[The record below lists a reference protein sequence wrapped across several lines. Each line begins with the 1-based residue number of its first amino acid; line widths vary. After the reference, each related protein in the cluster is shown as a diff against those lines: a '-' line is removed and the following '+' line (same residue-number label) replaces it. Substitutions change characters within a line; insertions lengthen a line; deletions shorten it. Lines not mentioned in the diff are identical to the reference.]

1 MAFKKA
7 GLISKF
13 ISKGS
18 FKLNKISKKIFKLN
32 PILKREKP
40 LKRHKK
46 TKSIKKPFNKNKS
59 FLKASVLL
67 IGALGGLPHLRAS
80 ECRYWSWW
88 SGYHDKI
95 ESGSNSPTHNSYC
108 LFSSTQGSGTY
119 YLNTL
124 TTYSAGG
131 ASFTQKFNNGTLN
144 VGGNIRF
151 GGTGVNGVN
160 VGYITGTY
168 DAQTI
173 NFNSSRIT
181 TGNSLSDGGGATL
194 NFNATNRITINQAS
208 FDNSDAGAQHSYMNF
223 KGSNINV
230 SGSSFTDD
238 TNGGFSFSG
247 NNNNSAISFN
257 KTKFNQGT
265 YNFTNSANLS
275 FNNSNFNQST
285 YNFNS
290 LQSTFNNS
298 TFNQGTYNFTDNTS
312 FNNDTFNQGTY
323 NFNTSKVSFSGA
335 NTLNSSSPFASLK
348 GSVSFGSGAVFNLN
362 QTLNANQTYDILT
375 TNGTIQY
382 GVYQSYL
389 WDLINY
395 KGDKAISHVEVG
407 NNTYDVTFDI
417 NGQDETLQETFS
429 NKSITTQFLGDDL
442 QAKAKAT
449 YQQDLNNSQ
458 SALSNATNDN
468 KIASADTGYTNN
480 QNTTIKQDAQNL
492 EHTSQQI
499 AKDEQALQGDL
510 NKLKQLANSSF
521 NEQAFNQAQS
531 KEQQDEQTLQN
542 EENTFS
548 SEQEGL
554 EKALANAKEQQEQ
567 QQAQATYQQDL
578 NNSQSAL
585 SNATND
591 NKIASADTDYTKNQ
605 NTAIKQDAQN
615 LENTSQQITQDQ
627 KDLEQDLDKLQ
638 QLANSKTGFNEQAF
652 NQAQSTEQQDEQ
664 TLQNEEETFSSE
676 QEGLEK
682 ALANAKHTSP
692 TPTKHTAQNNPPN
705 KVSPP
710 TQNLP
715 TTNVWNGV
723 YNFQNQTY
731 SKKGIYYI
739 DPNLS
744 GQSGQ
749 SGNTLSTYGYLDWF
763 TLKNKFSVNANNG
776 TLIIGNNTESANTKG
791 LIWIGDDKGLVY
803 YNTGTFNA
811 ANIYLT
817 SNLKTG
823 NGFSGEGA
831 TLNFNA
837 TNRITINQ
845 ASFDNSDA
853 GAQHSYMNFK
863 GSNINV
869 SGSSFTDD
877 TNGGFSFSGNNNN
890 SAISFNKTKFNQGT
904 YNFTNSANLSF
915 NNSNF
920 NQSTYNFNSLQSTFN
935 NSTFNQG
942 TYNFTDNTSFNND
955 TFNQGTYNFNTSKV
969 SFSGANTLNSSSP
982 FASLKGSVSFGSG
995 AVFNLNQTLN
1005 ANQTYD
1011 ILTTNGTIQ
1020 YGVYQSYLWDLINY
1034 KGDKAISHVEVGNNT
1049 YDVTFDINGQDETLQ
1064 ETFSNKS
1071 ITTQFLGDD
1080 LQAKAKATYQQ
1091 DLNNSQSA
1099 LSNATND
1106 NKIASA
1112 DTGYTNNQNT
1122 TIKQDAQNLEHT
1134 SQQIAKDE
1142 QALQGDLNKLKQL
1155 ANSSFNEQ
1163 AFNQAQSKEQQDEQT
1178 LQNEE
1183 ETFSSEQEGL
1193 EKALANA
1200 KPASPTPTPTPT
1212 PTPSPTP
1219 NPTPTKHTAPNKV
1232 PPTPPTQNLPT
1243 TNVWNGVYWLQNQ
1256 TYSQK
1261 GVYYIDPNL
1270 SGQSGQSANTLS
1282 TYTAN
1287 LLGRSFGV
1295 NIQNGTLIIGNNTES
1310 VNDNGLIWIGHGGF
1324 GYIIGT
1330 FNAANIYLTNNFKTG
1345 EGVSGSDGGGANI
1358 TFKASDNITMDGL
1371 NYNDA
1376 ETVTKMI
1383 QTGASQHSY
1392 ATFDATNNISVT
1404 NSSFSDM
1411 TWGKFSFNAKN
1422 ISFSN
1427 ASFSGFTNPGGSSVI
1442 SANAANSLSF
1452 NNSRLNG
1459 GAVYNLWA
1467 NSLIF
1472 NNTQAVFNV
1481 LYSRGTSNFNAT
1493 TQLLGNTSFTLSS
1506 QSLLNFNGDTTLQNN
1521 ANITLGNKSQTAF
1534 KNSLTLDNNSN
1545 LSLDNQSVLNASGAS
1560 AFNNQASLNIYNGSQ
1575 ATFNSLFFNGA
1586 TLSLNANSKL
1596 NASSASFSNNTTI
1609 NLDDS
1614 VLSVSNA
1621 SSLNA
1626 NINFQ
1631 GASQATFGGNTTIDA
1646 ASFNFDS
1653 ASSLS
1658 FNNLTANGALNFNG
1672 YAPSLSKA
1680 LMSVSGQFVLG
1691 NNGDIN
1697 LSDINIFDNITKSV
1711 TYNILNAQK
1720 GITGISGANGYEKIL
1735 FYGMKIQN
1743 ATYSDNNNIQTWS
1756 FINPL
1761 NSSQIIQESIK
1772 NGDLTIEVLNNPNSA
1787 SNTIFNI
1794 APELYNY
1801 QASKQNPTGYSYD
1814 YSDNQAGTYYL
1825 TSNIKG
1831 LFTPKGSQTP
1841 QTPGTYSPFNQPLNS
1856 LNIYNKGFSSG
1867 NLKTLLGILSQN
1879 SATLKEMIETN
1890 QLDNI
1895 TSINEVLQLLDR
1907 IKITPAQKQ
1916 ALLET
1921 INHLTDNINQT
1932 FSNGNLVIGATQ
1944 DHVTNSTSSI
1954 WFGGNGYSSPCAL
1967 DSATCSSFRN
1977 TYLGQLLGSTSP
1989 YLGYINADFKAKS
2002 IYITGT
2008 LGSGNA
2014 FESGGSA
2021 DITFQSANNLVL
2033 NKANIEAQATD
2044 NIFNLLG
2051 QEGID
2056 KIFNQGNLANVLSQ
2070 MAMEKIK
2077 QAGGLGNFVENALI
2091 PLSKELPSSLQ
2102 NETLGQLIG
2111 QNNLDNL
2118 LNNSGVMNAIQNI
2131 ISKKLSIFGNF
2142 VTPSIIENYLAK
2154 QSLKSMLD
2162 DKGLLNFIGG
2172 YMDASELSSILSV
2185 ILKDITNPPT
2195 SLQKD
2200 IGVVANDLLD
2210 EFLGQDVV
2218 KKLESQGLVSNIIN
2232 NIISQGGLSGI
2243 YNQGLGSVLPPSLQ
2257 NALKENDLGA
2267 LLSPRGLHD
2276 FWQKGYFNFLS
2287 NGYVFVNNSSFS
2299 NATGGSL
2306 NFVANKSIIF
2316 NGDNT
2321 IDFSKYQGA
2330 LIFASNGV
2338 SNINIT
2344 TLNATNGLSL
2354 NAGLNNV
2361 SVQKGEICIN
2371 LANCPTTKNSSS
2383 TNSSVT
2389 PTNESLSVRANNFT
2403 FLGVIAS
2410 NGAIDLSQVK
2420 NNSVIG
2426 TLNLNENATLQA
2438 NNLTIA
2444 NAFNNA
2450 SNSTANIN
2458 GDFTLNQQ
2466 ATLSTNASGLNVMG
2480 NFNSYGDLVF
2490 NLSHSV
2496 SHAIINAQGIATIM
2510 TNYNNP
2516 LIQFNTSSK
2525 ETGAYTLIDS
2535 AKAIYYG
2542 YNDQITGGSSLDN
2555 YLKLY
2560 TLININ
2566 GKHMVM
2572 TDNGLTYNGQAV
2584 SIKDGGLIVGF
2595 KDSQN
2600 QYIYTSIL
2608 YNKVKIAVSNAPI
2621 NNLQA
2626 PTLKQYIAQIQGI
2639 QGVDSIEQAGGT
2651 QAINWLNK
2659 IFETKG
2665 SPLFAPYYLESHST
2679 KDLTTIAG
2687 DIANTLEVIANPN
2700 FKNDATNILQINTYT
2715 QQMSRLA
2722 KLSDTS
2728 TFASADFHERLEALK
2743 NKRFADAIPNAMD
2756 VILKYSQRNRVKNNV
2771 WATGV
2776 GGASFINGGTGTL
2789 YGINVGYDR
2798 FIKGVIVGGYAAYG
2812 YSGFHANITQSGS
2825 SNVNM
2830 GVYSRAFI
2838 KRSELT
2844 MSLNETWGYNKTFIN
2859 SYDPLLSIINQS
2871 YRYNTWTTDAKINY
2885 GYDFMFK
2892 DKSVIFKPQIGL
2904 AYYYIGM
2911 SGLRGIMDDPIY
2923 NQFRANADPNKK
2935 SVLTINFALE
2945 SRHYFNKNSYY
2956 FVIADVGR
2964 DLFINSMGDKMVR
2977 FIGNNTLSYRDGGR
2991 YNTFASIITG
3001 GEIRLFKTFYVNAGI
3016 GARFGLDYKDIN
3028 ITGNIGM
3035 RYAF

>member
-32 PILKREKP
+32 LILKREKP
-40 LKRHKK
+40 LSHKK

-67 IGALGGLPHLRAS
+67 IGALGGLSHLRAS
-80 ECRYWSWW
+80 ECRYWSWSSW
-88 SGYHDKI
+88 SYHDNI

-108 LFSSTQGSGTY
+108 LFNSAQGSGTY

-131 ASFTQKFNNGTLN
+131 ASFTQKFNNGTLD

-151 GGTGVNGVN
+151 GGTGVNGGN

-181 TGNSLSDGGGATL
+181 TGNSFSTGGGATL
-194 NFNATNRITINQAS
+194 NFNATNHITINQAS
-208 FDNSDAGAQHSYMNF
+208 FDNSDAGTQHSYMNF
-223 KGSNINV
+223 SGSNINV
-230 SGSSFTDD
+230 SASSFTDD

-247 NNNNSAISFN
+247 NGTNSNLSFN
-257 KTKFNQGT
+257 QTSFNQGT
-265 YNFTNSANLS
+265 YKFTNSANLN
-275 FNNSNFNQST
+275 FNNSAFNQGT

-290 LQSTFNNS
+290 LQSTFNND
-298 TFNQGTYNFTDNTS
+298 TFSQGTYSFADNTGLN

-323 NFNTSKVSFSGA
+323 SFNASKVSFSGA

-348 GSVSFGSGAVFNLN
+348 GSVSFGSGAIFNLN
-362 QTLNANQTYDILT
+362 QTLNTNQTYDILT
-375 TNGTIQY
+375 TNKTIQY

-407 NNTYDVTFDI
+407 SNTYDVTFDI
-417 NGQDETLQETFS
+417 NGQDETLQETF
-429 NKSITTQFLGDDL
+429 NNQSITTQFLGDDL
-442 QAKAKAT
+442 QAKAQKT
-449 YQQDLNNSQ
+449 YQQDLSNSQ
-458 SALSNATNDN
+458 SALNSATSDN
-468 KIASADTGYTNN
+468 KIASSDTSYTNN
-480 QNTTIKQDAQNL
+480 QNTTIK
-492 EHTSQQI
+492 
-499 AKDEQALQGDL
+499 K
-510 NKLKQLANSSF
+510 
-521 NEQAFNQAQS
+521 
-531 KEQQDEQTLQN
+531 
-542 EENTFS
+542 
-548 SEQEGL
+548 
-554 EKALANAKEQQEQ
+554 
-567 QQAQATYQQDL
+567 
-578 NNSQSAL
+578 
-585 SNATND
+585 
-591 NKIASADTDYTKNQ
+591 
-605 NTAIKQDAQN
+605 DAQN
-615 LENTSQQITQDQ
+615 LENTDQTIQQDKQALE
-627 KDLEQDLDKLQ
+627 KDLANVK
-638 QLANSKTGFNEQAF
+638 QLANSPTGFNQQAF
-652 NQAQSTEQQDEQ
+652 KNAQSTEQQDEQ
-664 TLQNEEETFSSE
+664 TLQENENTFNSE
-676 QEGLEK
+676 QEGLK
-682 ALANAKHTSP
+682 QAIANAKPTSPTPSPTP
-692 TPTKHTAQNNPPN
+692 TPTKHTAQN
-705 KVSPP
+705 
-710 TQNLP
+710 
-715 TTNVWNGV
+715 
-723 YNFQNQTY
+723 
-731 SKKGIYYI
+731 
-739 DPNLS
+739 
-744 GQSGQ
+744 
-749 SGNTLSTYGYLDWF
+749 
-763 TLKNKFSVNANNG
+763 
-776 TLIIGNNTESANTKG
+776 
-791 LIWIGDDKGLVY
+791 
-803 YNTGTFNA
+803 
-811 ANIYLT
+811 
-817 SNLKTG
+817 
-823 NGFSGEGA
+823 
-831 TLNFNA
+831 
-837 TNRITINQ
+837 
-845 ASFDNSDA
+845 
-853 GAQHSYMNFK
+853 
-863 GSNINV
+863 
-869 SGSSFTDD
+869 
-877 TNGGFSFSGNNNN
+877 
-890 SAISFNKTKFNQGT
+890 
-904 YNFTNSANLSF
+904 
-915 NNSNF
+915 
-920 NQSTYNFNSLQSTFN
+920 
-935 NSTFNQG
+935 
-942 TYNFTDNTSFNND
+942 
-955 TFNQGTYNFNTSKV
+955 
-969 SFSGANTLNSSSP
+969 
-982 FASLKGSVSFGSG
+982 
-995 AVFNLNQTLN
+995 
-1005 ANQTYD
+1005 
-1011 ILTTNGTIQ
+1011 
-1020 YGVYQSYLWDLINY
+1020 
-1034 KGDKAISHVEVGNNT
+1034 
-1049 YDVTFDINGQDETLQ
+1049 
-1064 ETFSNKS
+1064 
-1071 ITTQFLGDD
+1071 
-1080 LQAKAKATYQQ
+1080 
-1091 DLNNSQSA
+1091 
-1099 LSNATND
+1099 
-1106 NKIASA
+1106 
-1112 DTGYTNNQNT
+1112 
-1122 TIKQDAQNLEHT
+1122 
-1134 SQQIAKDE
+1134 
-1142 QALQGDLNKLKQL
+1142 
-1155 ANSSFNEQ
+1155 
-1163 AFNQAQSKEQQDEQT
+1163 
-1178 LQNEE
+1178 
-1183 ETFSSEQEGL
+1183 
-1193 EKALANA
+1193 
-1200 KPASPTPTPTPT
+1200 TP
-1212 PTPSPTP
+1212 
-1219 NPTPTKHTAPNKV
+1219 PNKV

-1243 TNVWNGVYWLQNQ
+1243 TNVWSGVYWLQNQ
-1256 TYSQK
+1256 TYSKQ

-1324 GYIIGT
+1324 GYITGN

-1345 EGVSGSDGGGANI
+1345 EGVSNSDGGGANI

-1392 ATFDATNNISVT
+1392 AAFDAVNNISVT
-1404 NSSFSDM
+1404 DSSFSDM
-1411 TWGKFSFNAKN
+1411 TWGKFSFSAKN

-1442 SANAANSLSF
+1442 GANAANSLSF

-1459 GAVYNLWA
+1459 GAIYNLQA

-1521 ANITLGNKSQTAF
+1521 ANITLGNKSQAAF

-1545 LSLDNQSVLNASGAS
+1545 LSLDNQSVLNANGAS

-1575 ATFNSLFFNGA
+1575 ATFKSLFFNGGII
-1586 TLSLNANSKL
+1586 SLNANSKL

-1631 GASQATFGGNTTIDA
+1631 GASQANFGGNTTIDT

-1672 YAPSLSKA
+1672 YVPSLTKA

-1720 GITGISGANGYEKIL
+1720 GIAGISGANGYEKIL

-1879 SATLKEMIETN
+1879 SATLKEMIESN

-1895 TSINEVLQLLDR
+1895 TNINEVLQLLDE

-1944 DHVTNSTSSI
+1944 DNATNSTSSI
-1954 WFGGNGYSSPCAL
+1954 WFGGNGYSSPCTL

-2008 LGSGNA
+2008 VGSANA

-2021 DITFQSANNLVL
+2021 DVTFQSTNNLVL
-2033 NKANIEAQATD
+2033 DKANIEAQATD

-2070 MAMEKIK
+2070 VAMEKIK
-2077 QAGGLGNFVENALI
+2077 QAGGLGNFVENALS
-2091 PLSKELPSSLQ
+2091 PLSKELPASLQ
-2102 NETLGQLIG
+2102 NETLCQLIG

-2118 LNNSGVMNAIQNI
+2118 LNNSGVMNEIQNI

-2172 YMDASELSSILSV
+2172 YIDASELSSILSV

-2195 SLQKD
+2195 SLKKD
-2200 IGVVANDLLD
+2200 IGVVANDLLN
-2210 EFLGQDVV
+2210 EFLGQDLV

-2232 NIISQGGLSGI
+2232 NIISQGGLSGV

-2321 IDFSKYQGA
+2321 IDFSKYQGT

-2354 NAGLNNV
+2354 NVGLNNV

-2438 NNLTIA
+2438 NNLTIT

-2458 GDFTLNQQ
+2458 GNFTLNQQ

-2480 NFNSYGDLVF
+2480 DFNSYGDLVF

-2496 SHAIINAQGIATIM
+2496 SHAIINAQGNATIM
-2510 TNYNNP
+2510 ANNNNP

-2525 ETGAYTLIDS
+2525 ETGTYTLIDS

-2542 YNDQITGGSSLDN
+2542 YNDQIIGGSSLDN

-2560 TLININ
+2560 TLIDIN
-2566 GKHMVM
+2566 GKRMVM
-2572 TDNGLTYNGQAV
+2572 TGNGLTYNGQAV
-2584 SIKDGGLIVGF
+2584 SIKDGGLVVGF

-2608 YNKVKIAVSNAPI
+2608 YNKVKIAVSNDPI

-2626 PTLKQYIAQIQGI
+2626 PTLKQYIAQIQGT
-2639 QGVDSIEQAGGT
+2639 QGVDSIDQAGGA

-2687 DIANTLEVIANPN
+2687 DIANTLEVIANPD

-2789 YGINVGYDR
+2789 YGINIGYDR

-2871 YRYNTWTTDAKINY
+2871 YKYDTWTTDAKINY

-2904 AYYYIGM
+2904 AYYYIGL

>member
-1 MAFKKA
+1 MAFKKVR
-7 GLISKF
+7 LISKF

-18 FKLNKISKKIFKLN
+18 FKLNKISKKFFKLN
-32 PILKREKP
+32 QILKREKP
-40 LKRHKK
+40 LERHKK
-46 TKSIKKPFNKNKS
+46 TKSIKKPFNQNKS

-67 IGALGGLPHLRAS
+67 IGALGGLSHLMAN
-80 ECRYWSWW
+80 ECRYWSWSSW
-88 SGYHDKI
+88 NYQDNI
-95 ESGSNSPTHNSYC
+95 ESGPNSPTHNSYC
-108 LFSSTQGSGTY
+108 LFSSAQGSGTY

-131 ASFTQKFNNGTLN
+131 ASFTQKFNGGTLN

-151 GGTGVNGVN
+151 GGTGINGGD

-173 NFNSSRIT
+173 DFNSSHLT
-181 TGNSLSDGGGATL
+181 TGNSYADGGGATL
-194 NFNATNRITINQAS
+194 NFNAANNITINQAS
-208 FDNSDAGAQHSYMNF
+208 FDNSGAGSQHSYMNF

-230 SGSSFTDD
+230 SGSNFTDD

-247 NNNNSAISFN
+247 SGNNSTISFN
-257 KTKFNQGT
+257 QTSFNQGTYHFNSAQSAFENSSFNQGT
-265 YNFTNSANLS
+265 YNFNDNAS
-275 FNNSNFNQST
+275 F
-285 YNFNS
+285 
-290 LQSTFNNS
+290 
-298 TFNQGTYNFTDNTS
+298 D
-312 FNNDTFNQGTY
+312 NDTFNQGTY

-348 GSVSFGSGAVFNLN
+348 GSVSFGSGAIFNLN
-362 QTLNANQTYDILT
+362 QTLNSNQTYNILT

-395 KGDKAISHVEVG
+395 KGDKAISHVGVG

-417 NGQDETLQETFS
+417 NGQDETLQETFNS
-429 NKSITTQFLGDDL
+429 QSITTQFLGDDL
-442 QAKAKAT
+442 QAKAQKT
-449 YQQDLNNSQ
+449 YQENITNSQ
-458 SALSNATNDN
+458 STLNNAASDSKIAKNDTDYTKNQNAT
-468 KIASADTGYTNN
+468 IAT
-480 QNTTIKQDAQNL
+480 DAQNL
-492 EHTSQQI
+492 ENTSQQI
-499 AKDEQALQGDL
+499 AKDQQALEQDL
-510 NKLKQLANSSF
+510 ENLKSLANSATGF
-521 NEQAFNQAQS
+521 NEQAFNQAQD

-542 EENTFS
+542 EEKTFS
-548 SEQEGL
+548 NEQEGL
-554 EKALANAKEQQEQ
+554 KQAIAKPVSP
-567 QQAQATYQQDL
+567 TP
-578 NNSQSAL
+578 
-585 SNATND
+585 
-591 NKIASADTDYTKNQ
+591 
-605 NTAIKQDAQN
+605 
-615 LENTSQQITQDQ
+615 
-627 KDLEQDLDKLQ
+627 
-638 QLANSKTGFNEQAF
+638 
-652 NQAQSTEQQDEQ
+652 
-664 TLQNEEETFSSE
+664 
-676 QEGLEK
+676 
-682 ALANAKHTSP
+682 SP
-692 TPTKHTAQNNPPN
+692 TPTKHTAQNTPPN
-705 KVSPP
+705 KVSPTPP

-715 TTNVWNGV
+715 ATNVWDGV
-723 YNFQNQTY
+723 YNLQNQTY
-731 SKKGIYYI
+731 LNKGVYYI

-749 SGNTLSTYGYLDWF
+749 SGNTLSTY
-763 TLKNKFSVNANNG
+763 
-776 TLIIGNNTESANTKG
+776 
-791 LIWIGDDKGLVY
+791 
-803 YNTGTFNA
+803 
-811 ANIYLT
+811 
-817 SNLKTG
+817 
-823 NGFSGEGA
+823 
-831 TLNFNA
+831 
-837 TNRITINQ
+837 
-845 ASFDNSDA
+845 
-853 GAQHSYMNFK
+853 
-863 GSNINV
+863 
-869 SGSSFTDD
+869 
-877 TNGGFSFSGNNNN
+877 
-890 SAISFNKTKFNQGT
+890 
-904 YNFTNSANLSF
+904 
-915 NNSNF
+915 
-920 NQSTYNFNSLQSTFN
+920 
-935 NSTFNQG
+935 
-942 TYNFTDNTSFNND
+942 
-955 TFNQGTYNFNTSKV
+955 
-969 SFSGANTLNSSSP
+969 
-982 FASLKGSVSFGSG
+982 
-995 AVFNLNQTLN
+995 
-1005 ANQTYD
+1005 
-1011 ILTTNGTIQ
+1011 
-1020 YGVYQSYLWDLINY
+1020 
-1034 KGDKAISHVEVGNNT
+1034 
-1049 YDVTFDINGQDETLQ
+1049 
-1064 ETFSNKS
+1064 
-1071 ITTQFLGDD
+1071 
-1080 LQAKAKATYQQ
+1080 
-1091 DLNNSQSA
+1091 
-1099 LSNATND
+1099 
-1106 NKIASA
+1106 
-1112 DTGYTNNQNT
+1112 
-1122 TIKQDAQNLEHT
+1122 
-1134 SQQIAKDE
+1134 
-1142 QALQGDLNKLKQL
+1142 
-1155 ANSSFNEQ
+1155 
-1163 AFNQAQSKEQQDEQT
+1163 
-1178 LQNEE
+1178 
-1183 ETFSSEQEGL
+1183 
-1193 EKALANA
+1193 
-1200 KPASPTPTPTPT
+1200 
-1212 PTPSPTP
+1212 
-1219 NPTPTKHTAPNKV
+1219 
-1232 PPTPPTQNLPT
+1232 
-1243 TNVWNGVYWLQNQ
+1243 
-1256 TYSQK
+1256 
-1261 GVYYIDPNL
+1261 
-1270 SGQSGQSANTLS
+1270 
-1282 TYTAN
+1282 TAN
-1287 LLGRSFGV
+1287 LFGRSFGV

-1324 GYIIGT
+1324 GYITGT

-1345 EGVSGSDGGGANI
+1345 EGVSNSDGGGANI

-1392 ATFDATNNISVT
+1392 AAFDATNNISVT
-1404 NSSFSDM
+1404 DSSFSDM
-1411 TWGKFSFNAKN
+1411 TWGKFSFSAKN

-1452 NNSRLNG
+1452 SNSRLNG
-1459 GAVYNLWA
+1459 GAIYNLQA

-1506 QSLLNFNGDTTLQNN
+1506 QSLLNFNGDTTLQDN
-1521 ANITLGNKSQTAF
+1521 ANITLGNKSQAAF
-1534 KNSLTLDNNSN
+1534 RNSLTLNNNSN
-1545 LSLDNQSVLNASGAS
+1545 LSLDNQSVLNANGAS

-1575 ATFNSLFFNGA
+1575 ATFKSLFFNGG

-1596 NASSASFSNNTTI
+1596 NASNASFSNNTTI

-1614 VLSVSNA
+1614 VLSASNT

-1631 GASQATFGGNTTIDA
+1631 GASQADFGGNTTIDT

-1672 YAPSLSKA
+1672 YVPSLAKA

-1814 YSDNQAGTYYL
+1814 YSDNQVGTYYL

-1841 QTPGTYSPFNQPLNS
+1841 QAPGTYSPFNQPLNS
-1856 LNIYNKGFSSG
+1856 LNIYNKGFSSE

-1879 SATLKEMIETN
+1879 SAALKEMIESN

-1895 TSINEVLQLLDR
+1895 TSINEVLQLLDK
-1907 IKITPAQKQ
+1907 IKITQAQKQ

-1944 DHVTNSTSSI
+1944 DNVTNSTSSI

-2021 DITFQSANNLVL
+2021 DVTFQSANNLVL

-2070 MAMEKIK
+2070 VAMEKIK
-2077 QAGGLGNFVENALI
+2077 QAGGLGNFIENALS
-2091 PLSKELPSSLQ
+2091 PLSKELPASLQ

-2118 LNNSGVMNAIQNI
+2118 LNNSGVMNEIQNI

-2172 YMDASELSSILSV
+2172 YIDASELSSILSV
-2185 ILKDITNPPT
+2185 VLKDITNPPT

-2200 IGVVANDLLD
+2200 IGVVANDLLN

-2232 NIISQGGLSGI
+2232 NIISQGGLSGV

-2306 NFVANKSIIF
+2306 NFAANKSIIF

-2330 LIFASNGV
+2330 LIFASNDV
-2338 SNINIT
+2338 SNITIT

-2438 NNLTIA
+2438 NNLTIT

-2466 ATLSTNASGLNVMG
+2466 ATLSTNSSGLNVMG

-2496 SHAIINAQGIATIM
+2496 SHAIINTQGTATIM
-2510 TNYNNP
+2510 ANNNNP

-2525 ETGAYTLIDS
+2525 ETGTYTLIDS

-2560 TLININ
+2560 TLIDVN

-2584 SIKDGGLIVGF
+2584 NIKDGGLIVGF

-2608 YNKVKIAVSNAPI
+2608 YNKVKIAVSNVPI

-2626 PTLKQYIAQIQGI
+2626 PTLKQYIAQIQGV
-2639 QGVDSIEQAGGT
+2639 QSVDSIDQAGGS

-2687 DIANTLEVIANPN
+2687 NIANTLEVIANPD

-2728 TFASADFHERLEALK
+2728 TFARSDFLERLEALK

-2812 YSGFHANITQSGS
+2812 YSGFHSNITQSGS

-2871 YRYNTWTTDAKINY
+2871 YKYDTWTTDAKINY

-2904 AYYYIGM
+2904 AYYYIGL

>member
-1 MAFKKA
+1 MNK
-7 GLISKF
+7 ISKK
-13 ISKGS
+13 I

-32 PILKREKP
+32 QILKCEKP

-46 TKSIKKPFNKNKS
+46 ALKPIKKLSNRNKS
-59 FLKASVLL
+59 FLKASILL
-67 IGALGGLPHLRAS
+67 IGALGGLSHLRAN
-80 ECRYWSWW
+80 ECTYWSWSTW
-88 SGYHDKI
+88 SYHDNI
-95 ESGSNSPTHNSYC
+95 ESGPNSPTHNSYC

-131 ASFTQKFNNGTLN
+131 ASFTQKFNGGTLN

-151 GGTGVNGVN
+151 GGTGINGGD

-168 DAQTI
+168 DAANIYLT
-173 NFNSSRIT
+173 SHLT
-181 TGNSLSDGGGATL
+181 TGNSYADGGGATL
-194 NFNATNRITINQAS
+194 NFNATNNLTINQAS
-208 FDNSDAGAQHSYMNF
+208 LDNSDAGTQKSYMNF
-223 KGSNINV
+223 KGSNIKV

-257 KTKFNQGT
+257 QTSFNQGT
-265 YNFTNSANLS
+265 YNFN
-275 FNNSNFNQST
+275 
-285 YNFNS
+285 
-290 LQSTFNNS
+290 
-298 TFNQGTYNFTDNTS
+298 DNVS

-323 NFNTSKVSFSGA
+323 SFNTSKVSFSGT

-348 GSVSFGSGAVFNLN
+348 GSVSFGSDAVFNLN
-362 QTLNANQTYDILT
+362 QTLNSNQTYDILT

-395 KGDKAISHVEVG
+395 KGDKAISHVGVG

-417 NGQDETLQETFS
+417 NGQDETLQETF
-429 NKSITTQFLGDDL
+429 NKQSIITQFLGDDL

-449 YQQDLNNSQ
+449 YQQDLSDSQ
-458 SALSNATNDN
+458 SALNNAANDN
-468 KIASADTGYTNN
+468 KIANSDTGYTKNK
-480 QNTTIKQDAQNL
+480 NTAIATDAQGL
-492 EHTSQQI
+492 ESTSQQI
-499 AKDEQALQGDL
+499 THDEQALQGDL
-510 NKLKQLANSSF
+510 DKLKQLANSPTGFS
-521 NEQAFNQAQS
+521 EQAFNQAQ
-531 KEQQDEQTLQN
+531 KQEQQDEQTLQN
-542 EENTFS
+542 DENAFNA
-548 SEQEGL
+548 EQEGL
-554 EKALANAKEQQEQ
+554 K
-567 QQAQATYQQDL
+567 QA
-578 NNSQSAL
+578 
-585 SNATND
+585 
-591 NKIASADTDYTKNQ
+591 I
-605 NTAIKQDAQN
+605 
-615 LENTSQQITQDQ
+615 
-627 KDLEQDLDKLQ
+627 
-638 QLANSKTGFNEQAF
+638 
-652 NQAQSTEQQDEQ
+652 
-664 TLQNEEETFSSE
+664 
-676 QEGLEK
+676 
-682 ALANAKHTSP
+682 ANAKH
-692 TPTKHTAQNNPPN
+692 
-705 KVSPP
+705 
-710 TQNLP
+710 
-715 TTNVWNGV
+715 
-723 YNFQNQTY
+723 
-731 SKKGIYYI
+731 
-739 DPNLS
+739 
-744 GQSGQ
+744 
-749 SGNTLSTYGYLDWF
+749 
-763 TLKNKFSVNANNG
+763 
-776 TLIIGNNTESANTKG
+776 
-791 LIWIGDDKGLVY
+791 
-803 YNTGTFNA
+803 
-811 ANIYLT
+811 
-817 SNLKTG
+817 
-823 NGFSGEGA
+823 
-831 TLNFNA
+831 
-837 TNRITINQ
+837 
-845 ASFDNSDA
+845 
-853 GAQHSYMNFK
+853 
-863 GSNINV
+863 
-869 SGSSFTDD
+869 
-877 TNGGFSFSGNNNN
+877 
-890 SAISFNKTKFNQGT
+890 
-904 YNFTNSANLSF
+904 
-915 NNSNF
+915 
-920 NQSTYNFNSLQSTFN
+920 
-935 NSTFNQG
+935 
-942 TYNFTDNTSFNND
+942 
-955 TFNQGTYNFNTSKV
+955 
-969 SFSGANTLNSSSP
+969 
-982 FASLKGSVSFGSG
+982 
-995 AVFNLNQTLN
+995 
-1005 ANQTYD
+1005 
-1011 ILTTNGTIQ
+1011 
-1020 YGVYQSYLWDLINY
+1020 
-1034 KGDKAISHVEVGNNT
+1034 
-1049 YDVTFDINGQDETLQ
+1049 
-1064 ETFSNKS
+1064 
-1071 ITTQFLGDD
+1071 
-1080 LQAKAKATYQQ
+1080 
-1091 DLNNSQSA
+1091 
-1099 LSNATND
+1099 
-1106 NKIASA
+1106 
-1112 DTGYTNNQNT
+1112 
-1122 TIKQDAQNLEHT
+1122 
-1134 SQQIAKDE
+1134 
-1142 QALQGDLNKLKQL
+1142 
-1155 ANSSFNEQ
+1155 
-1163 AFNQAQSKEQQDEQT
+1163 
-1178 LQNEE
+1178 
-1183 ETFSSEQEGL
+1183 
-1193 EKALANA
+1193 
-1200 KPASPTPTPTPT
+1200 ASPTPN
-1212 PTPSPTP
+1212 PTPSPT
-1219 NPTPTKHTAPNKV
+1219 PTPTKHTAPNTPPNQV
-1232 PPTPPTQNLPT
+1232 PPTPTQNPPAE
-1243 TNVWNGVYWLQNQ
+1243 NVWNGVYNLQNQ
-1256 TYSQK
+1256 TYSNK

-1287 LLGRSFGV
+1287 LFGRSFGV
-1295 NIQNGTLIIGNNTES
+1295 NIQNGTLVIGNDTEG
-1310 VNDNGLIWIGHGGF
+1310 VNSNGLIWIGHGGF
-1324 GYIIGT
+1324 GYITGT

-1345 EGVSGSDGGGANI
+1345 EGVSNSDGGGANI

-1392 ATFDATNNISVT
+1392 AVFDALNNISVT
-1404 NSSFSDM
+1404 DSSFSDM
-1411 TWGKFSFNAKN
+1411 TWGKFSFSAKN

-1427 ASFSGFTNPGGSSVI
+1427 ASFSGFTNPGGSSTI
-1442 SANAANSLSF
+1442 SANASNSLSF
-1452 NNSRLNG
+1452 INSRLNG
-1459 GAVYNLWA
+1459 GAVYNLQA

-1493 TQLLGNTSFTLSS
+1493 TQLLGNTNFTLSS

-1521 ANITLGNKSQTAF
+1521 ANITLGNKSQAAF

-1545 LSLDNQSVLNASGAS
+1545 LSLDNQSVLNANGTS

-1575 ATFNSLFFNGA
+1575 AAFNSLFFNGG
-1586 TLSLNANSKL
+1586 TLSLNASSKL
-1596 NASSASFSNNTTI
+1596 NASNASFSNNTTI

-1614 VLSVSNA
+1614 VLSANNT

-1631 GASQATFGGNTTIDA
+1631 GTSQADFGGNTTIDT

-1653 ASSLS
+1653 ASSLN

-1672 YAPSLSKA
+1672 YAPSLAKA

-1814 YSDNQAGTYYL
+1814 YSDNQVGTYYL

-1831 LFTPKGSQTP
+1831 LFTPKDSQTP

-1856 LNIYNKGFSSG
+1856 LNIYNKGFSSE

-1879 SATLKEMIETN
+1879 SATLKEMIESN

-1895 TSINEVLQLLDR
+1895 TNINEVLQLLDK
-1907 IKITPAQKQ
+1907 IKITQAQKQ

-1932 FSNGNLVIGATQ
+1932 FSNGNLIIGATQ
-1944 DHVTNSTSSI
+1944 DNVTNSTSSI
-1954 WFGGNGYSSPCAL
+1954 WFGGNGYSSPCML

-2008 LGSGNA
+2008 IGSGNA

-2021 DITFQSANNLVL
+2021 DVTFQSANNLVL

-2070 MAMEKIK
+2070 VAMEKIK
-2077 QAGGLGNFVENALI
+2077 QAGGLGNFIENALS
-2091 PLSKELPSSLQ
+2091 PLSKELPASLQ

-2111 QNNLDNL
+2111 QNNLDDL

-2172 YMDASELSSILSV
+2172 YIDASELSSILSV
-2185 ILKDITNPPT
+2185 VLKDITNPPT

-2200 IGVVANDLLD
+2200 IGVVANDLLN

-2232 NIISQGGLSGI
+2232 NIISQGGLSGV

-2257 NALKENDLGA
+2257 NALKENDLGT

-2361 SVQKGEICIN
+2361 SVQKGEICVN

-2403 FLGVIAS
+2403 FLGAIAS

-2438 NNLTIA
+2438 NNLTIT

-2458 GDFTLNQQ
+2458 GNFTLNQQ

-2490 NLSHSV
+2490 NLNHSA
-2496 SHAIINAQGIATIM
+2496 SHAIINAQGNATIM
-2510 TNYNNP
+2510 ANDNNP
-2516 LIQFNTSSK
+2516 LIQFNTSSR
-2525 ETGAYTLIDS
+2525 EAGTYTLIDS

-2560 TLININ
+2560 TLIDIN

-2572 TDNGLTYNGQAV
+2572 SDNGLTYNGQAV
-2584 SIKDGGLIVGF
+2584 SIKDGGLVVGF

-2608 YNKVKIAVSNAPI
+2608 YNKVKIAISNDPI

-2626 PTLKQYIAQIQGI
+2626 PTLKQYIAQIQGV
-2639 QGVDSIEQAGGT
+2639 QSVDSIDQAGGN

-2665 SPLFAPYYLESHST
+2665 SPLFAPYYLESHSA

-2687 DIANTLEVIANPN
+2687 DIANTLEVIANPD

-2728 TFASADFHERLEALK
+2728 TFARSDFLERLEALK

-2812 YSGFHANITQSGS
+2812 YSGFHGNITQSGS

-2871 YRYNTWTTDAKINY
+2871 YKYDTWTTDAKINY

-2892 DKSVIFKPQIGL
+2892 DKSVIFKPQVGL
-2904 AYYYIGM
+2904 AYYYIGL

>member
-7 GLISKF
+7 RLISKF
-13 ISKGS
+13 ILKGS

-32 PILKREKP
+32 LILKREKP
-40 LKRHKK
+40 LSHKK
-46 TKSIKKPFNKNKS
+46 TKSIKKPFNKSKS

-67 IGALGGLPHLRAS
+67 IGALGGLSHLRAS
-80 ECRYWSWW
+80 ECRYWSWSSW
-88 SGYHDKI
+88 SYHDNI

-108 LFSSTQGSGTY
+108 LFSNTQGSGTY

-124 TTYSAGG
+124 TTYSPGG
-131 ASFTQKFNNGTLN
+131 ASFTQKFNNGTLD

-151 GGTGVNGVN
+151 GGTGVNGGN
-160 VGYITGTY
+160 LGYITGTY

-181 TGNSLSDGGGATL
+181 TGNSFSTGGGATL
-194 NFNATNRITINQAS
+194 NFNATNHITINQAS
-208 FDNSDAGAQHSYMNF
+208 FDNSDAGTQHSYMNF
-223 KGSNINV
+223 SGSNIDV
-230 SGSSFTDD
+230 SDSSFTDD

-247 NNNNSAISFN
+247 NGTNSNLSFN
-257 KTKFNQGT
+257 KTSFNQGTYKFTNSANLNFNNSAFNQGT
-265 YNFTNSANLS
+265 YNFSSTQSV
-275 FNNSNFNQST
+275 FENSN
-285 YNFNS
+285 
-290 LQSTFNNS
+290 
-298 TFNQGTYNFTDNTS
+298 FNQGTYNFTDNAS

-323 NFNTSKVSFSGA
+323 NFNVSKVSFSGA

-348 GSVSFGSGAVFNLN
+348 GSVSFGSGAIFNLN
-362 QTLNANQTYDILT
+362 QTLNSNQTYDILT
-375 TNGTIQY
+375 TNKTIQY

-407 NNTYDVTFDI
+407 SNTYDVTFDI
-417 NGQDETLQETFS
+417 NRQDETLQETF
-429 NKSITTQFLGDDL
+429 NNQSITTQFLGDDL
-442 QAKAKAT
+442 QAKAQKT
-449 YQQDLNNSQ
+449 YQQDLSNSQ
-458 SALSNATNDN
+458 TALNNAASDN
-468 KIASADTGYTNN
+468 KIASSDTGYTNN
-480 QNTTIKQDAQNL
+480 QNTTIKKDAQSL
-492 EHTSQQI
+492 ENTSQQI
-499 AKDEQALQGDL
+499 AQDKQALQGDL
-510 NKLKQLANSSF
+510 DKLQQLANAPTGF
-521 NEQAFNQAQS
+521 NQQAFKNAQS
-531 KEQQDEQTLQN
+531 TEQQDLQTLQG
-542 EENTFS
+542 EEKAFS

-554 EKALANAKEQQEQ
+554 EKAIANAKP
-567 QQAQATYQQDL
+567 
-578 NNSQSAL
+578 
-585 SNATND
+585 
-591 NKIASADTDYTKNQ
+591 
-605 NTAIKQDAQN
+605 
-615 LENTSQQITQDQ
+615 TSPTP
-627 KDLEQDLDKLQ
+627 
-638 QLANSKTGFNEQAF
+638 SPT
-652 NQAQSTEQQDEQ
+652 
-664 TLQNEEETFSSE
+664 
-676 QEGLEK
+676 
-682 ALANAKHTSP
+682 P
-692 TPTKHTAQNNPPN
+692 TPTKHTAPN
-705 KVSPP
+705 
-710 TQNLP
+710 
-715 TTNVWNGV
+715 
-723 YNFQNQTY
+723 
-731 SKKGIYYI
+731 
-739 DPNLS
+739 
-744 GQSGQ
+744 
-749 SGNTLSTYGYLDWF
+749 
-763 TLKNKFSVNANNG
+763 
-776 TLIIGNNTESANTKG
+776 
-791 LIWIGDDKGLVY
+791 
-803 YNTGTFNA
+803 
-811 ANIYLT
+811 
-817 SNLKTG
+817 
-823 NGFSGEGA
+823 
-831 TLNFNA
+831 
-837 TNRITINQ
+837 
-845 ASFDNSDA
+845 
-853 GAQHSYMNFK
+853 
-863 GSNINV
+863 
-869 SGSSFTDD
+869 
-877 TNGGFSFSGNNNN
+877 
-890 SAISFNKTKFNQGT
+890 
-904 YNFTNSANLSF
+904 
-915 NNSNF
+915 
-920 NQSTYNFNSLQSTFN
+920 
-935 NSTFNQG
+935 
-942 TYNFTDNTSFNND
+942 
-955 TFNQGTYNFNTSKV
+955 
-969 SFSGANTLNSSSP
+969 
-982 FASLKGSVSFGSG
+982 
-995 AVFNLNQTLN
+995 
-1005 ANQTYD
+1005 
-1011 ILTTNGTIQ
+1011 
-1020 YGVYQSYLWDLINY
+1020 
-1034 KGDKAISHVEVGNNT
+1034 
-1049 YDVTFDINGQDETLQ
+1049 
-1064 ETFSNKS
+1064 
-1071 ITTQFLGDD
+1071 
-1080 LQAKAKATYQQ
+1080 
-1091 DLNNSQSA
+1091 
-1099 LSNATND
+1099 
-1106 NKIASA
+1106 
-1112 DTGYTNNQNT
+1112 
-1122 TIKQDAQNLEHT
+1122 
-1134 SQQIAKDE
+1134 
-1142 QALQGDLNKLKQL
+1142 
-1155 ANSSFNEQ
+1155 
-1163 AFNQAQSKEQQDEQT
+1163 
-1178 LQNEE
+1178 
-1183 ETFSSEQEGL
+1183 
-1193 EKALANA
+1193 
-1200 KPASPTPTPTPT
+1200 TP
-1212 PTPSPTP
+1212 
-1219 NPTPTKHTAPNKV
+1219 PNKV

-1243 TNVWNGVYWLQNQ
+1243 TNVWNGVYNLQNQ

-1261 GVYYIDPNL
+1261 GIYYIDPNL
-1270 SGQSGQSANTLS
+1270 SGQSGQSGNTLS

-1324 GYIIGT
+1324 GYITGT

-1392 ATFDATNNISVT
+1392 AAFDATNNISVT

-1411 TWGKFSFNAKN
+1411 TWGKFSFSAKN

-1472 NNTQAVFNV
+1472 NNTQVVFNV

-1521 ANITLGNKSQTAF
+1521 ANITLGNKSQATF

-1545 LSLDNQSVLNASGAS
+1545 LSLDNQSVLNANGAS

-1575 ATFNSLFFNGA
+1575 VTFNSLFFNGGI
-1586 TLSLNANSKL
+1586 LSLNANSKL

-1614 VLSVSNA
+1614 VLSASNT

-1631 GASQATFGGNTTIDA
+1631 GASQANFGGNTTIDT

-1672 YAPSLSKA
+1672 YAPSLNKA

-1691 NNGDIN
+1691 DNGDIN
-1697 LSDINIFDNITKSV
+1697 LSDINIFDNITRSV

-1825 TSNIKG
+1825 TSNVKG

-1856 LNIYNKGFSSG
+1856 LNIYNKGFSSE

-1879 SATLKEMIETN
+1879 STTLKEMIESN

-1895 TSINEVLQLLDR
+1895 TSINEVLQLLDE

-1944 DHVTNSTSSI
+1944 DNVTNSTSSI

-2021 DITFQSANNLVL
+2021 DVTFQSANNLVL

-2070 MAMEKIK
+2070 VAMEKIK
-2077 QAGGLGNFVENALI
+2077 QAGGLGNFVENALS
-2091 PLSKELPSSLQ
+2091 PLSKELPASLQ

-2118 LNNSGVMNAIQNI
+2118 LNNSGVMNEIQNI

-2172 YMDASELSSILSV
+2172 YIDASELSSILSV

-2195 SLQKD
+2195 NLQKD
-2200 IGVVANDLLD
+2200 IGVVANDLLN
-2210 EFLGQDVV
+2210 EFLGQDIV
-2218 KKLESQGLVSNIIN
+2218 KKLEGQGLVSNIIN
-2232 NIISQGGLSGI
+2232 NIISQGGLSGV
-2243 YNQGLGSVLPPSLQ
+2243 YDQGLGSVLPPSLQ

-2330 LIFASNGV
+2330 LVFASNGV

-2403 FLGVIAS
+2403 FLGTIAS

-2438 NNLTIA
+2438 NNLTIT

-2458 GDFTLNQQ
+2458 GSFTLNQQ

-2490 NLSHSV
+2490 NLSHSA
-2496 SHAIINAQGIATIM
+2496 SHAIINAQGTATIM
-2510 TNYNNP
+2510 ANNNNP

-2525 ETGAYTLIDS
+2525 ETGTYTLIDS

-2542 YNDQITGGSSLDN
+2542 YNDQITGGNSLDN

-2560 TLININ
+2560 TLIDIN
-2566 GKHMVM
+2566 GKRMVM
-2572 TDNGLTYNGQAV
+2572 TDNGLTYNDQAV
-2584 SIKDGGLIVGF
+2584 NIKDGGLIVGF

-2608 YNKVKIAVSNAPI
+2608 YNKVKIAVSNDPI

-2626 PTLKQYIAQIQGI
+2626 PTLKQYIAQIQGT
-2639 QGVDSIEQAGGT
+2639 QGVDSIEQAGGA

-2687 DIANTLEVIANPN
+2687 DIANTLEVIANPD

-2743 NKRFADAIPNAMD
+2743 HKRFADAIPNAMD

-2789 YGINVGYDR
+2789 YGINIGYDR

-2871 YRYNTWTTDAKINY
+2871 YKYNTWTTDAKINY

-2892 DKSVIFKPQIGL
+2892 DKSIIFKPQIGL
-2904 AYYYIGM
+2904 AYYYIGL

>member
-7 GLISKF
+7 RLISKF

-18 FKLNKISKKIFKLN
+18 FKLSKISKKIFTLN
-32 PILKREKP
+32 QILKCEKP
-40 LKRHKK
+40 LKCHKK
-46 TKSIKKPFNKNKS
+46 TKSIKKPFNRNKS
-59 FLKASVLL
+59 FLKASILL
-67 IGALGGLPHLRAS
+67 IGALGGLSHLRAN
-80 ECRYWSWW
+80 ECRYWSWSSW
-88 SGYHDKI
+88 NYQDNI
-95 ESGSNSPTHNSYC
+95 ESGPNSPTHNSYC

-131 ASFTQKFNNGTLN
+131 ASFTQKFNGGTLN

-151 GGTGVNGVN
+151 GGTGINGGD

-173 NFNSSRIT
+173 NFNSSHLT
-181 TGNSLSDGGGATL
+181 TGNSYADGGGATL
-194 NFNATNRITINQAS
+194 NFNAANNITINQAS
-208 FDNSDAGAQHSYMNF
+208 FDNSDAGTQKSYMNF

-230 SGSSFTDD
+230 SGSSFNDD
-238 TNGGFSFSG
+238 TDGGFSFSG

-257 KTKFNQGT
+257 QTNFNQGT
-265 YNFTNSANLS
+265 YNFNGNA
-275 FNNSNFNQST
+275 
-285 YNFNS
+285 
-290 LQSTFNNS
+290 
-298 TFNQGTYNFTDNTS
+298 S
-312 FNNDTFNQGTY
+312 FNNDTFNQGTYHFNSAQSAFNHSAFNQGAYNFNGNASFDNDTFNQGSY

-348 GSVSFGSGAVFNLN
+348 GSVSFGSDAIFNLN
-362 QTLNANQTYDILT
+362 QTLNSNQTYDILT

-395 KGDKAISHVEVG
+395 KGDKAISHVGVG

-417 NGQDETLQETFS
+417 NGQDETLQETF
-429 NKSITTQFLGDDL
+429 NNQSIITQFLGNDL
-442 QAKAKAT
+442 QAKAQKT
-449 YQQDLNNSQ
+449 YQQDLSNSQ
-458 SALSNATNDN
+458 NALNNVTSDN
-468 KIASADTGYTNN
+468 TIASNDTSYT
-480 QNTTIKQDAQNL
+480 QSKNTTVAKDAQNL
-492 EHTSQQI
+492 ENTNQEIQQ
-499 AKDEQALQGDL
+499 DEQALQGDL
-510 NKLKQLANSSF
+510 DKLKQLAN
-521 NEQAFNQAQS
+521 
-531 KEQQDEQTLQN
+531 
-542 EENTFS
+542 
-548 SEQEGL
+548 
-554 EKALANAKEQQEQ
+554 
-567 QQAQATYQQDL
+567 AT
-578 NNSQSAL
+578 
-585 SNATND
+585 
-591 NKIASADTDYTKNQ
+591 
-605 NTAIKQDAQN
+605 
-615 LENTSQQITQDQ
+615 
-627 KDLEQDLDKLQ
+627 
-638 QLANSKTGFNEQAF
+638 TGFNEQAF
-652 NQAQSTEQQDEQ
+652 NQAQNTEQQDEQ
-664 TLQNEEETFSSE
+664 TLQNEEKTFSNE
-676 QEGLEK
+676 QEGLK
-682 ALANAKHTSP
+682 QAIQQ
-692 TPTKHTAQNNPPN
+692 AQAQEQ
-705 KVSPP
+705 K
-710 TQNLP
+710 QE
-715 TTNVWNGV
+715 
-723 YNFQNQTY
+723 QQ
-731 SKKGIYYI
+731 
-739 DPNLS
+739 
-744 GQSGQ
+744 
-749 SGNTLSTYGYLDWF
+749 
-763 TLKNKFSVNANNG
+763 
-776 TLIIGNNTESANTKG
+776 
-791 LIWIGDDKGLVY
+791 
-803 YNTGTFNA
+803 
-811 ANIYLT
+811 
-817 SNLKTG
+817 
-823 NGFSGEGA
+823 
-831 TLNFNA
+831 
-837 TNRITINQ
+837 Q
-845 ASFDNSDA
+845 A
-853 GAQHSYMNFK
+853 QK
-863 GSNINV
+863 
-869 SGSSFTDD
+869 
-877 TNGGFSFSGNNNN
+877 
-890 SAISFNKTKFNQGT
+890 
-904 YNFTNSANLSF
+904 
-915 NNSNF
+915 
-920 NQSTYNFNSLQSTFN
+920 
-935 NSTFNQG
+935 
-942 TYNFTDNTSFNND
+942 
-955 TFNQGTYNFNTSKV
+955 
-969 SFSGANTLNSSSP
+969 
-982 FASLKGSVSFGSG
+982 
-995 AVFNLNQTLN
+995 
-1005 ANQTYD
+1005 
-1011 ILTTNGTIQ
+1011 
-1020 YGVYQSYLWDLINY
+1020 
-1034 KGDKAISHVEVGNNT
+1034 
-1049 YDVTFDINGQDETLQ
+1049 
-1064 ETFSNKS
+1064 
-1071 ITTQFLGDD
+1071 
-1080 LQAKAKATYQQ
+1080 TYQQ
-1091 DLNNSQSA
+1091 DLSNSQSA
-1099 LSNATND
+1099 LNNAASD
-1106 NKIASA
+1106 NKIANS
-1112 DTGYTNNQNT
+1112 DTDYTKSSNP
-1122 TIKQDAQNLEHT
+1122 TINKDTQNLEHT
-1134 SQQIAKDE
+1134 NQQIAQDE
-1142 QALQGDLNKLKQL
+1142 QALQGDLDKLQQL
-1155 ANSSFNEQ
+1155 ANSSTGFNQQ
-1163 AFNQAQSKEQQDEQT
+1163 AFNQAQKQEQQDEQT
-1178 LQNEE
+1178 LQNDENA
-1183 ETFSSEQEGL
+1183 FNSEQEGL
-1193 EKALANA
+1193 KQAIANA
-1200 KPASPTPTPTPT
+1200 KHANPTPTPTPT
-1212 PTPSPTP
+1212 
-1219 NPTPTKHTAPNKV
+1219 KHTAPNTPPNKV

-1243 TNVWNGVYWLQNQ
+1243 TNVWNGVYNLQNQ
-1256 TYSQK
+1256 TYSNK

-1287 LLGRSFGV
+1287 LFGRSFGV

-1324 GYIIGT
+1324 GYITGT

-1345 EGVSGSDGGGANI
+1345 EGVSNSDGGGANI

-1392 ATFDATNNISVT
+1392 AAFDALNNISVT
-1404 NSSFSDM
+1404 DSSFSDM
-1411 TWGKFSFNAKN
+1411 TWGKFSFSAKN

-1442 SANAANSLSF
+1442 STNAANSLSF

-1493 TQLLGNTSFTLSS
+1493 TQLLGNTNFTLSS

-1521 ANITLGNKSQTAF
+1521 ANITLGNKSQAAF

-1545 LSLDNQSVLNASGAS
+1545 LSLDNQSVLNANGTS

-1575 ATFNSLFFNGA
+1575 ATFKSLFFNGG
-1586 TLSLNANSKL
+1586 TLSLNASSKL

-1614 VLSVSNA
+1614 VLSASNA

-1631 GASQATFGGNTTIDA
+1631 GASQADFGGNTTIDT

-1653 ASSLS
+1653 ASSLN

-1672 YAPSLSKA
+1672 YAPSLTRA

-1841 QTPGTYSPFNQPLNS
+1841 QAPGTYSPFNQPLNS
-1856 LNIYNKGFSSG
+1856 LNIYNKGFSSE

-1879 SATLKEMIETN
+1879 SATLKEMIESN

-1895 TSINEVLQLLDR
+1895 TNINEVLQLLDK
-1907 IKITPAQKQ
+1907 IKITQTQKQ

-1921 INHLTDNINQT
+1921 INHLADNINQT
-1932 FSNGNLVIGATQ
+1932 FSNGNLIIGATQ
-1944 DHVTNSTSSI
+1944 NNVTNSTSSI
-1954 WFGGNGYSSPCAL
+1954 WFGGNGYSSPCTL

-2021 DITFQSANNLVL
+2021 DVTFQSANNLVL

-2051 QEGID
+2051 QKGID

-2070 MAMEKIK
+2070 VAMEKIK
-2077 QAGGLGNFVENALI
+2077 QAGGLGNFIENALS
-2091 PLSKELPSSLQ
+2091 PLSKELPASLQ

-2111 QNNLDNL
+2111 QNNLDDL

-2172 YMDASELSSILSV
+2172 YIDASELSSILSV
-2185 ILKDITNPPT
+2185 VLKDITNPPA

-2200 IGVVANDLLD
+2200 IGVVANDLLN

-2218 KKLESQGLVSNIIN
+2218 KKLESQGLVNSIIN
-2232 NIISQGGLSGI
+2232 NIISQGGLSGV

-2330 LIFASNGV
+2330 LIFASNDV

-2371 LANCPTTKNSSS
+2371 LANCPTTKNSSPA
-2383 TNSSVT
+2383 NSSVT

-2403 FLGVIAS
+2403 FLGIIAS

-2438 NNLTIA
+2438 NNLTIT

-2458 GDFTLNQQ
+2458 GNFTLNQQ

-2496 SHAIINAQGIATIM
+2496 SHAIINAQGAATIM
-2510 TNYNNP
+2510 TNNNNP

-2525 ETGAYTLIDS
+2525 EAGTYTLIDS

-2560 TLININ
+2560 TLIDIN

-2572 TDNGLTYNGQAV
+2572 SGNGLTYNGQAV
-2584 SIKDGGLIVGF
+2584 NVKDGGLVVGF

-2608 YNKVKIAVSNAPI
+2608 YNKVKIAVSNDPI

-2626 PTLKQYIAQIQGI
+2626 PTLKQYIAQIQGT
-2639 QGVDSIEQAGGT
+2639 QGVDSIDQAGGS

-2687 DIANTLEVIANPN
+2687 DIANTLEVIANPD

-2728 TFASADFHERLEALK
+2728 TFARSDFLERLEALK

-2871 YRYNTWTTDAKINY
+2871 YRYDTWTTDAKINY

-2892 DKSVIFKPQIGL
+2892 DKSVIFKPQVGL
-2904 AYYYIGM
+2904 AYYYIGL

>member
-7 GLISKF
+7 RLISRF
-13 ISKGS
+13 IPKGS
-18 FKLNKISKKIFKLN
+18 FKLNKISKKFFTLN
-32 PILKREKP
+32 QILKREKP

-46 TKSIKKPFNKNKS
+46 TKSIEKPFNKNKS

-67 IGALGGLPHLRAS
+67 IGALGGLSHLRAN
-80 ECRYWSWW
+80 ECRYWSWSSW
-88 SGYHDKI
+88 SYQDNI
-95 ESGSNSPTHNSYC
+95 ESGPNSPTHNSYC
-108 LFSSTQGSGTY
+108 LFSSAQGSGTY

-124 TTYSAGG
+124 ITYSAGG
-131 ASFTQKFNNGTLN
+131 ASFTQKFNNGTLDI
-144 VGGNIRF
+144 GGNIRF
-151 GGTGVNGVN
+151 GGTGINGGD

-168 DAQTI
+168 DAQTM
-173 NFNSSRIT
+173 NFNSSHIT
-181 TGNSLSDGGGATL
+181 TGNSYADGGGTTL
-194 NFNATNRITINQAS
+194 NFNATNNITINQAS
-208 FDNSDAGAQHSYMNF
+208 FDNSDAGTQKSYMNF
-223 KGSNINV
+223 KGSNIKV
-230 SGSSFTDD
+230 SGSSFKDD
-238 TNGGFSFSG
+238 TDGGFSFSG
-247 NNNNSAISFN
+247 SSNNSTISFN
-257 KTKFNQGT
+257 QTSFNQGT
-265 YNFTNSANLS
+265 YDFSNSATLS
-275 FNNSNFNQST
+275 FNNSNFNQGT
-285 YNFNS
+285 YHFNS
-290 LQSTFNNS
+290 AQSTFENS
-298 TFNQGTYNFTDNTS
+298 NFNQGTYNFNDNTS

-323 NFNTSKVSFSGA
+323 NFNSSKVSFSGT

-348 GSVSFGSGAVFNLN
+348 GSVSFNSNAIFNLN
-362 QTLNANQTYDILT
+362 QTLNNNQTYDILT
-375 TNGTIQY
+375 TNGAIQY

-395 KGDKAISHVEVG
+395 KGDKAISHVEVS

-429 NKSITTQFLGDDL
+429 NQSIITQFLGDDL
-442 QAKAKAT
+442 QQQARQT
-449 YQQDLNNSQ
+449 YQEDVAHSQNALNGVTS
-458 SALSNATNDN
+458 D
-468 KIASADTGYTNN
+468 KEIASADTSYT
-480 QNTTIKQDAQNL
+480 QSKNTTV
-492 EHTSQQI
+492 
-499 AKDEQALQGDL
+499 AK
-510 NKLKQLANSSF
+510 
-521 NEQAFNQAQS
+521 
-531 KEQQDEQTLQN
+531 
-542 EENTFS
+542 
-548 SEQEGL
+548 
-554 EKALANAKEQQEQ
+554 
-567 QQAQATYQQDL
+567 
-578 NNSQSAL
+578 
-585 SNATND
+585 
-591 NKIASADTDYTKNQ
+591 
-605 NTAIKQDAQN
+605 DAQN
-615 LENTSQQITQDQ
+615 LENTNQQIQ
-627 KDLEQDLDKLQ
+627 KDEQALEKDLAQIK
-638 QLANSKTGFNEQAF
+638 QLANSTIGFNEQAF
-652 NQAQSTEQQDEQ
+652 NQAQKQEQQDEQ
-664 TLQNEEETFSSE
+664 TLQNDENAFNTE
-676 QEGLEK
+676 QEGLK
-682 ALANAKHTSP
+682 QAIANAKPASP
-692 TPTKHTAQNNPPN
+692 TPSPTPTPTPSPTKHTAPNTPPSQ
-705 KVSPP
+705 VPPTP
-710 TQNLP
+710 TQNP
-715 TTNVWNGV
+715 PAESVWSGV
-723 YNFQNQTY
+723 YWLQNKTY
-731 SKKGIYYI
+731 SNKGIYYI

-749 SGNTLSTYGYLDWF
+749 SGNTLSTY
-763 TLKNKFSVNANNG
+763 
-776 TLIIGNNTESANTKG
+776 
-791 LIWIGDDKGLVY
+791 
-803 YNTGTFNA
+803 
-811 ANIYLT
+811 
-817 SNLKTG
+817 
-823 NGFSGEGA
+823 
-831 TLNFNA
+831 
-837 TNRITINQ
+837 
-845 ASFDNSDA
+845 
-853 GAQHSYMNFK
+853 
-863 GSNINV
+863 
-869 SGSSFTDD
+869 
-877 TNGGFSFSGNNNN
+877 
-890 SAISFNKTKFNQGT
+890 
-904 YNFTNSANLSF
+904 
-915 NNSNF
+915 
-920 NQSTYNFNSLQSTFN
+920 
-935 NSTFNQG
+935 
-942 TYNFTDNTSFNND
+942 
-955 TFNQGTYNFNTSKV
+955 
-969 SFSGANTLNSSSP
+969 
-982 FASLKGSVSFGSG
+982 
-995 AVFNLNQTLN
+995 
-1005 ANQTYD
+1005 
-1011 ILTTNGTIQ
+1011 
-1020 YGVYQSYLWDLINY
+1020 
-1034 KGDKAISHVEVGNNT
+1034 
-1049 YDVTFDINGQDETLQ
+1049 
-1064 ETFSNKS
+1064 
-1071 ITTQFLGDD
+1071 
-1080 LQAKAKATYQQ
+1080 
-1091 DLNNSQSA
+1091 
-1099 LSNATND
+1099 
-1106 NKIASA
+1106 
-1112 DTGYTNNQNT
+1112 
-1122 TIKQDAQNLEHT
+1122 
-1134 SQQIAKDE
+1134 
-1142 QALQGDLNKLKQL
+1142 
-1155 ANSSFNEQ
+1155 
-1163 AFNQAQSKEQQDEQT
+1163 
-1178 LQNEE
+1178 
-1183 ETFSSEQEGL
+1183 
-1193 EKALANA
+1193 
-1200 KPASPTPTPTPT
+1200 
-1212 PTPSPTP
+1212 
-1219 NPTPTKHTAPNKV
+1219 
-1232 PPTPPTQNLPT
+1232 
-1243 TNVWNGVYWLQNQ
+1243 
-1256 TYSQK
+1256 
-1261 GVYYIDPNL
+1261 
-1270 SGQSGQSANTLS
+1270 
-1282 TYTAN
+1282 TAN

-1295 NIQNGTLIIGNNTES
+1295 NANNGTLIIGNNTES

-1324 GYIIGT
+1324 GYITGT

-1345 EGVSGSDGGGANI
+1345 EGVSNSDGGGANI

-1392 ATFDATNNISVT
+1392 AAFDATNNISVT

-1427 ASFSGFTNPGGSSVI
+1427 ASFSGFTNPGGSSTI
-1442 SANAANSLSF
+1442 SANASNSLSF
-1452 NNSRLNG
+1452 IDSRLNG
-1459 GAVYNLWA
+1459 GAVYNLQA

-1521 ANITLGNKSQTAF
+1521 ANITLGNKSQAAF

-1545 LSLDNQSVLNASGAS
+1545 LSLDNQSVLNANGAS

-1575 ATFNSLFFNGA
+1575 ATFNSLFFNGG
-1586 TLSLNANSKL
+1586 TLSLNASSKL

-1614 VLSVSNA
+1614 VLNA
-1621 SSLNA
+1621 NNTSSLNA

-1631 GASQATFGGNTTIDA
+1631 GASQADFGGNTTIDT

-1653 ASSLS
+1653 ASSLN

-1672 YAPSLSKA
+1672 YAPSLTKA

-1841 QTPGTYSPFNQPLNS
+1841 QAPGTYSPFNQPLNS
-1856 LNIYNKGFSSG
+1856 LNIYNKGFSSE

-1879 SATLKEMIETN
+1879 SATLKEMIESN

-1895 TSINEVLQLLDR
+1895 TNINEVLQLLDK
-1907 IKITPAQKQ
+1907 IKITQAQKQ
-1916 ALLET
+1916 ALLDI

-1932 FSNGNLVIGATQ
+1932 FNNGNLVIGATQ
-1944 DHVTNSTSSI
+1944 DNVTNSTSSI

-2008 LGSGNA
+2008 IGSGNA

-2021 DITFQSANNLVL
+2021 DVTFQSANNLVL

-2077 QAGGLGNFVENALI
+2077 QAGGLGNFIENALS
-2091 PLSKELPSSLQ
+2091 PLSKELPASLQ
-2102 NETLGQLIG
+2102 DETLGQLIG
-2111 QNNLDNL
+2111 QNNLDDL
-2118 LNNSGVMNAIQNI
+2118 LNNSGVMNEIQNI
-2131 ISKKLSIFGNF
+2131 ISQKLSIFGNF

-2172 YMDASELSSILSV
+2172 YIDASELSSILSV

-2200 IGVVANDLLD
+2200 IGVVANDLLN
-2210 EFLGQDVV
+2210 EFLGQDMV

-2232 NIISQGGLSGI
+2232 NVISQGGLSGV

-2371 LANCPTTKNSSS
+2371 LVNCPTTKNGSPA
-2383 TNSSVT
+2383 NSSVT
-2389 PTNESLSVRANNFT
+2389 PTNETLSVRANNFT
-2403 FLGVIAS
+2403 FLGAIAS
-2410 NGAIDLSQVK
+2410 NGAIDLSQVT

-2438 NNLTIA
+2438 NNLTIT
-2444 NAFNNA
+2444 NAFDNA

-2458 GDFTLNQQ
+2458 GNFTLNQQ
-2466 ATLSTNASGLNVMG
+2466 ATLSTNANGLNVMG

-2496 SHAIINAQGIATIM
+2496 SHAIINTQGTATIM
-2510 TNYNNP
+2510 ANDNNP
-2516 LIQFNTSSK
+2516 LIQFNASSK
-2525 ETGAYTLIDS
+2525 EVGTYTLIDS

-2542 YNDQITGGSSLDN
+2542 YNNQITGGSSLDN

-2560 TLININ
+2560 ALIDIN
-2566 GKHMVM
+2566 GKRMVM

-2584 SIKDGGLIVGF
+2584 SVKDGGLVVGF

-2608 YNKVKIAVSNAPI
+2608 YNKVKIAVSNDPI

-2626 PTLKQYIAQIQGI
+2626 PTLKQYIAQIQGV
-2639 QGVDSIEQAGGT
+2639 QSVDSIDQAGGN

-2728 TFASADFHERLEALK
+2728 TFARSDFLERLEALK
-2743 NKRFADAIPNAMD
+2743 NKRFADALPNAMD

-2776 GGASFINGGTGTL
+2776 GGASFISGGTGTL
-2789 YGINVGYDR
+2789 YGINIGYDR

-2812 YSGFHANITQSGS
+2812 YSGFHGNITQSGS

-2871 YRYNTWTTDAKINY
+2871 YRYDTWTTDAKINY

-2892 DKSVIFKPQIGL
+2892 DKSVIFKPQVGL
-2904 AYYYIGM
+2904 SYYYIGL

>member
-1 MAFKKA
+1 MAFKKVR
-7 GLISKF
+7 LISKF

-32 PILKREKP
+32 RILRREKP

-46 TKSIKKPFNKNKS
+46 TKSIKKLSNRNKS

-67 IGALGGLPHLRAS
+67 IGALGGLSHLGAS

-95 ESGSNSPTHNSYC
+95 ESGPNSPTHNSYC
-108 LFSSTQGSGTY
+108 LFSSAQGSGTY

-124 TTYSAGG
+124 TTYSVGG
-131 ASFTQKFNNGTLN
+131 ASFTQKFNNGTLDI
-144 VGGNIRF
+144 GGNIRF
-151 GGTGVNGVN
+151 GGTGINGGD

-173 NFNSSRIT
+173 NFNSSHLT
-181 TGNSLSDGGGATL
+181 TGNSYADGGGATL
-194 NFNATNRITINQAS
+194 NFNAANNITINQAS
-208 FDNSDAGAQHSYMNF
+208 FDNSDAGTQKSYMNF
-223 KGSNINV
+223 KGSNIKV

-247 NNNNSAISFN
+247 SNNNSAISFD
-257 KTKFNQGT
+257 KTSFNQGT
-265 YNFTNSANLS
+265 YTFSNSATLS
-275 FNNSNFNQST
+275 FNNSS
-285 YNFNS
+285 
-290 LQSTFNNS
+290 
-298 TFNQGTYNFTDNTS
+298 FNQGTYDFNDNAS

-323 NFNTSKVSFSGA
+323 HFNSAQSTFENSNFNQGTYNFNGNASFDNDTFNQGTYSFNTNKVSFLGI

-348 GSVSFGSGAVFNLN
+348 GSVSFNSNAIFNLN
-362 QTLNANQTYDILT
+362 QTLNNDQTYDILT
-375 TNGTIQY
+375 TNGAIQY

-395 KGDKAISHVEVG
+395 KGDKAISHVGVG

-417 NGQDETLQETFS
+417 NGQDETLQETF
-429 NKSITTQFLGDDL
+429 NKQSIITQFLGDDL
-442 QAKAKAT
+442 QQQAQQT
-449 YQQDLNNSQ
+449 YQEDLTNSQ
-458 SALSNATNDN
+458 SALNNVTSDNTIANSDTDYTKNKNTAIAT
-468 KIASADTGYTNN
+468 
-480 QNTTIKQDAQNL
+480 DAQNL
-492 EHTSQQI
+492 ENTNQQI
-499 AKDEQALQGDL
+499 QKDEQALEKDLAQIQQLANSTTGFNEQAFTQAQKQEQQDEQALQNDEKTFSSEQDSL
-510 NKLKQLANSSF
+510 NKAIQQAQAQEQKQEQAQAQQTYQEDLTNSQSALNNVTSDNTIANSDTDYTKNKNTAIATDAQNLENTNQQIQKDEQALEKDLAQIKQLANSTTGF
-521 NEQAFNQAQS
+521 NEQAFKNAQS
-531 KEQQDEQTLQN
+531 KEQQEEQTLQN
-542 EENTFS
+542 EENAFNT
-548 SEQEGL
+548 EQEGL
-554 EKALANAKEQQEQ
+554 EQAIANAKP
-567 QQAQATYQQDL
+567 
-578 NNSQSAL
+578 
-585 SNATND
+585 TNPTP
-591 NKIASADTDYTKNQ
+591 NPTPSPT
-605 NTAIKQDAQN
+605 
-615 LENTSQQITQDQ
+615 
-627 KDLEQDLDKLQ
+627 
-638 QLANSKTGFNEQAF
+638 
-652 NQAQSTEQQDEQ
+652 
-664 TLQNEEETFSSE
+664 
-676 QEGLEK
+676 
-682 ALANAKHTSP
+682 P
-692 TPTKHTAQNNPPN
+692 TPTKHTVPNTPP
-705 KVSPP
+705 
-710 TQNLP
+710 
-715 TTNVWNGV
+715 
-723 YNFQNQTY
+723 
-731 SKKGIYYI
+731 
-739 DPNLS
+739 
-744 GQSGQ
+744 
-749 SGNTLSTYGYLDWF
+749 
-763 TLKNKFSVNANNG
+763 
-776 TLIIGNNTESANTKG
+776 
-791 LIWIGDDKGLVY
+791 
-803 YNTGTFNA
+803 
-811 ANIYLT
+811 
-817 SNLKTG
+817 
-823 NGFSGEGA
+823 
-831 TLNFNA
+831 
-837 TNRITINQ
+837 
-845 ASFDNSDA
+845 
-853 GAQHSYMNFK
+853 
-863 GSNINV
+863 
-869 SGSSFTDD
+869 
-877 TNGGFSFSGNNNN
+877 
-890 SAISFNKTKFNQGT
+890 
-904 YNFTNSANLSF
+904 
-915 NNSNF
+915 
-920 NQSTYNFNSLQSTFN
+920 
-935 NSTFNQG
+935 
-942 TYNFTDNTSFNND
+942 
-955 TFNQGTYNFNTSKV
+955 
-969 SFSGANTLNSSSP
+969 
-982 FASLKGSVSFGSG
+982 
-995 AVFNLNQTLN
+995 
-1005 ANQTYD
+1005 
-1011 ILTTNGTIQ
+1011 
-1020 YGVYQSYLWDLINY
+1020 
-1034 KGDKAISHVEVGNNT
+1034 
-1049 YDVTFDINGQDETLQ
+1049 
-1064 ETFSNKS
+1064 
-1071 ITTQFLGDD
+1071 
-1080 LQAKAKATYQQ
+1080 
-1091 DLNNSQSA
+1091 SQ
-1099 LSNATND
+1099 
-1106 NKIASA
+1106 
-1112 DTGYTNNQNT
+1112 
-1122 TIKQDAQNLEHT
+1122 
-1134 SQQIAKDE
+1134 
-1142 QALQGDLNKLKQL
+1142 
-1155 ANSSFNEQ
+1155 
-1163 AFNQAQSKEQQDEQT
+1163 
-1178 LQNEE
+1178 
-1183 ETFSSEQEGL
+1183 
-1193 EKALANA
+1193 
-1200 KPASPTPTPTPT
+1200 
-1212 PTPSPTP
+1212 
-1219 NPTPTKHTAPNKV
+1219 V
-1232 PPTPPTQNLPT
+1232 PPTPPSQNPPAE
-1243 TNVWNGVYWLQNQ
+1243 NVWNGVYWLQNQ
-1256 TYSQK
+1256 TYSNK

-1287 LLGRSFGV
+1287 LFGRSFGV

-1324 GYIIGT
+1324 GYITGT

-1345 EGVSGSDGGGANI
+1345 EGVSNSDGGGANI

-1392 ATFDATNNISVT
+1392 AAFDALNNISVT

-1411 TWGKFSFNAKN
+1411 TWGKFSFTAKN

-1442 SANAANSLSF
+1442 SANASNSLSF
-1452 NNSRLNG
+1452 INSRLNG
-1459 GAVYNLWA
+1459 GAVYNLQA

-1493 TQLLGNTSFTLSS
+1493 TQLLGNTNFTLSS

-1521 ANITLGNKSQTAF
+1521 ANITLGNKSQAAF

-1545 LSLDNQSVLNASGAS
+1545 LSLDNQSVLNANGAS

-1575 ATFNSLFFNGA
+1575 AAFNSLFFNGG

-1614 VLSVSNA
+1614 VLSANNTSP
-1621 SSLNA
+1621 LNA

-1631 GASQATFGGNTTIDA
+1631 GASQADFGGNTIIDT

-1672 YAPSLSKA
+1672 YAPSLTKA

-1691 NNGDIN
+1691 SNGDIN

-1743 ATYSDNNNIQTWS
+1743 AAYSDNNNIQTWS

-1856 LNIYNKGFSSG
+1856 LNIYNKGFSSE

-1879 SATLKEMIETN
+1879 SATLKEMIESN

-1895 TSINEVLQLLDR
+1895 TNINEVLQLLDK
-1907 IKITPAQKQ
+1907 IKITQAQKQ

-1932 FSNGNLVIGATQ
+1932 FNNGNLVIGTTQ
-1944 DHVTNSTSSI
+1944 DNVTNSTSSI

-1989 YLGYINADFKAKS
+1989 YLGYINADFKAKG

-2008 LGSGNA
+2008 IGSGNA

-2021 DITFQSANNLVL
+2021 DVTFQSANNLVL

-2051 QEGID
+2051 QKGINE
-2056 KIFNQGNLANVLSQ
+2056 IFNQGNLANVLSQ

-2077 QAGGLGNFVENALI
+2077 QAGGLGNFIENALS
-2091 PLSKELPSSLQ
+2091 PLSKELPTSLQ

-2111 QNNLDNL
+2111 QNNLDDL
-2118 LNNSGVMNAIQNI
+2118 LNNSGVMNEIQNI

-2162 DKGLLNFIGG
+2162 DKGLLNFIGE
-2172 YMDASELSSILSV
+2172 YIDASELSSILSV
-2185 ILKDITNPPT
+2185 VLKDITNPPA

-2200 IGVVANDLLD
+2200 IGVVANDLLN

-2218 KKLESQGLVSNIIN
+2218 KKLESQGLVNNIIN
-2232 NIISQGGLSGI
+2232 NIISQGGLSGV

-2321 IDFSKYQGA
+2321 IDFSKYQGT
-2330 LIFASNGV
+2330 LIFASNDV

-2361 SVQKGEICIN
+2361 SVQKGEICVN

-2410 NGAIDLSQVK
+2410 NGAIDLSQVT

-2438 NNLTIA
+2438 NNLTIT

-2458 GDFTLNQQ
+2458 GNFTLNQQ

-2490 NLSHSV
+2490 NLSHSA
-2496 SHAIINAQGIATIM
+2496 SHAIINAQGNATIM
-2510 TNYNNP
+2510 ANGNNP

-2525 ETGAYTLIDS
+2525 EAGTYTLIDS

-2542 YNDQITGGSSLDN
+2542 YNNQITGGSSLDN

-2560 TLININ
+2560 ALIDIN

-2584 SIKDGGLIVGF
+2584 NIKDGGLVVGF

-2608 YNKVKIAVSNAPI
+2608 YNKVKIAVSNDPI

-2626 PTLKQYIAQIQGI
+2626 PTLKQYIAQIQGV
-2639 QGVDSIEQAGGT
+2639 QSVDSIDQAGGS

-2687 DIANTLEVIANPN
+2687 DIANTLEVIANPD

-2871 YRYNTWTTDAKINY
+2871 YKYDTWTTDAKINY

-2892 DKSVIFKPQIGL
+2892 DKSVIFKPQVGL
-2904 AYYYIGM
+2904 AYYYIGL

>member
-7 GLISKF
+7 RLISRF

-18 FKLNKISKKIFKLN
+18 FKLNKISKKFFKLN
-32 PILKREKP
+32 QILKCEKP
-40 LKRHKK
+40 LKGHKK
-46 TKSIKKPFNKNKS
+46 TKSIKKLSNRNKS
-59 FLKASVLL
+59 FLKVSVLL
-67 IGALGGLPHLRAS
+67 IGALGGLSHLRAN
-80 ECRYWSWW
+80 ECRYWSWSSW
-88 SGYHDKI
+88 SYQDNI
-95 ESGSNSPTHNSYC
+95 ESGPNSPTHNSYC
-108 LFSSTQGSGTY
+108 LFSSAQGSGTY

-131 ASFTQKFNNGTLN
+131 ASFTQKFNGGTLDI
-144 VGGNIRF
+144 GGNIRF
-151 GGTGVNGVN
+151 GGTGINGGD

-173 NFNSSRIT
+173 NFNSSHLT
-181 TGNSLSDGGGATL
+181 TGNSYADGGGATL
-194 NFNATNRITINQAS
+194 NFNAANNITINQAS
-208 FDNSDAGAQHSYMNF
+208 FDNSDAGTQHSYMNF

-238 TNGGFSFSG
+238 TDGGFSFSG
-247 NNNNSAISFN
+247 NNNHSAISFN
-257 KTKFNQGT
+257 QTNFNQGT
-265 YNFTNSANLS
+265 YNFSNSASSS
-275 FNNSNFNQST
+275 FDNSNFNQGT
-285 YNFNS
+285 YHFNS
-290 LQSTFNNS
+290 TQSTFENS
-298 TFNQGTYNFTDNTS
+298 NFNQGTYNFNDNTS

-323 NFNTSKVSFSGA
+323 NFNTSKVSFSGI

-362 QTLNANQTYDILT
+362 QTLNNNQTYDILT
-375 TNGTIQY
+375 TNGAIQY

-395 KGDKAISHVEVG
+395 KGDKAISHVGVG

-417 NGQDETLQETFS
+417 NGQDETLQETF
-429 NKSITTQFLGDDL
+429 NKQSIITQFLGDDL
-442 QAKAKAT
+442 QQQAQQT
-449 YQQDLNNSQ
+449 YQEDVAHSQNALNNVTSDNTIASNDTSYTQ
-458 SALSNATNDN
+458 SKNATVA
-468 KIASADTGYTNN
+468 K
-480 QNTTIKQDAQNL
+480 DAQGL
-492 EHTSQQI
+492 ENTNQKIQQ
-499 AKDEQALQGDL
+499 DEQALEKDL
-510 NKLKQLANSSF
+510 AQIKQLANSTTGFS
-521 NEQAFNQAQS
+521 EQAFNQAQ
-531 KEQQDEQTLQN
+531 KQEQQDLKTLQS
-542 EENTFS
+542 EESTFNT
-548 SEQEGL
+548 EQEGL
-554 EKALANAKEQQEQ
+554 EQAIQQEQ
-567 QQAQATYQQDL
+567 AQEQKQEQAQAQKTYQEDVAHSQNAL
-578 NNSQSAL
+578 NNVTSDNTIASNDTSYTQSK
-585 SNATND
+585 NATVA
-591 NKIASADTDYTKNQ
+591 K
-605 NTAIKQDAQN
+605 DAQG
-615 LENTSQQITQDQ
+615 LENTNQKIQQDEQALE
-627 KDLEQDLDKLQ
+627 KDLAQIK
-638 QLANSKTGFNEQAF
+638 QLANSTTGFSEQAF
-652 NQAQSTEQQDEQ
+652 NQAQKQEQQDLK
-664 TLQNEEETFSSE
+664 TLQSEESTFNTE
-676 QEGLEK
+676 QEGLEQ
-682 ALANAKHTSP
+682 AIANAKPTSPTP
-692 TPTKHTAQNNPPN
+692 TPTKHTVQNTPPSQ
-705 KVSPP
+705 VPPTPP

-723 YNFQNQTY
+723 YNLQNQTY
-731 SKKGIYYI
+731 SNKGIYYI

-749 SGNTLSTYGYLDWF
+749 SGNTLSTY
-763 TLKNKFSVNANNG
+763 
-776 TLIIGNNTESANTKG
+776 
-791 LIWIGDDKGLVY
+791 
-803 YNTGTFNA
+803 
-811 ANIYLT
+811 
-817 SNLKTG
+817 
-823 NGFSGEGA
+823 
-831 TLNFNA
+831 
-837 TNRITINQ
+837 
-845 ASFDNSDA
+845 
-853 GAQHSYMNFK
+853 
-863 GSNINV
+863 
-869 SGSSFTDD
+869 
-877 TNGGFSFSGNNNN
+877 
-890 SAISFNKTKFNQGT
+890 
-904 YNFTNSANLSF
+904 
-915 NNSNF
+915 
-920 NQSTYNFNSLQSTFN
+920 
-935 NSTFNQG
+935 
-942 TYNFTDNTSFNND
+942 
-955 TFNQGTYNFNTSKV
+955 
-969 SFSGANTLNSSSP
+969 
-982 FASLKGSVSFGSG
+982 
-995 AVFNLNQTLN
+995 
-1005 ANQTYD
+1005 
-1011 ILTTNGTIQ
+1011 
-1020 YGVYQSYLWDLINY
+1020 
-1034 KGDKAISHVEVGNNT
+1034 
-1049 YDVTFDINGQDETLQ
+1049 
-1064 ETFSNKS
+1064 
-1071 ITTQFLGDD
+1071 
-1080 LQAKAKATYQQ
+1080 
-1091 DLNNSQSA
+1091 
-1099 LSNATND
+1099 
-1106 NKIASA
+1106 
-1112 DTGYTNNQNT
+1112 
-1122 TIKQDAQNLEHT
+1122 
-1134 SQQIAKDE
+1134 
-1142 QALQGDLNKLKQL
+1142 
-1155 ANSSFNEQ
+1155 
-1163 AFNQAQSKEQQDEQT
+1163 
-1178 LQNEE
+1178 
-1183 ETFSSEQEGL
+1183 
-1193 EKALANA
+1193 
-1200 KPASPTPTPTPT
+1200 
-1212 PTPSPTP
+1212 
-1219 NPTPTKHTAPNKV
+1219 
-1232 PPTPPTQNLPT
+1232 
-1243 TNVWNGVYWLQNQ
+1243 
-1256 TYSQK
+1256 
-1261 GVYYIDPNL
+1261 
-1270 SGQSGQSANTLS
+1270 
-1282 TYTAN
+1282 TAN
-1287 LLGRSFGV
+1287 LFGRSFGV
-1295 NIQNGTLIIGNNTES
+1295 NIQNGTLVIGNDTES

-1324 GYIIGT
+1324 GYITGT

-1345 EGVSGSDGGGANI
+1345 EGVSNSDGGGANI

-1392 ATFDATNNISVT
+1392 ATFDALNNISVT

-1411 TWGKFSFNAKN
+1411 TWGKFSFSAKN

-1427 ASFSGFTNPGGSSVI
+1427 ASFSGFTNPGGSSTI
-1442 SANAANSLSF
+1442 SANASNSLSF
-1452 NNSRLNG
+1452 INSRLNG
-1459 GAVYNLWA
+1459 GAVYNLQA

-1493 TQLLGNTSFTLSS
+1493 TQLLGNTNFTLSS

-1521 ANITLGNKSQTAF
+1521 ANITLGNKSQAAF

-1545 LSLDNQSVLNASGAS
+1545 LSLDNQSVLNANGTS

-1575 ATFNSLFFNGA
+1575 ATFNSLFFNGG
-1586 TLSLNANSKL
+1586 TLSLNASSKL

-1614 VLSVSNA
+1614 VLSANNT

-1631 GASQATFGGNTTIDA
+1631 GASQADFGGNTTIDT

-1653 ASSLS
+1653 ASSLN

-1672 YAPSLSKA
+1672 YAPSLTKA

-1814 YSDNQAGTYYL
+1814 YSDDQAGTYYL

-1841 QTPGTYSPFNQPLNS
+1841 QAPGTYSPFNQPLNS
-1856 LNIYNKGFSSG
+1856 LNIYNKGFSSE

-1879 SATLKEMIETN
+1879 SATLKEMIESN

-1895 TSINEVLQLLDR
+1895 TNINEVLQLLDK
-1907 IKITPAQKQ
+1907 IKITQAQKQ

-1932 FSNGNLVIGATQ
+1932 FNNGNLIIGATQ
-1944 DHVTNSTSSI
+1944 DNVTNSTSSI

-2008 LGSGNA
+2008 IGSGNA

-2021 DITFQSANNLVL
+2021 DVTFQSANNLVL

-2070 MAMEKIK
+2070 VAMEKIK
-2077 QAGGLGNFVENALI
+2077 QAGGLGNFIENALS
-2091 PLSKELPSSLQ
+2091 PLSKELPASLQ
-2102 NETLGQLIG
+2102 DETLGQLIG
-2111 QNNLDNL
+2111 QNNLDDL
-2118 LNNSGVMNAIQNI
+2118 LNNSGVMNEIQNI

-2172 YMDASELSSILSV
+2172 YIDASELSSILSV
-2185 ILKDITNPPT
+2185 VLKDITNPPT

-2200 IGVVANDLLD
+2200 IGVVANDLLN

-2218 KKLESQGLVSNIIN
+2218 KKLENQGLVSNIIN
-2232 NIISQGGLSGI
+2232 NIISQGGLSGV

-2257 NALKENDLGA
+2257 NALKENDLGT

-2287 NGYVFVNNSSFS
+2287 DGYVFVNNSSFS

-2321 IDFSKYQGA
+2321 IDFSKYLGA

-2371 LANCPTTKNSSS
+2371 LANCPTTKNNSS

-2403 FLGVIAS
+2403 FLGTITS
-2410 NGAIDLSQVK
+2410 NGAIDLSQVT

-2438 NNLTIA
+2438 NNLTIT

-2458 GDFTLNQQ
+2458 GNFTLNQQ

-2496 SHAIINAQGIATIM
+2496 SHAIINTQGAATIM
-2510 TNYNNP
+2510 ANNNNP

-2525 ETGAYTLIDS
+2525 EVGTYTLIDS

-2560 TLININ
+2560 ALIDIN

-2572 TDNGLTYNGQAV
+2572 TDNGLTYNGRAV
-2584 SIKDGGLIVGF
+2584 SIKDGGLVVGF

-2608 YNKVKIAVSNAPI
+2608 YNKVKIAVSNDPI

-2626 PTLKQYIAQIQGI
+2626 PTLKQYIAQIQGV
-2639 QGVDSIEQAGGT
+2639 QSVDSIDQAGGN

-2665 SPLFAPYYLESHST
+2665 SPLFAPYYLESHSA

-2812 YSGFHANITQSGS
+2812 YSGFHGNITQSGS

-2871 YRYNTWTTDAKINY
+2871 YRYDTWTTDAKINY

-2892 DKSVIFKPQIGL
+2892 DKSVIFKPQVGL
-2904 AYYYIGM
+2904 AYYYIGL

>member
-1 MAFKKA
+1 MTLKKA
-7 GLISKF
+7 KLISGF
-13 ISKGS
+13 ISKRS
-18 FKLNKISKKIFKLN
+18 FKLDKVSRKFFPLN
-32 PILKREKP
+32 RILKREKS

-46 TKSIKKPFNKNKS
+46 ALKPIKKPFNKNKS

-67 IGALGGLPHLRAS
+67 IGALGGLSHLRAS
-80 ECRYWSWW
+80 DCKTWSWSSW
-88 SGYHDKI
+88 TYQDNIASGA
-95 ESGSNSPTHNSYC
+95 NSPTHNSYC

-124 TTYSAGG
+124 TTYSSSG
-131 ASFTQKFNNGTLN
+131 ASFTQKFNDGTLDI
-144 VGGNIRF
+144 GGNIRF
-151 GGTGVNGVN
+151 GEGGYL
-160 VGYITGTY
+160 GYITGTY

-173 NFNSSRIT
+173 NFNSSHIT
-181 TGNSLSDGGGATL
+181 TGNGWSGGGATL
-194 NFNATNRITINQAS
+194 NFNATNNLTINQAS
-208 FDNSDAGAQHSYMNF
+208 FDNSHAGTQHSYMNF
-223 KGSNINV
+223 KGSQINV
-230 SGSSFTDD
+230 SGSSFKDD
-238 TNGGFSFSG
+238 TDGGFSFSG
-247 NNNNSAISFN
+247 NNNSSAISFN
-257 KTKFNQGT
+257 QTSFNQGT
-265 YNFTNSANLS
+265 YKFSNSASSS
-275 FNNSNFNQST
+275 FDSSNFNQGA
-285 YNFNS
+285 YNFNT
-290 LQSTFNNS
+290 QSTFQNS
-298 TFNQGTYNFTDNTS
+298 SFNQGTYDFSNNAS
-312 FNNDTFNQGTY
+312 FNNDTFNQGAY
-323 NFNTSKVSFSGA
+323 SFNTNKVSFSGT

-348 GSVSFGSGAVFNLN
+348 GGVSFGSNAVFNLN

-375 TNGTIQY
+375 TNGAIQY

-407 NNTYDVTFDI
+407 KNTYDVTFDV
-417 NGQDETLQETFS
+417 NGQDETLQETFNS
-429 NKSITTQFLGDDL
+429 QSITAQFLGDDL
-442 QAKAKAT
+442 QQQAQNT
-449 YQQDLNNSQ
+449 YKEDLTNSQ
-458 SALSNATNDN
+458 SALNNATSDN
-468 KIASADTGYTNN
+468 QIASNDTDYTKSSNP
-480 QNTTIKQDAQNL
+480 TIAKDAQSL
-492 EHTSQQI
+492 ENANQQI
-499 AKDEQALQGDL
+499 QQDEQALENDL
-510 NKLKQLANSSF
+510 TNIKQLANS
-521 NEQAFNQAQS
+521 
-531 KEQQDEQTLQN
+531 T
-542 EENTFS
+542 
-548 SEQEGL
+548 
-554 EKALANAKEQQEQ
+554 
-567 QQAQATYQQDL
+567 
-578 NNSQSAL
+578 
-585 SNATND
+585 
-591 NKIASADTDYTKNQ
+591 
-605 NTAIKQDAQN
+605 
-615 LENTSQQITQDQ
+615 
-627 KDLEQDLDKLQ
+627 
-638 QLANSKTGFNEQAF
+638 TGFNEQAF
-652 NQAQSTEQQDEQ
+652 NQAQKQEQQDEK
-664 TLQNEEETFSSE
+664 TLQNDENTFNSEQEGLQKALQQAEQQKQEQEQAQAKSAYQSDLTNSQSALNNATSDNQIASNDTDYTKSSNPTIAKDAQSLENANQQIQQDEQALENDLTNIKQLANSTTGFNEQAFNQAQKQEQQDEKTLQNDENTFSSE
-676 QEGLEK
+676 QEGLK
-682 ALANAKHTSP
+682 QAIANAKPASPTPSP
-692 TPTKHTAQNNPPN
+692 TPTPTPSPTKHTVQNTPPS
-705 KVSPP
+705 KVSPTPP
-710 TQNLP
+710 TQDLP
-715 TTNVWNGV
+715 KTNVWSGV
-723 YNFQNQTY
+723 YWLQNKTY
-731 SKKGIYYI
+731 SNKGIYYI

-749 SGNTLSTYGYLDWF
+749 SGNTLGTYTANLLGRSF
-763 TLKNKFSVNANNG
+763 GVNANNG
-776 TLIIGNNTESANTKG
+776 TLIIGNNTEN
-791 LIWIGDDKGLVY
+791 
-803 YNTGTFNA
+803 
-811 ANIYLT
+811 
-817 SNLKTG
+817 
-823 NGFSGEGA
+823 
-831 TLNFNA
+831 
-837 TNRITINQ
+837 
-845 ASFDNSDA
+845 
-853 GAQHSYMNFK
+853 
-863 GSNINV
+863 
-869 SGSSFTDD
+869 
-877 TNGGFSFSGNNNN
+877 
-890 SAISFNKTKFNQGT
+890 
-904 YNFTNSANLSF
+904 
-915 NNSNF
+915 
-920 NQSTYNFNSLQSTFN
+920 
-935 NSTFNQG
+935 
-942 TYNFTDNTSFNND
+942 
-955 TFNQGTYNFNTSKV
+955 
-969 SFSGANTLNSSSP
+969 
-982 FASLKGSVSFGSG
+982 
-995 AVFNLNQTLN
+995 
-1005 ANQTYD
+1005 
-1011 ILTTNGTIQ
+1011 
-1020 YGVYQSYLWDLINY
+1020 
-1034 KGDKAISHVEVGNNT
+1034 
-1049 YDVTFDINGQDETLQ
+1049 
-1064 ETFSNKS
+1064 
-1071 ITTQFLGDD
+1071 
-1080 LQAKAKATYQQ
+1080 
-1091 DLNNSQSA
+1091 
-1099 LSNATND
+1099 
-1106 NKIASA
+1106 
-1112 DTGYTNNQNT
+1112 
-1122 TIKQDAQNLEHT
+1122 
-1134 SQQIAKDE
+1134 
-1142 QALQGDLNKLKQL
+1142 
-1155 ANSSFNEQ
+1155 
-1163 AFNQAQSKEQQDEQT
+1163 
-1178 LQNEE
+1178 
-1183 ETFSSEQEGL
+1183 
-1193 EKALANA
+1193 
-1200 KPASPTPTPTPT
+1200 
-1212 PTPSPTP
+1212 
-1219 NPTPTKHTAPNKV
+1219 
-1232 PPTPPTQNLPT
+1232 
-1243 TNVWNGVYWLQNQ
+1243 
-1256 TYSQK
+1256 
-1261 GVYYIDPNL
+1261 
-1270 SGQSGQSANTLS
+1270 
-1282 TYTAN
+1282 
-1287 LLGRSFGV
+1287 
-1295 NIQNGTLIIGNNTES
+1295 

-1324 GYIIGT
+1324 GYITGT

-1345 EGVSGSDGGGANI
+1345 EGVSNSDGGGANI

-1392 ATFDATNNISVT
+1392 ATFDAINNISAT

-1411 TWGKFSFNAKN
+1411 TWGKFSFTAKN

-1442 SANAANSLSF
+1442 SANATNSLSF
-1452 NNSRLNG
+1452 TDSRLNG
-1459 GAVYNLWA
+1459 GAVYNLQA

-1506 QSLLNFNGDTTLQNN
+1506 QSSLNFSGNTTLQNN
-1521 ANITLGNKSQTAF
+1521 ANITLGNKSQVTF
-1534 KNSLTLDNNSN
+1534 KNSLTLNNNSN
-1545 LSLDNQSVLNASGAS
+1545 LSLDNQSVLNANGAS

-1575 ATFNSLFFNGA
+1575 ASFSSLFFNGG
-1586 TLSLNANSKL
+1586 TLSLNASSKL
-1596 NASSASFSNNTTI
+1596 NASNASFSNNTTI
-1609 NLDDS
+1609 NLDNS
-1614 VLSVSNA
+1614 VLSANNTSA
-1621 SSLNA
+1621 LNA

-1631 GASQATFGGNTTIDA
+1631 GASQANFGGNTTTDT

-1653 ASSLS
+1653 TSLLN

-1672 YAPSLSKA
+1672 YASSSSKA
-1680 LMSVSGQFVLG
+1680 LMNVSGQFVLG

-1697 LSDINIFDNITKSV
+1697 LSNINIFDNITKSV

-1743 ATYSDNNNIQTWS
+1743 ATYSDNNNVQTWS

-1814 YSDNQAGTYYL
+1814 YSSNQAGTYYL

-1879 SATLKEMIETN
+1879 SATLKEMIESN

-1895 TSINEVLQLLDR
+1895 TNINEVLQLLDK
-1907 IKITPAQKQ
+1907 IKITQAQKQ
-1916 ALLET
+1916 ALLDT
-1921 INHLTDNINQT
+1921 INHLTNNINQT
-1932 FSNGNLVIGATQ
+1932 FSNGNLIIGATQ
-1944 DHVTNSTSSI
+1944 DNVTNSTSSI
-1954 WFGGNGYSSPCAL
+1954 WFGGDGYSSPCTL

-1977 TYLGQLLGSTSP
+1977 TYLGQLLGSTSA

-2008 LGSGNA
+2008 VGSGNA

-2021 DITFQSANNLVL
+2021 DVTFQSANNLVL

-2051 QEGID
+2051 QKGINE
-2056 KIFNQGNLANVLSQ
+2056 IFNQGNLANVLSQ

-2077 QAGGLGNFVENALI
+2077 QAGGLGNFIENALS
-2091 PLSKELPSSLQ
+2091 PLSKELPASLQ

-2118 LNNSGVMNAIQNI
+2118 LNNSGVMNGIQNI

-2172 YMDASELSSILSV
+2172 YIDASEISSILSV
-2185 ILKDITNPPT
+2185 ILKDITNPPA

-2200 IGVVANDLLD
+2200 IGVVANDLLN

-2218 KKLESQGLVSNIIN
+2218 KKLESQGLVDNIIN
-2232 NIISQGGLSGI
+2232 NIISQGGLNGI

-2257 NALKENDLGA
+2257 NALKENNLGS
-2267 LLSPRGLHD
+2267 LLLPRGLHD

-2287 NGYVFVNNSSFS
+2287 NGYVFVNDSSFS

-2316 NGDNT
+2316 NGNNT

-2330 LIFASNGV
+2330 LIFASNDV

-2344 TLNATNGLSL
+2344 TLNATNGLNL

-2361 SVQKGEICIN
+2361 SVQKGEICVN
-2371 LANCPTTKNSSS
+2371 LASCPTTKNSSS
-2383 TNSSVT
+2383 TSSSVT

-2403 FLGVIAS
+2403 FLGAIAS

-2438 NNLTIA
+2438 NNLTIT
-2444 NAFNNA
+2444 NALNNA
-2450 SNSTANIN
+2450 SNSTANIGGN
-2458 GDFTLNQQ
+2458 FTLNQQ
-2466 ATLSTNASGLNVMG
+2466 ATLSTNASGLNIMG

-2490 NLSHSV
+2490 NLNHSV
-2496 SHAIINAQGIATIM
+2496 NHAIINAQGTATLM
-2510 TNYNNP
+2510 ANSNNP

-2525 ETGAYTLIDS
+2525 EVGAYTLIDS
-2535 AKAIYYG
+2535 SKAIYYG
-2542 YNDQITGGSSLDN
+2542 YNNQITGGSSLDN

-2560 TLININ
+2560 TLIDIN

-2572 TDNGLTYNGQAV
+2572 TNNGLTYNGQAV

-2608 YNKVKIAVSNAPI
+2608 YNKVKIAVSNDPI
-2621 NNLQA
+2621 NDLQA
-2626 PTLKQYIAQIQGI
+2626 PTLKQYIAQIQGV
-2639 QGVDSIEQAGGT
+2639 QSVDSIDQAGGS

-2665 SPLFAPYYLESHST
+2665 SPLFAPYYLESHSI

-2687 DIANTLEVIANPN
+2687 DIANTLEVIANPD

-2728 TFASADFHERLEALK
+2728 TFARSDFLERLEALK

-2756 VILKYSQRNRVKNNV
+2756 VILKYSQRNKVKNNV

-2812 YSGFHANITQSGS
+2812 YSGFHGNITQSGS

-2871 YRYNTWTTDAKINY
+2871 YKYNTWTTDAKINY

-2892 DKSVIFKPQIGL
+2892 DKSVIFKPQVGL
-2904 AYYYIGM
+2904 AYYYIGL

-3001 GEIRLFKTFYVNAGI
+3001 GELRLFKTFYVNAGI

>member
-1 MAFKKA
+1 MAFEKA

-32 PILKREKP
+32 LILKREKP
-40 LKRHKK
+40 LSHKK
-46 TKSIKKPFNKNKS
+46 TKSVKKPFNKNRP

-67 IGALGGLPHLRAS
+67 IGALGGLSHLRAS
-80 ECRYWSWW
+80 ECRYWSWSSW
-88 SGYHDKI
+88 SYHDNI

-124 TTYSAGG
+124 TTYSTGE

-151 GGTGVNGVN
+151 GGTGVNGGD

-181 TGNSLSDGGGATL
+181 TGNSFSTGGGATL
-194 NFNATNRITINQAS
+194 NFNATNHITIDQAS
-208 FDNSDAGAQHSYMNF
+208 FDNSDAGTQHSYMNF
-223 KGSNINV
+223 KGSDINV

-238 TNGGFSFSG
+238 TDGGFSFSG
-247 NNNNSAISFN
+247 NGTNSNLSFNQTSFNQGTYKFTNSTNLNFNNSN
-257 KTKFNQGT
+257 FNQGT
-265 YNFTNSANLS
+265 YNFNSAQS
-275 FNNSNFNQST
+275 VFENSNFNQ
-285 YNFNS
+285 
-290 LQSTFNNS
+290 
-298 TFNQGTYNFTDNTS
+298 GTYSFTDNTGLN

-323 NFNTSKVSFSGA
+323 SFNTNKVSFSGA

-348 GSVSFGSGAVFNLN
+348 GSVSFGSGAIFNLN
-362 QTLNANQTYDILT
+362 QTLNSNQTYDILT

-407 NNTYDVTFDI
+407 SNTYDVTFDI
-417 NGQDETLQETFS
+417 NGQDETLQETF
-429 NKSITTQFLGDDL
+429 NNQSITTQFLGDDL
-442 QAKAKAT
+442 QQQAQKT
-449 YQQDLNNSQ
+449 YQEDVTNSQ
-458 SALSNATNDN
+458 SALKNASSDN
-468 KIASADTGYTNN
+468 KIASTDTGYTNN
-480 QNTTIKQDAQNL
+480 QNATIKKDAQ
-492 EHTSQQI
+492 S
-499 AKDEQALQGDL
+499 
-510 NKLKQLANSSF
+510 
-521 NEQAFNQAQS
+521 
-531 KEQQDEQTLQN
+531 
-542 EENTFS
+542 
-548 SEQEGL
+548 
-554 EKALANAKEQQEQ
+554 
-567 QQAQATYQQDL
+567 
-578 NNSQSAL
+578 
-585 SNATND
+585 
-591 NKIASADTDYTKNQ
+591 
-605 NTAIKQDAQN
+605 
-615 LENTSQQITQDQ
+615 LENTSQQIAQDQ
-627 KDLEQDLDKLQ
+627 KDLEQDLDNLK
-638 QLANSKTGFNEQAF
+638 QLANAPTGFNQQAF
-652 NQAQSTEQQDEQ
+652 KNAQSTEQQDLQ
-664 TLQNEEETFSSE
+664 TLQENENTFNSE

-682 ALANAKHTSP
+682 A
-692 TPTKHTAQNNPPN
+692 
-705 KVSPP
+705 
-710 TQNLP
+710 
-715 TTNVWNGV
+715 
-723 YNFQNQTY
+723 
-731 SKKGIYYI
+731 I
-739 DPNLS
+739 
-744 GQSGQ
+744 
-749 SGNTLSTYGYLDWF
+749 
-763 TLKNKFSVNANNG
+763 
-776 TLIIGNNTESANTKG
+776 
-791 LIWIGDDKGLVY
+791 
-803 YNTGTFNA
+803 
-811 ANIYLT
+811 
-817 SNLKTG
+817 
-823 NGFSGEGA
+823 
-831 TLNFNA
+831 
-837 TNRITINQ
+837 
-845 ASFDNSDA
+845 
-853 GAQHSYMNFK
+853 
-863 GSNINV
+863 
-869 SGSSFTDD
+869 
-877 TNGGFSFSGNNNN
+877 
-890 SAISFNKTKFNQGT
+890 
-904 YNFTNSANLSF
+904 
-915 NNSNF
+915 
-920 NQSTYNFNSLQSTFN
+920 
-935 NSTFNQG
+935 
-942 TYNFTDNTSFNND
+942 
-955 TFNQGTYNFNTSKV
+955 
-969 SFSGANTLNSSSP
+969 
-982 FASLKGSVSFGSG
+982 
-995 AVFNLNQTLN
+995 
-1005 ANQTYD
+1005 
-1011 ILTTNGTIQ
+1011 
-1020 YGVYQSYLWDLINY
+1020 
-1034 KGDKAISHVEVGNNT
+1034 
-1049 YDVTFDINGQDETLQ
+1049 
-1064 ETFSNKS
+1064 
-1071 ITTQFLGDD
+1071 
-1080 LQAKAKATYQQ
+1080 
-1091 DLNNSQSA
+1091 
-1099 LSNATND
+1099 
-1106 NKIASA
+1106 
-1112 DTGYTNNQNT
+1112 
-1122 TIKQDAQNLEHT
+1122 
-1134 SQQIAKDE
+1134 
-1142 QALQGDLNKLKQL
+1142 
-1155 ANSSFNEQ
+1155 
-1163 AFNQAQSKEQQDEQT
+1163 
-1178 LQNEE
+1178 
-1183 ETFSSEQEGL
+1183 
-1193 EKALANA
+1193 ANA
-1200 KPASPTPTPTPT
+1200 KPASPTP
-1212 PTPSPTP
+1212 SPT
-1219 NPTPTKHTAPNKV
+1219 PTPTKHTAPNTPPNKV

-1243 TNVWNGVYWLQNQ
+1243 TNVWNGVYNLQNQ
-1256 TYSQK
+1256 TYSKQ

-1295 NIQNGTLIIGNNTES
+1295 NIQNGTLIIGNDKES

-1324 GYIIGT
+1324 GYITGN

-1392 ATFDATNNISVT
+1392 AAFDATNNISVT
-1404 NSSFSDM
+1404 DSSFSDM
-1411 TWGKFSFNAKN
+1411 TWGKFSFSAKN

-1521 ANITLGNKSQTAF
+1521 ANITLGNKSQATF

-1545 LSLDNQSVLNASGAS
+1545 LSLDNQSVLNANGSS
-1560 AFNNQASLNIYNGSQ
+1560 AFNNQTSLNIYNGSQ
-1575 ATFNSLFFNGA
+1575 ATFNSLFFNGG

-1596 NASSASFSNNTTI
+1596 NASSASFSNNTAI

-1614 VLSVSNA
+1614 VLSASNT

-1631 GASQATFGGNTTIDA
+1631 GASQANFGGNTTIDT

-1672 YAPSLSKA
+1672 YASSLNKA

-1720 GITGISGANGYEKIL
+1720 GIIGISGANGYEKIL

-1743 ATYSDNNNIQTWS
+1743 ATYSGNNNIQTWS

-1879 SATLKEMIETN
+1879 SATLKEMIESN

-1895 TSINEVLQLLDR
+1895 TSINEVLQLLDK

-1944 DHVTNSTSSI
+1944 DNVTNSTSSI

-2021 DITFQSANNLVL
+2021 DVTFQSANNLVL
-2033 NKANIEAQATD
+2033 DKANIEAQATD

-2070 MAMEKIK
+2070 VAMEKIK
-2077 QAGGLGNFVENALI
+2077 QAGGLGNFVENALS
-2091 PLSKELPSSLQ
+2091 PLSKELPASLQ

-2172 YMDASELSSILSV
+2172 YIDASELSSILSV

-2200 IGVVANDLLD
+2200 IGVVANNLLN

-2232 NIISQGGLSGI
+2232 NIISQGGLSGV

-2316 NGDNT
+2316 NGDNA

-2361 SVQKGEICIN
+2361 SVQKGEICVN

-2389 PTNESLSVRANNFT
+2389 PTNESLSVHANNFT
-2403 FLGVIAS
+2403 FLGTIAS

-2426 TLNLNENATLQA
+2426 TLNLNGNATLQA
-2438 NNLTIA
+2438 NNLTIT

-2496 SHAIINAQGIATIM
+2496 SHAIINAQGAATIM
-2510 TNYNNP
+2510 ANNNNP

-2525 ETGAYTLIDS
+2525 ETGTYTLIDS

-2542 YNDQITGGSSLDN
+2542 YNDQITGGSSLAD

-2560 TLININ
+2560 TLIDIN
-2566 GKHMVM
+2566 GKRMVM
-2572 TDNGLTYNGQAV
+2572 TDNGLTYNDQAV
-2584 SIKDGGLIVGF
+2584 NIKDGGLIVGF

-2608 YNKVKIAVSNAPI
+2608 YNKVKIAVSNDPI

-2626 PTLKQYIAQIQGI
+2626 PTLKQYITQIQGT
-2639 QGVDSIEQAGGT
+2639 QSVDSIEQAGGT

-2687 DIANTLEVIANPN
+2687 DIANTLEVIANPD

-2728 TFASADFHERLEALK
+2728 TFASTDFHERLEALK

-2871 YRYNTWTTDAKINY
+2871 YKYNTWTTDAKINY

-2904 AYYYIGM
+2904 AYYYIGL
-2911 SGLRGIMDDPIY
+2911 SGLRGIMDDSIY

>member
-1 MAFKKA
+1 MAFEKA

-32 PILKREKP
+32 LILKREKP
-40 LKRHKK
+40 LSHKK
-46 TKSIKKPFNKNKS
+46 TKSVKKPFNKNRS

-67 IGALGGLPHLRAS
+67 IGALGGLSHLRAS
-80 ECRYWSWW
+80 ECRYWSWSSW
-88 SGYHDKI
+88 SYHDNI

-108 LFSSTQGSGTY
+108 LFSSAQGSGTY

-124 TTYSAGG
+124 TTYSAGE

-151 GGTGVNGVN
+151 GGTGVNGGN
-160 VGYITGTY
+160 LGYITGTY

-181 TGNSLSDGGGATL
+181 TGNSFSTGGGATL
-194 NFNATNRITINQAS
+194 NFNATNHITINQAN
-208 FDNSDAGAQHSYMNF
+208 FDNSDAGTQHSYMNF
-223 KGSNINV
+223 SGSNINV
-230 SGSSFTDD
+230 ISSSFTDD

-247 NNNNSAISFN
+247 NGTNSNLSFN
-257 KTKFNQGT
+257 QTNFNQGT
-265 YNFTNSANLS
+265 YKFTNSANLS
-275 FNNSNFNQST
+275 FNNSA
-285 YNFNS
+285 
-290 LQSTFNNS
+290 
-298 TFNQGTYNFTDNTS
+298 FNQGTYSFTDNTGLN

-323 NFNTSKVSFSGA
+323 SFNTSKVSFSGA

-348 GSVSFGSGAVFNLN
+348 GSVSFGSGAIFNLN
-362 QTLNANQTYDILT
+362 QTLNNNQTYDILT
-375 TNGTIQY
+375 TNKTIQY

-407 NNTYDVTFDI
+407 SNTYDVAFDI

-429 NKSITTQFLGDDL
+429 NQSITTQFLGDDL

-449 YQQDLNNSQ
+449 YQQDLSNSQ
-458 SALSNATNDN
+458 SALNNATSDN
-468 KIASADTGYTNN
+468 KIASSDTNYTKSSNP
-480 QNTTIKQDAQNL
+480 TINKDAQNL
-492 EHTSQQI
+492 EHTNQQI
-499 AKDEQALQGDL
+499 VKDEQALQGDL
-510 NKLKQLANSSF
+510 DKLKQLVNSKTGF
-521 NEQAFNQAQS
+521 NQQAFNQAQD
-531 KEQQDEQTLQN
+531 KEQQDEQILQN
-542 EENTFS
+542 EEKTFNA
-548 SEQEGL
+548 EQEGL
-554 EKALANAKEQQEQ
+554 KQAIANAKP
-567 QQAQATYQQDL
+567 
-578 NNSQSAL
+578 
-585 SNATND
+585 
-591 NKIASADTDYTKNQ
+591 ASPTP
-605 NTAIKQDAQN
+605 
-615 LENTSQQITQDQ
+615 
-627 KDLEQDLDKLQ
+627 
-638 QLANSKTGFNEQAF
+638 
-652 NQAQSTEQQDEQ
+652 
-664 TLQNEEETFSSE
+664 
-676 QEGLEK
+676 
-682 ALANAKHTSP
+682 SP
-692 TPTKHTAQNNPPN
+692 TPTKHTAQN
-705 KVSPP
+705 
-710 TQNLP
+710 
-715 TTNVWNGV
+715 
-723 YNFQNQTY
+723 
-731 SKKGIYYI
+731 
-739 DPNLS
+739 
-744 GQSGQ
+744 
-749 SGNTLSTYGYLDWF
+749 
-763 TLKNKFSVNANNG
+763 
-776 TLIIGNNTESANTKG
+776 
-791 LIWIGDDKGLVY
+791 
-803 YNTGTFNA
+803 
-811 ANIYLT
+811 
-817 SNLKTG
+817 
-823 NGFSGEGA
+823 
-831 TLNFNA
+831 
-837 TNRITINQ
+837 
-845 ASFDNSDA
+845 
-853 GAQHSYMNFK
+853 
-863 GSNINV
+863 
-869 SGSSFTDD
+869 
-877 TNGGFSFSGNNNN
+877 
-890 SAISFNKTKFNQGT
+890 
-904 YNFTNSANLSF
+904 
-915 NNSNF
+915 
-920 NQSTYNFNSLQSTFN
+920 
-935 NSTFNQG
+935 
-942 TYNFTDNTSFNND
+942 
-955 TFNQGTYNFNTSKV
+955 
-969 SFSGANTLNSSSP
+969 
-982 FASLKGSVSFGSG
+982 
-995 AVFNLNQTLN
+995 
-1005 ANQTYD
+1005 
-1011 ILTTNGTIQ
+1011 
-1020 YGVYQSYLWDLINY
+1020 
-1034 KGDKAISHVEVGNNT
+1034 
-1049 YDVTFDINGQDETLQ
+1049 
-1064 ETFSNKS
+1064 
-1071 ITTQFLGDD
+1071 
-1080 LQAKAKATYQQ
+1080 
-1091 DLNNSQSA
+1091 
-1099 LSNATND
+1099 
-1106 NKIASA
+1106 
-1112 DTGYTNNQNT
+1112 
-1122 TIKQDAQNLEHT
+1122 
-1134 SQQIAKDE
+1134 
-1142 QALQGDLNKLKQL
+1142 
-1155 ANSSFNEQ
+1155 
-1163 AFNQAQSKEQQDEQT
+1163 
-1178 LQNEE
+1178 
-1183 ETFSSEQEGL
+1183 
-1193 EKALANA
+1193 
-1200 KPASPTPTPTPT
+1200 TP
-1212 PTPSPTP
+1212 
-1219 NPTPTKHTAPNKV
+1219 PNKV

-1243 TNVWNGVYWLQNQ
+1243 TNVWNGVYNLQNQ
-1256 TYSQK
+1256 TYSKQ

-1270 SGQSGQSANTLS
+1270 SGQSGQSGNTLS

-1324 GYIIGT
+1324 GYITGT

-1392 ATFDATNNISVT
+1392 AAFDATNNISVT

-1411 TWGKFSFNAKN
+1411 TWGKFSFSAKN

-1459 GAVYNLWA
+1459 RAVYNLWA

-1506 QSLLNFNGDTTLQNN
+1506 QNLLNFNGDTTLQNN
-1521 ANITLGNKSQTAF
+1521 ANITLGNKSQATF

-1545 LSLDNQSVLNASGAS
+1545 LSLDNQSVLNANGAS

-1575 ATFNSLFFNGA
+1575 ATFNSLFFNGGI
-1586 TLSLNANSKL
+1586 LSLNANSKL

-1631 GASQATFGGNTTIDA
+1631 GASQADFGGNTTIDT

-1672 YAPSLSKA
+1672 YAPSLTKA

-1879 SATLKEMIETN
+1879 SATLKEMIESN

-1895 TSINEVLQLLDR
+1895 TSINEVLQLLDK

-1944 DHVTNSTSSI
+1944 DNVTNSTSSI

-1967 DSATCSSFRN
+1967 DSTTCSSFRN

-2021 DITFQSANNLVL
+2021 DVTFQSANNLVL
-2033 NKANIEAQATD
+2033 NKANIETQATD

-2070 MAMEKIK
+2070 VAMEKIK
-2077 QAGGLGNFVENALI
+2077 QAGGLGNFVENALS
-2091 PLSKELPSSLQ
+2091 PLSKELPASLQ

-2118 LNNSGVMNAIQNI
+2118 LNNSGVMNEIQNI

-2154 QSLKSMLD
+2154 QSLKSVLD

-2172 YMDASELSSILSV
+2172 YIDASELSSILSV

-2200 IGVVANDLLD
+2200 IGVVANDLLN
-2210 EFLGQDVV
+2210 EFLGQDIV

-2232 NIISQGGLSGI
+2232 NIISQGGLSGV
-2243 YNQGLGSVLPPSLQ
+2243 YNQGLGSVLPLSLQ

-2371 LANCPTTKNSSS
+2371 LANCPTTKNSPS

-2403 FLGVIAS
+2403 FLGTIAS

-2438 NNLTIA
+2438 NNLTIT

-2458 GDFTLNQQ
+2458 GNFTLNQQ

-2490 NLSHSV
+2490 NLSHSA
-2496 SHAIINAQGIATIM
+2496 SHAIINAQGTATIM
-2510 TNYNNP
+2510 ANNNNP

-2525 ETGAYTLIDS
+2525 EAGTYTLIDS

-2560 TLININ
+2560 TLIDIN

-2572 TDNGLTYNGQAV
+2572 AGNGLTYNRQAV
-2584 SIKDGGLIVGF
+2584 NIKDGGLVVGF

-2608 YNKVKIAVSNAPI
+2608 YNKVKIAVSNDPI

-2626 PTLKQYIAQIQGI
+2626 PTLKQYIAQIQGT
-2639 QGVDSIEQAGGT
+2639 QSVDSIEQAGGT

-2687 DIANTLEVIANPN
+2687 DIANTLEVIANPD
-2700 FKNDATNILQINTYT
+2700 FKNDAANILQINTYT

-2871 YRYNTWTTDAKINY
+2871 YKYDTWTTDAKINY

-2904 AYYYIGM
+2904 AYYYIGL

>member
-13 ISKGS
+13 ILKGS

-32 PILKREKP
+32 LILKREKP
-40 LKRHKK
+40 LSHKK

-67 IGALGGLPHLRAS
+67 IGALGGLSHLRAS
-80 ECRYWSWW
+80 ECRYWSWSSW
-88 SGYHDKI
+88 NYQDNI
-95 ESGSNSPTHNSYC
+95 ESGPNSPTHNSYC
-108 LFSSTQGSGTY
+108 LFNSTQGSGTY

-151 GGTGVNGVN
+151 GGTGVNGGN
-160 VGYITGTY
+160 LGYITGTY

-181 TGNSLSDGGGATL
+181 TGNSFSTGGGATL
-194 NFNATNRITINQAS
+194 NFNAANHITINQAS
-208 FDNSDAGAQHSYMNF
+208 FDNSDAGTQHSYMNF
-223 KGSNINV
+223 SGSNINV

-247 NNNNSAISFN
+247 NGTNSNLSFD
-257 KTKFNQGT
+257 KTNFNQGT
-265 YNFTNSANLS
+265 YKFTNSANLS
-275 FNNSNFNQST
+275 
-285 YNFNS
+285 
-290 LQSTFNNS
+290 FNNS
-298 TFNQGTYNFTDNTS
+298 TFNQGTYNFNSTQSTFNNSAFNQGTYNFTDNTGLN
-312 FNNDTFNQGTY
+312 FDNDTFNQGTY
-323 NFNTSKVSFSGA
+323 SFNTSKVSFSGA

-348 GSVSFGSGAVFNLN
+348 GNVSFGSDAIFNLN
-362 QTLNANQTYDILT
+362 QTLNTNQTYDILT
-375 TNGTIQY
+375 TNKTIQY

-407 NNTYDVTFDI
+407 SNTYDVTFDI
-417 NGQDETLQETFS
+417 NGQDETLQETF
-429 NKSITTQFLGDDL
+429 NNQAITTQFLGDDL

-449 YQQDLNNSQ
+449 YQQDLSNSQ
-458 SALSNATNDN
+458 TALNNATSDN
-468 KIASADTGYTNN
+468 KIASSDTSYTNN
-480 QNTTIKQDAQNL
+480 QNTTIKKDAQSL
-492 EHTSQQI
+492 ENTSQQI
-499 AKDEQALQGDL
+499 AQDKQALEKDL
-510 NKLKQLANSSF
+510 ANVKQLANTPTGF
-521 NEQAFNQAQS
+521 NEQAFKNAQS
-531 KEQQDEQTLQN
+531 TEQQDLQTLQKN
-542 EENTFS
+542 ENTFS

-554 EKALANAKEQQEQ
+554 EKAIANAKP
-567 QQAQATYQQDL
+567 
-578 NNSQSAL
+578 
-585 SNATND
+585 
-591 NKIASADTDYTKNQ
+591 
-605 NTAIKQDAQN
+605 
-615 LENTSQQITQDQ
+615 TSPTP
-627 KDLEQDLDKLQ
+627 
-638 QLANSKTGFNEQAF
+638 SPT
-652 NQAQSTEQQDEQ
+652 
-664 TLQNEEETFSSE
+664 
-676 QEGLEK
+676 
-682 ALANAKHTSP
+682 P
-692 TPTKHTAQNNPPN
+692 TPTKHTAQNTPPN
-705 KVSPP
+705 KVS
-710 TQNLP
+710 
-715 TTNVWNGV
+715 
-723 YNFQNQTY
+723 
-731 SKKGIYYI
+731 
-739 DPNLS
+739 
-744 GQSGQ
+744 
-749 SGNTLSTYGYLDWF
+749 
-763 TLKNKFSVNANNG
+763 
-776 TLIIGNNTESANTKG
+776 
-791 LIWIGDDKGLVY
+791 
-803 YNTGTFNA
+803 
-811 ANIYLT
+811 
-817 SNLKTG
+817 
-823 NGFSGEGA
+823 
-831 TLNFNA
+831 
-837 TNRITINQ
+837 
-845 ASFDNSDA
+845 
-853 GAQHSYMNFK
+853 
-863 GSNINV
+863 
-869 SGSSFTDD
+869 
-877 TNGGFSFSGNNNN
+877 
-890 SAISFNKTKFNQGT
+890 
-904 YNFTNSANLSF
+904 
-915 NNSNF
+915 
-920 NQSTYNFNSLQSTFN
+920 
-935 NSTFNQG
+935 
-942 TYNFTDNTSFNND
+942 
-955 TFNQGTYNFNTSKV
+955 
-969 SFSGANTLNSSSP
+969 
-982 FASLKGSVSFGSG
+982 
-995 AVFNLNQTLN
+995 
-1005 ANQTYD
+1005 
-1011 ILTTNGTIQ
+1011 
-1020 YGVYQSYLWDLINY
+1020 
-1034 KGDKAISHVEVGNNT
+1034 
-1049 YDVTFDINGQDETLQ
+1049 
-1064 ETFSNKS
+1064 
-1071 ITTQFLGDD
+1071 
-1080 LQAKAKATYQQ
+1080 
-1091 DLNNSQSA
+1091 
-1099 LSNATND
+1099 
-1106 NKIASA
+1106 
-1112 DTGYTNNQNT
+1112 
-1122 TIKQDAQNLEHT
+1122 
-1134 SQQIAKDE
+1134 
-1142 QALQGDLNKLKQL
+1142 
-1155 ANSSFNEQ
+1155 
-1163 AFNQAQSKEQQDEQT
+1163 
-1178 LQNEE
+1178 
-1183 ETFSSEQEGL
+1183 
-1193 EKALANA
+1193 
-1200 KPASPTPTPTPT
+1200 
-1212 PTPSPTP
+1212 
-1219 NPTPTKHTAPNKV
+1219 
-1232 PPTPPTQNLPT
+1232 PPTQNLPT

-1256 TYSQK
+1256 TYSKQ

-1270 SGQSGQSANTLS
+1270 SGQSGQSGNTLS

-1310 VNDNGLIWIGHGGF
+1310 ANDNGLIWIGHGGF
-1324 GYIIGT
+1324 GYITGT

-1383 QTGASQHSY
+1383 QTKASQHSY
-1392 ATFDATNNISVT
+1392 AAFDATNNISAT

-1411 TWGKFSFNAKN
+1411 TWGKFSFSAKN

-1481 LYSRGTSNFNAT
+1481 LYSRGTSNFNTT

-1521 ANITLGNKSQTAF
+1521 ANITLGNKSQAAF

-1545 LSLDNQSVLNASGAS
+1545 LSLDNQSVLNANGSS
-1560 AFNNQASLNIYNGSQ
+1560 VFNNQASLNIYNGSQ
-1575 ATFNSLFFNGA
+1575 ATFNSLFFNGGI
-1586 TLSLNANSKL
+1586 LSLNANSKL
-1596 NASSASFSNNTTI
+1596 SASSASFSNNTTI

-1614 VLSVSNA
+1614 VLSASNT

-1631 GASQATFGGNTTIDA
+1631 GASQANFGGNTTIDA

-1697 LSDINIFDNITKSV
+1697 LSDINIFDNITKFV

-1743 ATYSDNNNIQTWS
+1743 ATYSGNNNIQTWS

-1801 QASKQNPTGYSYD
+1801 QASKQNPTGYSYN

-1825 TSNIKG
+1825 TSSIKG

-1879 SATLKEMIETN
+1879 SATLKEMIESN

-1895 TSINEVLQLLDR
+1895 TSINEVLQLLDK

-1932 FSNGNLVIGATQ
+1932 FSNGNLVIGSTQ
-1944 DHVTNSTSSI
+1944 DNVTNSTSSI

-2021 DITFQSANNLVL
+2021 DVTFQSTNNLVL

-2070 MAMEKIK
+2070 VAMEKIK
-2077 QAGGLGNFVENALI
+2077 QAGGLGNFVENALS
-2091 PLSKELPSSLQ
+2091 PLSKELPTSLQ

-2118 LNNSGVMNAIQNI
+2118 LNNSGVMNEIQNI

-2172 YMDASELSSILSV
+2172 YIDASELSSILSV

-2200 IGVVANDLLD
+2200 IGMVANDLLN
-2210 EFLGQDVV
+2210 EFLGQDVI

-2232 NIISQGGLSGI
+2232 NIISQGGLSGV
-2243 YNQGLGSVLPPSLQ
+2243 YNQGLGSVLPLSLQ

-2299 NATGGSL
+2299 NSTGGSL

-2403 FLGVIAS
+2403 FLDTIAS

-2438 NNLTIA
+2438 NNLTIT

-2458 GDFTLNQQ
+2458 GNFTLNQQ

-2496 SHAIINAQGIATIM
+2496 SHAIINAQGTATIM
-2510 TNYNNP
+2510 ANNNSP

-2542 YNDQITGGSSLDN
+2542 YNDHITGGNSLAD

-2560 TLININ
+2560 TLIDIN
-2566 GKHMVM
+2566 GKRMVM

-2584 SIKDGGLIVGF
+2584 NIKDGGLIVGF

-2608 YNKVKIAVSNAPI
+2608 YNKVKIAVSNDPI

-2626 PTLKQYIAQIQGI
+2626 PTLKQYIAQIQGA

-2651 QAINWLNK
+2651 RAINWLNK

-2789 YGINVGYDR
+2789 YGINIGYDR

-2859 SYDPLLSIINQS
+2859 SYEPLLSIINQS
-2871 YRYNTWTTDAKINY
+2871 YKYNTWTTDAKINY

-2904 AYYYIGM
+2904 AYYYIGL

>member
-1 MAFKKA
+1 M
-7 GLISKF
+7 
-13 ISKGS
+13 
-18 FKLNKISKKIFKLN
+18 
-32 PILKREKP
+32 
-40 LKRHKK
+40 
-46 TKSIKKPFNKNKS
+46 
-59 FLKASVLL
+59 
-67 IGALGGLPHLRAS
+67 GGLSHLRAS
-80 ECRYWSWW
+80 ECRYWSWSSW
-88 SGYHDKI
+88 GYHDNV

-108 LFSSTQGSGTY
+108 LFSSAQGSGTY

-124 TTYSAGG
+124 TTYSTGG

-151 GGTGVNGVN
+151 GGTGVNGGD

-181 TGNSLSDGGGATL
+181 TGNSYSTGGGATL
-194 NFNATNRITINQAS
+194 NFNATNHITINQAS
-208 FDNSDAGAQHSYMNF
+208 FDNGDAGAQHSYMNF
-223 KGSNINV
+223 SGSNINV
-230 SGSSFTDD
+230 SDSSFTDD
-238 TNGGFSFSG
+238 TDGGFSFSG
-247 NNNNSAISFN
+247 NGANSNLSFDKTNFNQGTYKFTNSANLNFNNSA
-257 KTKFNQGT
+257 FNQGT
-265 YNFTNSANLS
+265 YNFNSA
-275 FNNSNFNQST
+275 
-285 YNFNS
+285 
-290 LQSTFNNS
+290 QSTFNNS
-298 TFNQGTYNFTDNTS
+298 NFNQGTYNFTDNTGLN

-323 NFNTSKVSFSGA
+323 SFNASKVSFSGA

-348 GSVSFGSGAVFNLN
+348 GSVSFGSGAIFNLN
-362 QTLNANQTYDILT
+362 QTLNTNQTYDILT

-407 NNTYDVTFDI
+407 SNTYDVTFDI

-429 NKSITTQFLGDDL
+429 NQAITTQFLGDDL

-449 YQQDLNNSQ
+449 YQQDLTGSQ
-458 SALSNATNDN
+458 TALNNATSDN
-468 KIASADTGYTNN
+468 KIASSDTDYTNN
-480 QNTTIKQDAQNL
+480 QNTTIKKDAQSL
-492 EHTSQQI
+492 ENTDQTIQQ
-499 AKDEQALQGDL
+499 DEQAL
-510 NKLKQLANSSF
+510 
-521 NEQAFNQAQS
+521 
-531 KEQQDEQTLQN
+531 
-542 EENTFS
+542 
-548 SEQEGL
+548 
-554 EKALANAKEQQEQ
+554 
-567 QQAQATYQQDL
+567 
-578 NNSQSAL
+578 
-585 SNATND
+585 
-591 NKIASADTDYTKNQ
+591 
-605 NTAIKQDAQN
+605 
-615 LENTSQQITQDQ
+615 
-627 KDLEQDLDKLQ
+627 EQDLAKLQ
-638 QLANSKTGFNEQAF
+638 QLANSPTGFNQQAF
-652 NQAQSTEQQDEQ
+652 NQAQSTEQQDLQ
-664 TLQNEEETFSSE
+664 TLQNDENTFNAE
-676 QEGLEK
+676 QEGL
-682 ALANAKHTSP
+682 
-692 TPTKHTAQNNPPN
+692 
-705 KVSPP
+705 
-710 TQNLP
+710 
-715 TTNVWNGV
+715 
-723 YNFQNQTY
+723 
-731 SKKGIYYI
+731 
-739 DPNLS
+739 
-744 GQSGQ
+744 
-749 SGNTLSTYGYLDWF
+749 
-763 TLKNKFSVNANNG
+763 
-776 TLIIGNNTESANTKG
+776 
-791 LIWIGDDKGLVY
+791 
-803 YNTGTFNA
+803 
-811 ANIYLT
+811 
-817 SNLKTG
+817 
-823 NGFSGEGA
+823 
-831 TLNFNA
+831 
-837 TNRITINQ
+837 
-845 ASFDNSDA
+845 
-853 GAQHSYMNFK
+853 
-863 GSNINV
+863 
-869 SGSSFTDD
+869 
-877 TNGGFSFSGNNNN
+877 
-890 SAISFNKTKFNQGT
+890 
-904 YNFTNSANLSF
+904 
-915 NNSNF
+915 
-920 NQSTYNFNSLQSTFN
+920 
-935 NSTFNQG
+935 
-942 TYNFTDNTSFNND
+942 
-955 TFNQGTYNFNTSKV
+955 
-969 SFSGANTLNSSSP
+969 
-982 FASLKGSVSFGSG
+982 
-995 AVFNLNQTLN
+995 
-1005 ANQTYD
+1005 
-1011 ILTTNGTIQ
+1011 
-1020 YGVYQSYLWDLINY
+1020 
-1034 KGDKAISHVEVGNNT
+1034 
-1049 YDVTFDINGQDETLQ
+1049 
-1064 ETFSNKS
+1064 
-1071 ITTQFLGDD
+1071 
-1080 LQAKAKATYQQ
+1080 
-1091 DLNNSQSA
+1091 
-1099 LSNATND
+1099 
-1106 NKIASA
+1106 
-1112 DTGYTNNQNT
+1112 
-1122 TIKQDAQNLEHT
+1122 KQ
-1134 SQQIAKDE
+1134 
-1142 QALQGDLNKLKQL
+1142 
-1155 ANSSFNEQ
+1155 
-1163 AFNQAQSKEQQDEQT
+1163 
-1178 LQNEE
+1178 
-1183 ETFSSEQEGL
+1183 
-1193 EKALANA
+1193 ALANA
-1200 KPASPTPTPTPT
+1200 KPASPTPTPTKRTAPNT
-1212 PTPSPTP
+1212 P
-1219 NPTPTKHTAPNKV
+1219 PNKV

-1243 TNVWNGVYWLQNQ
+1243 TNVWSGVYNLQNQ

-1261 GVYYIDPNL
+1261 GIYYIDPNL

-1287 LLGRSFGV
+1287 LFGRSFGV

-1324 GYIIGT
+1324 GYITGT

-1345 EGVSGSDGGGANI
+1345 EGVSDSDGGGANI

-1392 ATFDATNNISVT
+1392 AAFDATNNISVT
-1404 NSSFSDM
+1404 NSNFSDM
-1411 TWGKFSFNAKN
+1411 TWGKFSFSAKN

-1427 ASFSGFTNPGGSSVI
+1427 ASFSGFTNPGGSSAI

-1506 QSLLNFNGDTTLQNN
+1506 QSLLNFNGDTTLQDN
-1521 ANITLGNKSQTAF
+1521 ANITLGNKSQATF

-1545 LSLDNQSVLNASGAS
+1545 LSLDNQSVLNANGAS

-1575 ATFNSLFFNGA
+1575 AAFNSLFFNGGII
-1586 TLSLNANSKL
+1586 SLNANSKL

-1614 VLSVSNA
+1614 VLSASNA

-1631 GASQATFGGNTTIDA
+1631 GTSQANFGGNTTIDT

-1672 YAPSLSKA
+1672 YAPSLAKA

-1691 NNGDIN
+1691 DNGDIN

-1743 ATYSDNNNIQTWS
+1743 ATYSGNNNIQTWS

-1825 TSNIKG
+1825 TSSIKG

-1879 SATLKEMIETN
+1879 SATLKEMIESN

-1895 TSINEVLQLLDR
+1895 TSINEVLQLLDK

-1944 DHVTNSTSSI
+1944 DNVTNSTSSI

-2008 LGSGNA
+2008 VGSANA

-2021 DITFQSANNLVL
+2021 DVTFQSANNLVL
-2033 NKANIEAQATD
+2033 NNANIEAQATD

-2070 MAMEKIK
+2070 VAMEKIK
-2077 QAGGLGNFVENALI
+2077 QAGGLGNFVENALS
-2091 PLSKELPSSLQ
+2091 PLSKELPASLQ

-2172 YMDASELSSILSV
+2172 YIDASELSSILSV

-2200 IGVVANDLLD
+2200 IGVVANDLLN

-2232 NIISQGGLSGI
+2232 NIISQGGLSGL

-2257 NALKENDLGA
+2257 NVLKENDLGA

-2321 IDFSKYQGA
+2321 IDFSKYQGT

-2371 LANCPTTKNSSS
+2371 LANCPTTKDSSS

-2403 FLGVIAS
+2403 FLGTIAS

-2426 TLNLNENATLQA
+2426 TLNLNENAALQA
-2438 NNLTIA
+2438 NNLTIT

-2466 ATLSTNASGLNVMG
+2466 ATLSTNASGLDVMG

-2490 NLSHSV
+2490 NLNHSA
-2496 SHAIINAQGIATIM
+2496 SHAIINAQGTATIM
-2510 TNYNNP
+2510 ANNNNP

-2542 YNDQITGGSSLDN
+2542 YNDQITGGNSLAD

-2560 TLININ
+2560 TLIDIN

-2584 SIKDGGLIVGF
+2584 NIKDGGLIVGF

-2608 YNKVKIAVSNAPI
+2608 YNKVKIAVSNDPI

-2626 PTLKQYIAQIQGI
+2626 PTLKQYIAQIQGT

-2687 DIANTLEVIANPN
+2687 DIANTLEVIANPD

-2728 TFASADFHERLEALK
+2728 TLASADFHERLEALK

-2789 YGINVGYDR
+2789 YGINIGYDR

-2871 YRYNTWTTDAKINY
+2871 YKYDTWTTDAKINY

-2904 AYYYIGM
+2904 AYYYIGL

-3001 GEIRLFKTFYVNAGI
+3001 GEIRLFKTFYVNASI

>member
-32 PILKREKP
+32 QILKREKP

-59 FLKASVLL
+59 LLKASILL
-67 IGALGGLPHLRAS
+67 IGALGGLSHLRAS

-108 LFSSTQGSGTY
+108 LFSSVQGSGTY

-151 GGTGVNGVN
+151 GGTGINGGD

-173 NFNSSRIT
+173 NFNSSRLT
-181 TGNSLSDGGGATL
+181 TGNSYADGGGATL
-194 NFNATNRITINQAS
+194 NFNATNHITINQAS
-208 FDNSDAGAQHSYMNF
+208 FDNSDAGTQKSYMNF

-238 TNGGFSFSG
+238 TDGGFSFSG

-257 KTKFNQGT
+257 KTNFNQGT
-265 YNFTNSANLS
+265 YNFSNSANLS
-275 FNNSNFNQST
+275 FNNSA
-285 YNFNS
+285 
-290 LQSTFNNS
+290 
-298 TFNQGTYNFTDNTS
+298 FNQGTYNFTDNAS
-312 FNNDTFNQGTY
+312 FDNDTFNQGSY
-323 NFNTSKVSFSGA
+323 SFNTSKVSFSGA

-362 QTLNANQTYDILT
+362 QTLNSNQTYDILT

-395 KGDKAISHVEVG
+395 KGDKAISHVGVG

-417 NGQDETLQETFS
+417 NGQDETLQETF
-429 NKSITTQFLGDDL
+429 NNQSITTQFLGDDL
-442 QAKAKAT
+442 QAKAQAT
-449 YQQDLNNSQ
+449 YQQDLSNSQ
-458 SALSNATNDN
+458 TALNNATSDN
-468 KIASADTGYTNN
+468 KIASSDTGYTNN
-480 QNTTIKQDAQNL
+480 QNTTIKKDAQNL
-492 EHTSQQI
+492 ENTDQTIQQD
-499 AKDEQALQGDL
+499 KQALEKDL
-510 NKLKQLANSSF
+510 ANLKQLANAPTGF
-521 NEQAFNQAQS
+521 NQQAFKNAQS
-531 KEQQDEQTLQN
+531 TEQQDLQTLQEN
-542 EENTFS
+542 ENTFN

-554 EKALANAKEQQEQ
+554 EKAIANA
-567 QQAQATYQQDL
+567 
-578 NNSQSAL
+578 NPS
-585 SNATND
+585 
-591 NKIASADTDYTKNQ
+591 
-605 NTAIKQDAQN
+605 
-615 LENTSQQITQDQ
+615 
-627 KDLEQDLDKLQ
+627 
-638 QLANSKTGFNEQAF
+638 
-652 NQAQSTEQQDEQ
+652 STPNP
-664 TLQNEEETFSSE
+664 TPSPT
-676 QEGLEK
+676 
-682 ALANAKHTSP
+682 P
-692 TPTKHTAQNNPPN
+692 TPTKHTAPN
-705 KVSPP
+705 
-710 TQNLP
+710 
-715 TTNVWNGV
+715 
-723 YNFQNQTY
+723 
-731 SKKGIYYI
+731 
-739 DPNLS
+739 
-744 GQSGQ
+744 
-749 SGNTLSTYGYLDWF
+749 
-763 TLKNKFSVNANNG
+763 
-776 TLIIGNNTESANTKG
+776 
-791 LIWIGDDKGLVY
+791 
-803 YNTGTFNA
+803 
-811 ANIYLT
+811 
-817 SNLKTG
+817 
-823 NGFSGEGA
+823 
-831 TLNFNA
+831 
-837 TNRITINQ
+837 
-845 ASFDNSDA
+845 
-853 GAQHSYMNFK
+853 
-863 GSNINV
+863 
-869 SGSSFTDD
+869 
-877 TNGGFSFSGNNNN
+877 
-890 SAISFNKTKFNQGT
+890 
-904 YNFTNSANLSF
+904 
-915 NNSNF
+915 
-920 NQSTYNFNSLQSTFN
+920 
-935 NSTFNQG
+935 
-942 TYNFTDNTSFNND
+942 
-955 TFNQGTYNFNTSKV
+955 
-969 SFSGANTLNSSSP
+969 
-982 FASLKGSVSFGSG
+982 
-995 AVFNLNQTLN
+995 
-1005 ANQTYD
+1005 
-1011 ILTTNGTIQ
+1011 
-1020 YGVYQSYLWDLINY
+1020 
-1034 KGDKAISHVEVGNNT
+1034 
-1049 YDVTFDINGQDETLQ
+1049 
-1064 ETFSNKS
+1064 
-1071 ITTQFLGDD
+1071 
-1080 LQAKAKATYQQ
+1080 
-1091 DLNNSQSA
+1091 
-1099 LSNATND
+1099 
-1106 NKIASA
+1106 
-1112 DTGYTNNQNT
+1112 
-1122 TIKQDAQNLEHT
+1122 
-1134 SQQIAKDE
+1134 
-1142 QALQGDLNKLKQL
+1142 
-1155 ANSSFNEQ
+1155 
-1163 AFNQAQSKEQQDEQT
+1163 
-1178 LQNEE
+1178 
-1183 ETFSSEQEGL
+1183 
-1193 EKALANA
+1193 
-1200 KPASPTPTPTPT
+1200 TP
-1212 PTPSPTP
+1212 
-1219 NPTPTKHTAPNKV
+1219 PNKV

-1243 TNVWNGVYWLQNQ
+1243 TNVWSGVYWLQNQ
-1256 TYSQK
+1256 TYSKQ

-1270 SGQSGQSANTLS
+1270 SGQSGQSGNTLS

-1295 NIQNGTLIIGNNTES
+1295 NIQNGTLIIGNNKES

-1324 GYIIGT
+1324 GYITGN

-1392 ATFDATNNISVT
+1392 AAFDATNNISVT

-1411 TWGKFSFNAKN
+1411 TWGKFSFSAKN

-1521 ANITLGNKSQTAF
+1521 ANITLGNKSQATF

-1545 LSLDNQSVLNASGAS
+1545 LSLDNQSVLNANGSS
-1560 AFNNQASLNIYNGSQ
+1560 AFNNQTSLNIYNGSQ
-1575 ATFNSLFFNGA
+1575 ATFNSLFFNGG

-1614 VLSVSNA
+1614 VLSASNT

-1631 GASQATFGGNTTIDA
+1631 GASQANFGGNTTIDT

-1653 ASSLS
+1653 ASSLG

-1672 YAPSLSKA
+1672 YAPSLTKA

-1720 GITGISGANGYEKIL
+1720 GIAGISGANGYEKIL

-1743 ATYSDNNNIQTWS
+1743 ATYSSNNNIQTWS

-1879 SATLKEMIETN
+1879 SATLKEMIESN

-1895 TSINEVLQLLDR
+1895 TSINEVLQLLDK

-1932 FSNGNLVIGATQ
+1932 FNNGNLIIGATQ
-1944 DHVTNSTSSI
+1944 DNVTNSTSSI

-2021 DITFQSANNLVL
+2021 DVTFQSANNLVL
-2033 NKANIEAQATD
+2033 DKANIEAQATD

-2070 MAMEKIK
+2070 VAMEKIK
-2077 QAGGLGNFVENALI
+2077 QAGGLGNFVENALS
-2091 PLSKELPSSLQ
+2091 PLSKELPASLQ

-2172 YMDASELSSILSV
+2172 YIDASELSSILSV

-2200 IGVVANDLLD
+2200 IGVVANDLLN

-2218 KKLESQGLVSNIIN
+2218 KKLESQSLVSNIIN
-2232 NIISQGGLSGI
+2232 NIISQGGLSGV
-2243 YNQGLGSVLPPSLQ
+2243 YNQGLGNVLPPSLQ
-2257 NALKENDLGA
+2257 NTLKENDLGA

-2403 FLGVIAS
+2403 FLGTIAS

-2458 GDFTLNQQ
+2458 GNFTLNQQ

-2496 SHAIINAQGIATIM
+2496 SHAIINAQGTATIIA
-2510 TNYNNP
+2510 NNNNP

-2525 ETGAYTLIDS
+2525 EIGAYTLIDS

-2542 YNDQITGGSSLDN
+2542 YNDQITGGNSLAD

-2560 TLININ
+2560 TLIDIN
-2566 GKHMVM
+2566 GKRMVM
-2572 TDNGLTYNGQAV
+2572 SNNGLTYNGQAV
-2584 SIKDGGLIVGF
+2584 NIKDGGLIVGF

-2608 YNKVKIAVSNAPI
+2608 YNKVKIAVSNDPI

-2626 PTLKQYIAQIQGI
+2626 PTLKQYIAQIQGV

-2743 NKRFADAIPNAMD
+2743 NKRFAAAIPNAMD

-2789 YGINVGYDR
+2789 YGINIGYDR

-2871 YRYNTWTTDAKINY
+2871 YKYNTWTTDAKINY

-2904 AYYYIGM
+2904 AYYYIGL

>member
-7 GLISKF
+7 RLISRF

-18 FKLNKISKKIFKLN
+18 FKLSKISKKFFKLN
-32 PILKREKP
+32 QILKREKP
-40 LKRHKK
+40 LKHHKK
-46 TKSIKKPFNKNKS
+46 ALKPIKKLSDRNKS

-67 IGALGGLPHLRAS
+67 IGALGGLSHLKAN
-80 ECRYWSWW
+80 ECRYWSWPSW
-88 SGYHDKI
+88 SYQDNI
-95 ESGSNSPTHNSYC
+95 ESGPNSPTHNSYC
-108 LFSSTQGSGTY
+108 LFSSAQGSGTY

-124 TTYSAGG
+124 TTYSTGG
-131 ASFTQKFNNGTLN
+131 ASFTQKFNGGTLDI
-144 VGGNIRF
+144 GGNIRF
-151 GGTGVNGVN
+151 GGTGINGGD

-173 NFNSSRIT
+173 NFNSSHLT
-181 TGNSLSDGGGATL
+181 TGNSYADGGGATL
-194 NFNATNRITINQAS
+194 NFNAANNITINQAS
-208 FDNSDAGAQHSYMNF
+208 FDNNDAGTQHSYMNF
-223 KGSNINV
+223 KGSNIKV
-230 SGSSFTDD
+230 SGSSFKDD
-238 TNGGFSFSG
+238 TEGGFNFSG
-247 NNNNSAISFN
+247 NSNNSTISFN
-257 KTKFNQGT
+257 QTNFNQGT
-265 YNFTNSANLS
+265 YNFSNSTSSS
-275 FNNSNFNQST
+275 FDNSNFNQGTYHFNSAQST
-285 YNFNS
+285 FENSSFNQGAYNFNDS
-290 LQSTFNNS
+290 V
-298 TFNQGTYNFTDNTS
+298 S
-312 FNNDTFNQGTY
+312 FNNDTFNQGAY
-323 NFNTSKVSFSGA
+323 NFNTSKVSFSGT

-348 GSVSFGSGAVFNLN
+348 GSVSFNSGAIFNLN
-362 QTLNANQTYDILT
+362 QTLNNNQTYDILT
-375 TNGTIQY
+375 TNGAIQY

-429 NKSITTQFLGDDL
+429 NQSIITQFLGDNL
-442 QAKAKAT
+442 QQQAQKT
-449 YQQDLNNSQ
+449 YQEDLTNSQ
-458 SALSNATNDN
+458 NALSGATSDN
-468 KIASADTGYTNN
+468 TIANNDTGYTNN
-480 QNTTIKQDAQNL
+480 KNTTIAKDAQNL
-492 EHTSQQI
+492 ENTNQQI
-499 AKDEQALQGDL
+499 QQDEQALQGDL
-510 NKLKQLANSSF
+510 NNLKQLANSTTGF
-521 NEQAFNQAQS
+521 NEQAFTQAQ
-531 KEQQDEQTLQN
+531 KQEQQDEQTLQS
-542 EENTFS
+542 EESTFNT
-548 SEQEGL
+548 EQDSL
-554 EKALANAKEQQEQ
+554 NKAIQQAQAQQQKQEQ
-567 QQAQATYQQDL
+567 QQAQKTYQEDVADSQNALNNVTSDNKIASSDTSYTKNKNTTIATDTQNLEHTNQEIQQDEQALEKDLAQIKQLANSTTGFNEQAFNTAQKQEQQDEQTLQSEESTFNTEQDSLNKAIQQAQAQQQKQEQQQAQKTYQQDL
-578 NNSQSAL
+578 SNSQTAL
-585 SNATND
+585 NNATSD
-591 NKIASADTDYTKNQ
+591 NKIASNDTSYTQSKN
-605 NTAIKQDAQN
+605 TTVAKDAQG
-615 LENTSQQITQDQ
+615 LENTNQEIQQDEQALE
-627 KDLEQDLDKLQ
+627 KDLAQIK
-638 QLANSKTGFNEQAF
+638 QLANSTTGFNEQAF
-652 NQAQSTEQQDEQ
+652 NQAQKQEQQDEQ
-664 TLQNEEETFSSE
+664 TLQNDENAFNNE
-676 QEGLEK
+676 QEGLK
-682 ALANAKHTSP
+682 QAIAKAKHTSP
-692 TPTKHTAQNNPPN
+692 TPSHAPTPTKHTAPNTPPN
-705 KVSPP
+705 KVSPTPTPP

-723 YNFQNQTY
+723 YNLQNQTY
-731 SKKGIYYI
+731 SNKGIYYI

-749 SGNTLSTYGYLDWF
+749 SGNTLSTY
-763 TLKNKFSVNANNG
+763 
-776 TLIIGNNTESANTKG
+776 
-791 LIWIGDDKGLVY
+791 
-803 YNTGTFNA
+803 
-811 ANIYLT
+811 
-817 SNLKTG
+817 
-823 NGFSGEGA
+823 
-831 TLNFNA
+831 
-837 TNRITINQ
+837 
-845 ASFDNSDA
+845 
-853 GAQHSYMNFK
+853 
-863 GSNINV
+863 
-869 SGSSFTDD
+869 
-877 TNGGFSFSGNNNN
+877 
-890 SAISFNKTKFNQGT
+890 
-904 YNFTNSANLSF
+904 
-915 NNSNF
+915 
-920 NQSTYNFNSLQSTFN
+920 
-935 NSTFNQG
+935 
-942 TYNFTDNTSFNND
+942 
-955 TFNQGTYNFNTSKV
+955 
-969 SFSGANTLNSSSP
+969 
-982 FASLKGSVSFGSG
+982 
-995 AVFNLNQTLN
+995 
-1005 ANQTYD
+1005 
-1011 ILTTNGTIQ
+1011 
-1020 YGVYQSYLWDLINY
+1020 
-1034 KGDKAISHVEVGNNT
+1034 
-1049 YDVTFDINGQDETLQ
+1049 
-1064 ETFSNKS
+1064 
-1071 ITTQFLGDD
+1071 
-1080 LQAKAKATYQQ
+1080 
-1091 DLNNSQSA
+1091 
-1099 LSNATND
+1099 
-1106 NKIASA
+1106 
-1112 DTGYTNNQNT
+1112 
-1122 TIKQDAQNLEHT
+1122 
-1134 SQQIAKDE
+1134 
-1142 QALQGDLNKLKQL
+1142 
-1155 ANSSFNEQ
+1155 
-1163 AFNQAQSKEQQDEQT
+1163 
-1178 LQNEE
+1178 
-1183 ETFSSEQEGL
+1183 
-1193 EKALANA
+1193 
-1200 KPASPTPTPTPT
+1200 
-1212 PTPSPTP
+1212 
-1219 NPTPTKHTAPNKV
+1219 
-1232 PPTPPTQNLPT
+1232 
-1243 TNVWNGVYWLQNQ
+1243 
-1256 TYSQK
+1256 
-1261 GVYYIDPNL
+1261 
-1270 SGQSGQSANTLS
+1270 
-1282 TYTAN
+1282 TAN
-1287 LLGRSFGV
+1287 LFGRSFGV

-1324 GYIIGT
+1324 GYITGT

-1345 EGVSGSDGGGANI
+1345 EGVSNSDGGGANI

-1392 ATFDATNNISVT
+1392 AAFDATNNISVT

-1411 TWGKFSFNAKN
+1411 TWGKFSFSAKN

-1427 ASFSGFTNPGGSSVI
+1427 ASFSGFTNPGGSSTI
-1442 SANAANSLSF
+1442 SANASNSLSF
-1452 NNSRLNG
+1452 SNSRLNG
-1459 GAVYNLWA
+1459 GAIYNLQA

-1493 TQLLGNTSFTLSS
+1493 TQLLGNTNFTLSS

-1521 ANITLGNKSQTAF
+1521 ANITLGNKSQAAF

-1545 LSLDNQSVLNASGAS
+1545 LSLDNQSVLNANNTS

-1575 ATFNSLFFNGA
+1575 AAFNSLFFNGG
-1586 TLSLNANSKL
+1586 TLSLNASSKL
-1596 NASSASFSNNTTI
+1596 NASNASFSNNTTI

-1614 VLSVSNA
+1614 VLSASNT

-1631 GASQATFGGNTTIDA
+1631 GASQADFGGNTTIDT

-1672 YAPSLSKA
+1672 YAPSLTKA
-1680 LMSVSGQFVLG
+1680 LISVSGQFVLG

-1697 LSDINIFDNITKSV
+1697 LSDINIFDNIAKSV

-1761 NSSQIIQESIK
+1761 NSSQIIQESVK

-1814 YSDNQAGTYYL
+1814 YSDDQAGTYYL
-1825 TSNIKG
+1825 TSSIKG
-1831 LFTPKGSQTP
+1831 LFTPKDSQTP
-1841 QTPGTYSPFNQPLNS
+1841 QAPGTYSPFNQPLNS
-1856 LNIYNKGFSSG
+1856 LNIYNKGFSSE

-1879 SATLKEMIETN
+1879 SATLKEMIESN

-1895 TSINEVLQLLDR
+1895 TSINEVLQLLDK
-1907 IKITPAQKQ
+1907 IKITQAQKQ

-1921 INHLTDNINQT
+1921 INHLTDDINQT
-1932 FSNGNLVIGATQ
+1932 FNNGNLIIGATQ
-1944 DHVTNSTSSI
+1944 DNVTNSTSSI

-2002 IYITGT
+2002 VYITGT
-2008 LGSGNA
+2008 VGSGNA

-2021 DITFQSANNLVL
+2021 DVTFQSANNLVL

-2070 MAMEKIK
+2070 VAMEKIK
-2077 QAGGLGNFVENALI
+2077 QAGGLGNFIENALS

-2111 QNNLDNL
+2111 QNNLDDL
-2118 LNNSGVMNAIQNI
+2118 LNNSGVMNEIQNI

-2172 YMDASELSSILSV
+2172 YIDASELSSILSV
-2185 ILKDITNPPT
+2185 VLKDITNPPT

-2200 IGVVANDLLD
+2200 IGVVANDLLN

-2232 NIISQGGLSGI
+2232 NIISQGGLSGV

-2361 SVQKGEICIN
+2361 SVQKGEICVN
-2371 LANCPTTKNSSS
+2371 LASCPTTKNSSS

-2403 FLGVIAS
+2403 FLGAITS
-2410 NGAIDLSQVK
+2410 NGAIDLSQVT

-2438 NNLTIA
+2438 NNLTIT

-2458 GDFTLNQQ
+2458 GNFTLNQQ

-2480 NFNSYGDLVF
+2480 NFNSYGGLVF
-2490 NLSHSV
+2490 NLSHSA
-2496 SHAIINAQGIATIM
+2496 SHAIINAQGNATIM
-2510 TNYNNP
+2510 ANDNNP

-2525 ETGAYTLIDS
+2525 EVGTYTLIDS

-2542 YNDQITGGSSLDN
+2542 YNNQITGGSSLDN

-2560 TLININ
+2560 ALIDIN

-2584 SIKDGGLIVGF
+2584 SIKDGGLVVGF

-2608 YNKVKIAVSNAPI
+2608 YNKVKIAVSNDPI

-2626 PTLKQYIAQIQGI
+2626 PTLKQYIAQIQGV
-2639 QGVDSIEQAGGT
+2639 QSVDSIDQAGGN

-2665 SPLFAPYYLESHST
+2665 SPLFAPYYLESHSA

-2687 DIANTLEVIANPN
+2687 DIANTLEVIANPD

-2859 SYDPLLSIINQS
+2859 SYDSLLSIINQS
-2871 YRYNTWTTDAKINY
+2871 YKYNTWTTDAKINY

-2904 AYYYIGM
+2904 AYYYIGL

-2977 FIGNNTLSYRDGGR
+2977 FIGNNTLSYRDGDR

-3028 ITGNIGM
+3028 ITGNIGI

>member
-1 MAFKKA
+1 MAFKKV

-32 PILKREKP
+32 LILKREKP
-40 LKRHKK
+40 LSHKK
-46 TKSIKKPFNKNKS
+46 TKSVKKSFNKNRS

-67 IGALGGLPHLRAS
+67 IGALGGLSHLRAS
-80 ECRYWSWW
+80 ECRYWSWSSW
-88 SGYHDKI
+88 SYHDNI

-108 LFSSTQGSGTY
+108 LFNSAQGSGTY

-124 TTYSAGG
+124 TTYSPGG

-144 VGGNIRF
+144 VGRNIRF
-151 GGTGVNGVN
+151 GGTGVNGGN
-160 VGYITGTY
+160 LGYITGTY

-181 TGNSLSDGGGATL
+181 TGNSFSTGGGATL
-194 NFNATNRITINQAS
+194 NFNATNHITINQAS
-208 FDNSDAGAQHSYMNF
+208 FDNGDAGTQHSYMNF
-223 KGSNINV
+223 SGSNINV
-230 SGSSFTDD
+230 SDSSFTDD

-247 NNNNSAISFN
+247 NGTNSNLSFNQTSFNQGTYKFTNSTNLNFNNSA
-257 KTKFNQGT
+257 FNQGT
-265 YNFTNSANLS
+265 YNFNSTQS
-275 FNNSNFNQST
+275 VFENSNFNQ
-285 YNFNS
+285 
-290 LQSTFNNS
+290 
-298 TFNQGTYNFTDNTS
+298 GTYSFTDNTGLN
-312 FNNDTFNQGTY
+312 FDNDTFNQGTY
-323 NFNTSKVSFSGA
+323 SFNVSKVSFSGA

-348 GSVSFGSGAVFNLN
+348 GSVSFGSGAIFNLN
-362 QTLNANQTYDILT
+362 QTLNNNQTYDILT
-375 TNGTIQY
+375 TNKTIQY

-407 NNTYDVTFDI
+407 SNTYDVTFDI
-417 NGQDETLQETFS
+417 NGQDETLQETF
-429 NKSITTQFLGDDL
+429 NNQSITTQFLGDDL
-442 QAKAKAT
+442 QAKAQAT
-449 YQQDLNNSQ
+449 YQQDLTGSQ
-458 SALSNATNDN
+458 TALNNATSDN

-480 QNTTIKQDAQNL
+480 QNTTIKKDAQ
-492 EHTSQQI
+492 S
-499 AKDEQALQGDL
+499 
-510 NKLKQLANSSF
+510 
-521 NEQAFNQAQS
+521 
-531 KEQQDEQTLQN
+531 
-542 EENTFS
+542 
-548 SEQEGL
+548 
-554 EKALANAKEQQEQ
+554 
-567 QQAQATYQQDL
+567 
-578 NNSQSAL
+578 
-585 SNATND
+585 
-591 NKIASADTDYTKNQ
+591 
-605 NTAIKQDAQN
+605 
-615 LENTSQQITQDQ
+615 LENTSQQIAQDQ

-638 QLANSKTGFNEQAF
+638 QLANSPTGFNQQAF
-652 NQAQSTEQQDEQ
+652 KNAQSTEQQDEQ
-664 TLQNEEETFSSE
+664 TLQENENTFNSE

-682 ALANAKHTSP
+682 AIANAKPTSPTPSPTP
-692 TPTKHTAQNNPPN
+692 TPTKHTAPN
-705 KVSPP
+705 
-710 TQNLP
+710 
-715 TTNVWNGV
+715 
-723 YNFQNQTY
+723 
-731 SKKGIYYI
+731 
-739 DPNLS
+739 
-744 GQSGQ
+744 
-749 SGNTLSTYGYLDWF
+749 
-763 TLKNKFSVNANNG
+763 
-776 TLIIGNNTESANTKG
+776 
-791 LIWIGDDKGLVY
+791 
-803 YNTGTFNA
+803 
-811 ANIYLT
+811 
-817 SNLKTG
+817 
-823 NGFSGEGA
+823 
-831 TLNFNA
+831 
-837 TNRITINQ
+837 
-845 ASFDNSDA
+845 
-853 GAQHSYMNFK
+853 
-863 GSNINV
+863 
-869 SGSSFTDD
+869 
-877 TNGGFSFSGNNNN
+877 
-890 SAISFNKTKFNQGT
+890 
-904 YNFTNSANLSF
+904 
-915 NNSNF
+915 
-920 NQSTYNFNSLQSTFN
+920 
-935 NSTFNQG
+935 
-942 TYNFTDNTSFNND
+942 
-955 TFNQGTYNFNTSKV
+955 
-969 SFSGANTLNSSSP
+969 
-982 FASLKGSVSFGSG
+982 
-995 AVFNLNQTLN
+995 
-1005 ANQTYD
+1005 
-1011 ILTTNGTIQ
+1011 
-1020 YGVYQSYLWDLINY
+1020 
-1034 KGDKAISHVEVGNNT
+1034 
-1049 YDVTFDINGQDETLQ
+1049 
-1064 ETFSNKS
+1064 
-1071 ITTQFLGDD
+1071 
-1080 LQAKAKATYQQ
+1080 
-1091 DLNNSQSA
+1091 
-1099 LSNATND
+1099 
-1106 NKIASA
+1106 
-1112 DTGYTNNQNT
+1112 
-1122 TIKQDAQNLEHT
+1122 
-1134 SQQIAKDE
+1134 
-1142 QALQGDLNKLKQL
+1142 
-1155 ANSSFNEQ
+1155 
-1163 AFNQAQSKEQQDEQT
+1163 
-1178 LQNEE
+1178 
-1183 ETFSSEQEGL
+1183 
-1193 EKALANA
+1193 
-1200 KPASPTPTPTPT
+1200 TP
-1212 PTPSPTP
+1212 
-1219 NPTPTKHTAPNKV
+1219 PNKV

-1243 TNVWNGVYWLQNQ
+1243 TNVWSGVYWLQNQ
-1256 TYSQK
+1256 TYSKQ

-1270 SGQSGQSANTLS
+1270 SGQSGQSGNTLS

-1295 NIQNGTLIIGNNTES
+1295 NIQNGTLIIGNNKES

-1324 GYIIGT
+1324 GYITGT

-1383 QTGASQHSY
+1383 QTKASQHSY

-1404 NSSFSDM
+1404 DSNFSDM
-1411 TWGKFSFNAKN
+1411 TWGKFSFSAEN

-1493 TQLLGNTSFTLSS
+1493 TQLLGNTSFTLSA

-1521 ANITLGNKSQTAF
+1521 ANITLGNKSQATF

-1545 LSLDNQSVLNASGAS
+1545 LSLDNQSVLNANGAS

-1575 ATFNSLFFNGA
+1575 ATFNSLFFNGGI
-1586 TLSLNANSKL
+1586 LSLNANSKL

-1614 VLSVSNA
+1614 VLSASNT

-1631 GASQATFGGNTTIDA
+1631 GASQANFGGNTTIDT

-1672 YAPSLSKA
+1672 YAPSLNKA

-1801 QASKQNPTGYSYD
+1801 QAYKQNPTGYSYD
-1814 YSDNQAGTYYL
+1814 YSDDQAGTYYL

-1856 LNIYNKGFSSG
+1856 LNIYNKGFSSE

-1879 SATLKEMIETN
+1879 SATLKEMIESN

-1895 TSINEVLQLLDR
+1895 TSINEVLQLLDE

-1932 FSNGNLVIGATQ
+1932 FNNGNLIIGATQ
-1944 DHVTNSTSSI
+1944 DNVTNSTSSI

-2021 DITFQSANNLVL
+2021 DVTFQSANNLVL

-2070 MAMEKIK
+2070 VAMEKIK
-2077 QAGGLGNFVENALI
+2077 QAGGLGNFVENALS
-2091 PLSKELPSSLQ
+2091 PLSKELPASLQ

-2111 QNNLDNL
+2111 QNNLDDL

-2172 YMDASELSSILSV
+2172 YIDASELSSILSV

-2200 IGVVANDLLD
+2200 IGVVANELLN
-2210 EFLGQDVV
+2210 EFLGQDVI

-2232 NIISQGGLSGI
+2232 NIISQGGLSGV

-2330 LIFASNGV
+2330 LIFASNDI

-2389 PTNESLSVRANNFT
+2389 PTNESLSVRTNNFT
-2403 FLGVIAS
+2403 FLGTIAS

-2438 NNLTIA
+2438 NNLTIT

-2490 NLSHSV
+2490 NLSHLV
-2496 SHAIINAQGIATIM
+2496 SHAIINAQGVATIM
-2510 TNYNNP
+2510 ANNNNP

-2542 YNDQITGGSSLDN
+2542 YNDQITGGNSLDN

-2560 TLININ
+2560 TLIDIN
-2566 GKHMVM
+2566 GKRMVM
-2572 TDNGLTYNGQAV
+2572 TDNGLTYNDQAV
-2584 SIKDGGLIVGF
+2584 NIKDGGLVVGF

-2608 YNKVKIAVSNAPI
+2608 YNKVKIAVSNDPI

-2626 PTLKQYIAQIQGI
+2626 PTLKQYIAQIQGT
-2639 QGVDSIEQAGGT
+2639 QSVDSIDQAGGT

-2789 YGINVGYDR
+2789 YGINIGYDR

-2844 MSLNETWGYNKTFIN
+2844 MSLNETLGYNKTFIN
-2859 SYDPLLSIINQS
+2859 SYEPLLSIINQS
-2871 YRYNTWTTDAKINY
+2871 YKYNTWTTDAKINY

-2904 AYYYIGM
+2904 AYYYIGL

>member
-7 GLISKF
+7 RLISRF

-18 FKLNKISKKIFKLN
+18 FKLNKISKKFFTLN
-32 PILKREKP
+32 QILKREKP

-46 TKSIKKPFNKNKS
+46 TKSIEKPFNKNKS

-67 IGALGGLPHLRAS
+67 IGALGGLSHLRAN
-80 ECRYWSWW
+80 ECRYWSWSSW
-88 SGYHDKI
+88 SYQDNI
-95 ESGSNSPTHNSYC
+95 ESGPNSPTHNSYC
-108 LFSSTQGSGTY
+108 LFSNTQGSGTY

-131 ASFTQKFNNGTLN
+131 ASFTQKFNNGTLD

-151 GGTGVNGVN
+151 GGTGINGGD

-168 DAQTI
+168 DAQTM
-173 NFNSSRIT
+173 NFNSSHIT
-181 TGNSLSDGGGATL
+181 TGNSYADGGGATL
-194 NFNATNRITINQAS
+194 NFNATNNITINQAS
-208 FDNSDAGAQHSYMNF
+208 FDNSDAGTQKSYMNF
-223 KGSNINV
+223 KGSNIKV
-230 SGSSFTDD
+230 SGSSFKDD
-238 TNGGFSFSG
+238 TNGGFNFSG
-247 NNNNSAISFN
+247 NNNNSVISFD
-257 KTKFNQGT
+257 KTNFNQGAYNFSNSTSSSFDNSSFNQGT
-265 YNFTNSANLS
+265 YHFNSTQS
-275 FNNSNFNQST
+275 TFDNSNFNQ
-285 YNFNS
+285 
-290 LQSTFNNS
+290 
-298 TFNQGTYNFTDNTS
+298 GTYDFSNNTS

-323 NFNTSKVSFSGA
+323 NFNTSKVSFSGT
-335 NTLNSSSPFASLK
+335 NTLNSNSPFASLK
-348 GSVSFGSGAVFNLN
+348 GSVSFGSNTIFNLN
-362 QTLNANQTYDILT
+362 QTLSGNQTYDILT
-375 TNGTIQY
+375 TNGAIQY

-417 NGQDETLQETFS
+417 NGQDETLQETF
-429 NKSITTQFLGDDL
+429 NKQSIITQFLGDNL
-442 QAKAKAT
+442 QQQAQQT
-449 YQQDLNNSQ
+449 YQEDLTHSQNALNDVTSDNTIANNDTSYTQ
-458 SALSNATNDN
+458 SKNAT
-468 KIASADTGYTNN
+468 IAT
-480 QNTTIKQDAQNL
+480 DAQSL
-492 EHTSQQI
+492 ENTNQQI
-499 AKDEQALQGDL
+499 QQDEQALQGDL
-510 NKLKQLANSSF
+510 NNLKQLANS
-521 NEQAFNQAQS
+521 
-531 KEQQDEQTLQN
+531 T
-542 EENTFS
+542 
-548 SEQEGL
+548 
-554 EKALANAKEQQEQ
+554 
-567 QQAQATYQQDL
+567 
-578 NNSQSAL
+578 
-585 SNATND
+585 
-591 NKIASADTDYTKNQ
+591 
-605 NTAIKQDAQN
+605 
-615 LENTSQQITQDQ
+615 
-627 KDLEQDLDKLQ
+627 
-638 QLANSKTGFNEQAF
+638 TGFNEQAF
-652 NQAQSTEQQDEQ
+652 NQAQKQEQQDEQ
-664 TLQNEEETFSSE
+664 TLQNDENAFNTK
-676 QEGLEK
+676 QEGLEQ
-682 ALANAKHTSP
+682 AIANAKHANPTPSPTPTPTPSPTP
-692 TPTKHTAQNNPPN
+692 TPTKHTVPNTPPSQ
-705 KVSPP
+705 VPPTP
-710 TQNLP
+710 TQNP
-715 TTNVWNGV
+715 PAENVWNGV
-723 YNFQNQTY
+723 YWLQNKTY
-731 SKKGIYYI
+731 SNKGVYYI

-749 SGNTLSTYGYLDWF
+749 SGNTLSTY
-763 TLKNKFSVNANNG
+763 
-776 TLIIGNNTESANTKG
+776 
-791 LIWIGDDKGLVY
+791 
-803 YNTGTFNA
+803 
-811 ANIYLT
+811 
-817 SNLKTG
+817 
-823 NGFSGEGA
+823 
-831 TLNFNA
+831 
-837 TNRITINQ
+837 
-845 ASFDNSDA
+845 
-853 GAQHSYMNFK
+853 
-863 GSNINV
+863 
-869 SGSSFTDD
+869 
-877 TNGGFSFSGNNNN
+877 
-890 SAISFNKTKFNQGT
+890 
-904 YNFTNSANLSF
+904 
-915 NNSNF
+915 
-920 NQSTYNFNSLQSTFN
+920 
-935 NSTFNQG
+935 
-942 TYNFTDNTSFNND
+942 
-955 TFNQGTYNFNTSKV
+955 
-969 SFSGANTLNSSSP
+969 
-982 FASLKGSVSFGSG
+982 
-995 AVFNLNQTLN
+995 
-1005 ANQTYD
+1005 
-1011 ILTTNGTIQ
+1011 
-1020 YGVYQSYLWDLINY
+1020 
-1034 KGDKAISHVEVGNNT
+1034 
-1049 YDVTFDINGQDETLQ
+1049 
-1064 ETFSNKS
+1064 
-1071 ITTQFLGDD
+1071 
-1080 LQAKAKATYQQ
+1080 
-1091 DLNNSQSA
+1091 
-1099 LSNATND
+1099 
-1106 NKIASA
+1106 
-1112 DTGYTNNQNT
+1112 
-1122 TIKQDAQNLEHT
+1122 
-1134 SQQIAKDE
+1134 
-1142 QALQGDLNKLKQL
+1142 
-1155 ANSSFNEQ
+1155 
-1163 AFNQAQSKEQQDEQT
+1163 
-1178 LQNEE
+1178 
-1183 ETFSSEQEGL
+1183 
-1193 EKALANA
+1193 
-1200 KPASPTPTPTPT
+1200 
-1212 PTPSPTP
+1212 
-1219 NPTPTKHTAPNKV
+1219 
-1232 PPTPPTQNLPT
+1232 
-1243 TNVWNGVYWLQNQ
+1243 
-1256 TYSQK
+1256 
-1261 GVYYIDPNL
+1261 
-1270 SGQSGQSANTLS
+1270 
-1282 TYTAN
+1282 TAN
-1287 LLGRSFGV
+1287 LLGRSFSV
-1295 NIQNGTLIIGNNTES
+1295 NTQNGTLIIGNNTES

-1324 GYIIGT
+1324 GYITGT

-1345 EGVSGSDGGGANI
+1345 EGVSNSDGGGANI

-1392 ATFDATNNISVT
+1392 AAFDALNNISVT

-1411 TWGKFSFNAKN
+1411 TWGKFSFSAKN

-1427 ASFSGFTNPGGSSVI
+1427 ASFSGFTNPGGSSAI
-1442 SANAANSLSF
+1442 SANASNSLSF
-1452 NNSRLNG
+1452 IDSRLNG
-1459 GAVYNLWA
+1459 GAIYNLQA

-1481 LYSRGTSNFNAT
+1481 LYSSGTSNFNAT

-1506 QSLLNFNGDTTLQNN
+1506 QSLLNFNSDTTLQNN
-1521 ANITLGNKSQTAF
+1521 ANITLGNNSQTAF

-1545 LSLDNQSVLNASGAS
+1545 LSLDNQSVLNANGTS

-1575 ATFNSLFFNGA
+1575 ATFSNLFFNGG
-1586 TLSLNANSKL
+1586 TLSLNASSKL
-1596 NASSASFSNNTTI
+1596 NASNASFSNNTTI

-1614 VLSVSNA
+1614 VLNA
-1621 SSLNA
+1621 NNTSALNA

-1631 GASQATFGGNTTIDA
+1631 GASQADFGGNTTIDT

-1653 ASSLS
+1653 ASSLN

-1672 YAPSLSKA
+1672 YAPSLAKA

-1841 QTPGTYSPFNQPLNS
+1841 QAPGTYSPFNQPLSS
-1856 LNIYNKGFSSG
+1856 LNIYNKGFSSE

-1879 SATLKEMIETN
+1879 SATLKEMIESN

-1895 TSINEVLQLLDR
+1895 TNINEVLQLLDK
-1907 IKITPAQKQ
+1907 IKITQAQKQ

-1932 FSNGNLVIGATQ
+1932 FNNGNLVIGATQ
-1944 DHVTNSTSSI
+1944 DNVTNSTSSI

-2008 LGSGNA
+2008 IGSGNA

-2021 DITFQSANNLVL
+2021 DVTFQSANNLVL

-2070 MAMEKIK
+2070 VAMEKIK
-2077 QAGGLGNFVENALI
+2077 QAGGLGNFIENALS
-2091 PLSKELPSSLQ
+2091 PLSKELPASLQ
-2102 NETLGQLIG
+2102 DETLGQLIG
-2111 QNNLDNL
+2111 QNNLDDL
-2118 LNNSGVMNAIQNI
+2118 LNNSGVMNEIQNI
-2131 ISKKLSIFGNF
+2131 ISQKLSIFGNF

-2154 QSLKSMLD
+2154 QSLKSMID

-2172 YMDASELSSILSV
+2172 YIDTSELSSILGV

-2200 IGVVANDLLD
+2200 IGVVANDLLN
-2210 EFLGQDVV
+2210 EFLGQDVI

-2232 NIISQGGLSGI
+2232 NIISQGGLSGV
-2243 YNQGLGSVLPPSLQ
+2243 YNQGLGSVLPLSLQ

-2371 LANCPTTKNSSS
+2371 LASCPTTKNSSS

-2403 FLGVIAS
+2403 FLGAITS
-2410 NGAIDLSQVK
+2410 NGAIDLSQVT

-2438 NNLTIA
+2438 NNLTIT

-2458 GDFTLNQQ
+2458 GNFTLNQQ

-2490 NLSHSV
+2490 NISHSA
-2496 SHAIINAQGIATIM
+2496 SHAIINAQGAATIM
-2510 TNYNNP
+2510 ANDNNP

-2525 ETGAYTLIDS
+2525 EVGTYTLIDS

-2542 YNDQITGGSSLDN
+2542 YNNQITGGSSLDN

-2560 TLININ
+2560 ALIDIN

-2584 SIKDGGLIVGF
+2584 SVKDGGLVVGF

-2608 YNKVKIAVSNAPI
+2608 YNKVKIAVSNDPI

-2626 PTLKQYIAQIQGI
+2626 PTLKQYIAQIQGV
-2639 QGVDSIEQAGGT
+2639 QSVDSIDQAGGN

-2665 SPLFAPYYLESHST
+2665 SPLFAPYYLESHSI

-2687 DIANTLEVIANPN
+2687 DIANTLEVIANPD

-2728 TFASADFHERLEALK
+2728 TFARSDFLERLEALK

-2812 YSGFHANITQSGS
+2812 YSGFHGNITQSGS

-2859 SYDPLLSIINQS
+2859 SYDLLLSIINQS
-2871 YRYNTWTTDAKINY
+2871 YRYDTWTTDAKINY

-2892 DKSVIFKPQIGL
+2892 DKSVIFKPQVGL
-2904 AYYYIGM
+2904 AYYYIGL

>member
-7 GLISKF
+7 RLISRF

-18 FKLNKISKKIFKLN
+18 FKLNKISKKIFTLN
-32 PILKREKP
+32 RILKREKP

-46 TKSIKKPFNKNKS
+46 TKSIKKLSNRNKS
-59 FLKASVLL
+59 FLKASILL
-67 IGALGGLPHLRAS
+67 IGALGGLSHLRAN
-80 ECRYWSWW
+80 ECRYWSWSSW
-88 SGYHDKI
+88 SYQDNI
-95 ESGSNSPTHNSYC
+95 ESGPNSPTHNSYC
-108 LFSSTQGSGTY
+108 LFSSAQGSGTY

-131 ASFTQKFNNGTLN
+131 ASFTQKFNNGTLDI
-144 VGGNIRF
+144 GGNIRF
-151 GGTGVNGVN
+151 GGTGINGGD

-173 NFNSSRIT
+173 NFNSSHLT
-181 TGNSLSDGGGATL
+181 TGNSYADGGGATL
-194 NFNATNRITINQAS
+194 NFNAANNITINQAS
-208 FDNSDAGAQHSYMNF
+208 FDNSDAGTQHSYMNF
-223 KGSNINV
+223 KGSNIKV

-238 TNGGFSFSG
+238 TDGGFSFSG
-247 NNNNSAISFN
+247 NSNNSTISFN
-257 KTKFNQGT
+257 QTNFNQGTYHFSNSANLSFNHSAFNQGT
-265 YNFTNSANLS
+265 YNFNSAQS
-275 FNNSNFNQST
+275 VFENSA
-285 YNFNS
+285 
-290 LQSTFNNS
+290 
-298 TFNQGTYNFTDNTS
+298 FNQGTYSFTGNAS
-312 FNNDTFNQGTY
+312 FDNDTFNQGTY
-323 NFNTSKVSFSGA
+323 SFNTNKVSFSGI

-348 GSVSFGSGAVFNLN
+348 GSVSFNSGAIFNLN
-362 QTLNANQTYDILT
+362 QTLNNNQTYDILT
-375 TNGTIQY
+375 TNGAIQY

-417 NGQDETLQETFS
+417 NRQDETLQETF
-429 NKSITTQFLGDDL
+429 NKQSIITQFLGDDL
-442 QAKAKAT
+442 QQQAQKT
-449 YQQDLNNSQ
+449 YQQDLSNSQ
-458 SALSNATNDN
+458 SALNNAASDN
-468 KIASADTGYTNN
+468 KIASNDTSYT
-480 QNTTIKQDAQNL
+480 QSKNTTIAKDAQGL
-492 EHTSQQI
+492 ENTNQQI
-499 AKDEQALQGDL
+499 AQDEQALQGDL
-510 NKLKQLANSSF
+510 DKLKQLANSTTGF
-521 NEQAFNQAQS
+521 NEQAFNTAQ
-531 KEQQDEQTLQN
+531 KQEQQDEQTLQN
-542 EENTFS
+542 DENAFNTKQDS
-548 SEQEGL
+548 LNKAIQQAQAQE
-554 EKALANAKEQQEQ
+554 QEQ
-567 QQAQATYQQDL
+567 QQAQKTYQQDL
-578 NNSQSAL
+578 SNSQNAL
-585 SNATND
+585 NNVTSD
-591 NKIASADTDYTKNQ
+591 NMIASNDTDYTNNQ
-605 NTAIKQDAQN
+605 NTAIATDAQN
-615 LENTSQQITQDQ
+615 LENTNQKITQD
-627 KDLEQDLDKLQ
+627 EQALQGDLDKLK
-638 QLANSKTGFNEQAF
+638 QLANPTTGFNEQAF
-652 NQAQSTEQQDEQ
+652 NQVQSKEQQDLK
-664 TLQNEEETFSSE
+664 TLQSEENAFNTE
-676 QEGLEK
+676 QEGLEQ
-682 ALANAKHTSP
+682 AIANAKHVSPTPNPTPSPTP
-692 TPTKHTAQNNPPN
+692 TPTKHTAPNTPPSQ
-705 KVSPP
+705 VPPTP
-710 TQNLP
+710 TQNP
-715 TTNVWNGV
+715 PAESVWSGV
-723 YNFQNQTY
+723 YWLQNQTY
-731 SKKGIYYI
+731 SNKGIYYI

-749 SGNTLSTYGYLDWF
+749 SGNTLSTY
-763 TLKNKFSVNANNG
+763 
-776 TLIIGNNTESANTKG
+776 
-791 LIWIGDDKGLVY
+791 
-803 YNTGTFNA
+803 
-811 ANIYLT
+811 
-817 SNLKTG
+817 
-823 NGFSGEGA
+823 
-831 TLNFNA
+831 
-837 TNRITINQ
+837 
-845 ASFDNSDA
+845 
-853 GAQHSYMNFK
+853 
-863 GSNINV
+863 
-869 SGSSFTDD
+869 
-877 TNGGFSFSGNNNN
+877 
-890 SAISFNKTKFNQGT
+890 
-904 YNFTNSANLSF
+904 
-915 NNSNF
+915 
-920 NQSTYNFNSLQSTFN
+920 
-935 NSTFNQG
+935 
-942 TYNFTDNTSFNND
+942 
-955 TFNQGTYNFNTSKV
+955 
-969 SFSGANTLNSSSP
+969 
-982 FASLKGSVSFGSG
+982 
-995 AVFNLNQTLN
+995 
-1005 ANQTYD
+1005 
-1011 ILTTNGTIQ
+1011 
-1020 YGVYQSYLWDLINY
+1020 
-1034 KGDKAISHVEVGNNT
+1034 
-1049 YDVTFDINGQDETLQ
+1049 
-1064 ETFSNKS
+1064 
-1071 ITTQFLGDD
+1071 
-1080 LQAKAKATYQQ
+1080 
-1091 DLNNSQSA
+1091 
-1099 LSNATND
+1099 
-1106 NKIASA
+1106 
-1112 DTGYTNNQNT
+1112 
-1122 TIKQDAQNLEHT
+1122 
-1134 SQQIAKDE
+1134 
-1142 QALQGDLNKLKQL
+1142 
-1155 ANSSFNEQ
+1155 
-1163 AFNQAQSKEQQDEQT
+1163 
-1178 LQNEE
+1178 
-1183 ETFSSEQEGL
+1183 
-1193 EKALANA
+1193 
-1200 KPASPTPTPTPT
+1200 
-1212 PTPSPTP
+1212 
-1219 NPTPTKHTAPNKV
+1219 
-1232 PPTPPTQNLPT
+1232 
-1243 TNVWNGVYWLQNQ
+1243 
-1256 TYSQK
+1256 
-1261 GVYYIDPNL
+1261 
-1270 SGQSGQSANTLS
+1270 
-1282 TYTAN
+1282 TAN

-1295 NIQNGTLIIGNNTES
+1295 NANNGTLIIGNNTES

-1324 GYIIGT
+1324 GYITGT
-1330 FNAANIYLTNNFKTG
+1330 FSAANIYLTNNFKTG
-1345 EGVSGSDGGGANI
+1345 EGVSNSDGGGANI

-1371 NYNDA
+1371 NYNNA

-1392 ATFDATNNISVT
+1392 AAFDALNNISVT

-1411 TWGKFSFNAKN
+1411 TWGKFSFNAEN

-1427 ASFSGFTNPGGSSVI
+1427 ASFSGFTNPGGSSTI
-1442 SANAANSLSF
+1442 SANASNSLSF
-1452 NNSRLNG
+1452 IDSRLNG
-1459 GAVYNLWA
+1459 GAVYNLQA

-1493 TQLLGNTSFTLSS
+1493 TQLLGNTSFTLSF

-1521 ANITLGNKSQTAF
+1521 ANITLGNKSQAAF

-1575 ATFNSLFFNGA
+1575 AVFSSLFFNGG

-1614 VLSVSNA
+1614 VLSANNT

-1631 GASQATFGGNTTIDA
+1631 GASQADFGGNTTIDT

-1653 ASSLS
+1653 ASSLN

-1672 YAPSLSKA
+1672 YAPSLTKA

-1856 LNIYNKGFSSG
+1856 LNIYNKGFSSE

-1879 SATLKEMIETN
+1879 SATLKEMIESN

-1895 TSINEVLQLLDR
+1895 TNINEVLQLLDK
-1907 IKITPAQKQ
+1907 IKITQAQKQ
-1916 ALLET
+1916 ALLDI

-1932 FSNGNLVIGATQ
+1932 FNNGNLVIGATQ
-1944 DHVTNSTSSI
+1944 DNVTNSTSSI

-2008 LGSGNA
+2008 IGSGNA

-2021 DITFQSANNLVL
+2021 DVTFQSANNLVL

-2044 NIFNLLG
+2044 NIFNLFG

-2077 QAGGLGNFVENALI
+2077 QAGGLGNFIENALS
-2091 PLSKELPSSLQ
+2091 PLSKELPASLQ
-2102 NETLGQLIG
+2102 DETLGQLIG
-2111 QNNLDNL
+2111 QNNLDDL
-2118 LNNSGVMNAIQNI
+2118 LNNSGVMNEIQNI
-2131 ISKKLSIFGNF
+2131 ISQKLSIFGNF

-2172 YMDASELSSILSV
+2172 YIDASEISSILSV

-2200 IGVVANDLLD
+2200 IGVVANDLLN

-2232 NIISQGGLSGI
+2232 NVISQGGLSGV

-2354 NAGLNNV
+2354 NAGLNNM

-2371 LANCPTTKNSSS
+2371 LANCPTTKNSSPA
-2383 TNSSVT
+2383 NSSVT
-2389 PTNESLSVRANNFT
+2389 PTNESLSVHANNFT
-2403 FLGVIAS
+2403 FLGAIAS
-2410 NGAIDLSQVK
+2410 NGAIDLSQVT

-2438 NNLTIA
+2438 NNLTIT

-2458 GDFTLNQQ
+2458 GNFTLNQQ

-2496 SHAIINAQGIATIM
+2496 SHAIINAQGSATIM
-2510 TNYNNP
+2510 ANNNNP

-2525 ETGAYTLIDS
+2525 EAGTYTLIDS

-2560 TLININ
+2560 TLIDIN
-2566 GKHMVM
+2566 GKRMVM
-2572 TDNGLTYNGQAV
+2572 SGNGLTYNGQAV
-2584 SIKDGGLIVGF
+2584 NIKDGGLVVGF

-2608 YNKVKIAVSNAPI
+2608 YNKVKIAVSNDPI

-2626 PTLKQYIAQIQGI
+2626 PTLKQYIAQIQGT
-2639 QGVDSIEQAGGT
+2639 QSVDSIDQAGGS

-2871 YRYNTWTTDAKINY
+2871 YKYDTWTTDAKINY

-2904 AYYYIGM
+2904 AYYYIGL
-2911 SGLRGIMDDPIY
+2911 SSLRGIMDDPIY

>member
-1 MAFKKA
+1 MKC
-7 GLISKF
+7 
-13 ISKGS
+13 
-18 FKLNKISKKIFKLN
+18 
-32 PILKREKP
+32 
-40 LKRHKK
+40 HKK

-59 FLKASVLL
+59 FLKASILL
-67 IGALGGLPHLRAS
+67 IGALGGLSHLRAN
-80 ECRYWSWW
+80 ECRYWSWSSW
-88 SGYHDKI
+88 SYQDNI
-95 ESGSNSPTHNSYC
+95 ESGPNSPTHNSYC
-108 LFSSTQGSGTY
+108 LFSSAQGSGTY

-131 ASFTQKFNNGTLN
+131 ASFTQKFNGGTLN

-151 GGTGVNGVN
+151 GGTGINGGD

-173 NFNSSRIT
+173 NFNSSHLT
-181 TGNSLSDGGGATL
+181 TGNSYADGGGATL
-194 NFNATNRITINQAS
+194 NFNAANNITINQAS
-208 FDNSDAGAQHSYMNF
+208 FDNSDAGTQKSYMNF

-238 TNGGFSFSG
+238 TDGGFSFSG
-247 NNNNSAISFN
+247 NNNHSAISFN
-257 KTKFNQGT
+257 QTNFNQGTYHFNSAQSTFENSNFNQGT
-265 YNFTNSANLS
+265 YNFN
-275 FNNSNFNQST
+275 
-285 YNFNS
+285 
-290 LQSTFNNS
+290 
-298 TFNQGTYNFTDNTS
+298 DNTS
-312 FNNDTFNQGTY
+312 LNNDTFNQGTY
-323 NFNTSKVSFSGA
+323 SFNTSKVSFSGT

-348 GSVSFGSGAVFNLN
+348 GSVSFNSGAIFNLN
-362 QTLNANQTYDILT
+362 QTLNSNQIYDILT

-395 KGDKAISHVEVG
+395 KGDKAISHVGVG

-417 NGQDETLQETFS
+417 NGQDETLQETF
-429 NKSITTQFLGDDL
+429 NNQSIITQFLGDDL
-442 QAKAKAT
+442 QAKAQKI
-449 YQQDLNNSQ
+449 YQQDLSNSQ
-458 SALSNATNDN
+458 TALNNAADDN
-468 KIASADTGYTNN
+468 KIASNDTDYTNN
-480 QNTTIKQDAQNL
+480 KNTAIAKGAQSL
-492 EHTSQQI
+492 EHTNQQI
-499 AKDEQALQGDL
+499 AQDEQAL
-510 NKLKQLANSSF
+510 
-521 NEQAFNQAQS
+521 E
-531 KEQQDEQTLQN
+531 
-542 EENTFS
+542 
-548 SEQEGL
+548 
-554 EKALANAKEQQEQ
+554 
-567 QQAQATYQQDL
+567 
-578 NNSQSAL
+578 
-585 SNATND
+585 
-591 NKIASADTDYTKNQ
+591 
-605 NTAIKQDAQN
+605 
-615 LENTSQQITQDQ
+615 
-627 KDLEQDLDKLQ
+627 KDLAQIK

-652 NQAQSTEQQDEQ
+652 NQDQKQEQQDEQ
-664 TLQNEEETFSSE
+664 TLQNEEKTFNSE
-676 QEGLEK
+676 QEGLK
-682 ALANAKHTSP
+682 QAIANAKPASPTPSPTP
-692 TPTKHTAQNNPPN
+692 TPTKHTAQNTPPN
-705 KVSPP
+705 KVPPP

-723 YNFQNQTY
+723 YNLQNQTY
-731 SKKGIYYI
+731 SNKGVYYI

-749 SGNTLSTYGYLDWF
+749 SGNTLSTY
-763 TLKNKFSVNANNG
+763 
-776 TLIIGNNTESANTKG
+776 
-791 LIWIGDDKGLVY
+791 
-803 YNTGTFNA
+803 
-811 ANIYLT
+811 
-817 SNLKTG
+817 
-823 NGFSGEGA
+823 
-831 TLNFNA
+831 
-837 TNRITINQ
+837 
-845 ASFDNSDA
+845 
-853 GAQHSYMNFK
+853 
-863 GSNINV
+863 
-869 SGSSFTDD
+869 
-877 TNGGFSFSGNNNN
+877 
-890 SAISFNKTKFNQGT
+890 
-904 YNFTNSANLSF
+904 
-915 NNSNF
+915 
-920 NQSTYNFNSLQSTFN
+920 
-935 NSTFNQG
+935 
-942 TYNFTDNTSFNND
+942 
-955 TFNQGTYNFNTSKV
+955 
-969 SFSGANTLNSSSP
+969 
-982 FASLKGSVSFGSG
+982 
-995 AVFNLNQTLN
+995 
-1005 ANQTYD
+1005 
-1011 ILTTNGTIQ
+1011 
-1020 YGVYQSYLWDLINY
+1020 
-1034 KGDKAISHVEVGNNT
+1034 
-1049 YDVTFDINGQDETLQ
+1049 
-1064 ETFSNKS
+1064 
-1071 ITTQFLGDD
+1071 
-1080 LQAKAKATYQQ
+1080 
-1091 DLNNSQSA
+1091 
-1099 LSNATND
+1099 
-1106 NKIASA
+1106 
-1112 DTGYTNNQNT
+1112 
-1122 TIKQDAQNLEHT
+1122 
-1134 SQQIAKDE
+1134 
-1142 QALQGDLNKLKQL
+1142 
-1155 ANSSFNEQ
+1155 
-1163 AFNQAQSKEQQDEQT
+1163 
-1178 LQNEE
+1178 
-1183 ETFSSEQEGL
+1183 
-1193 EKALANA
+1193 
-1200 KPASPTPTPTPT
+1200 
-1212 PTPSPTP
+1212 
-1219 NPTPTKHTAPNKV
+1219 
-1232 PPTPPTQNLPT
+1232 
-1243 TNVWNGVYWLQNQ
+1243 
-1256 TYSQK
+1256 
-1261 GVYYIDPNL
+1261 
-1270 SGQSGQSANTLS
+1270 
-1282 TYTAN
+1282 TAN
-1287 LLGRSFGV
+1287 LFGRSFGV

-1324 GYIIGT
+1324 GYITGT

-1345 EGVSGSDGGGANI
+1345 EGVSNSDGGGANI

-1392 ATFDATNNISVT
+1392 AAFDALNNISVT
-1404 NSSFSDM
+1404 DSSFSDM
-1411 TWGKFSFNAKN
+1411 TWGKFSFSAKN

-1427 ASFSGFTNPGGSSVI
+1427 ASFSGFTNPGGSSTI
-1442 SANAANSLSF
+1442 SANASNSLSF
-1452 NNSRLNG
+1452 INSRLNG
-1459 GAVYNLWA
+1459 GAIYNLQA

-1493 TQLLGNTSFTLSS
+1493 TQLLGNTNFTLSS
-1506 QSLLNFNGDTTLQNN
+1506 QSLLNFNGDTTLQDN
-1521 ANITLGNKSQTAF
+1521 ANITLGNKSQAAF

-1545 LSLDNQSVLNASGAS
+1545 LSLDNQSVLNANGSS

-1575 ATFNSLFFNGA
+1575 ATFKSLFFNGG

-1614 VLSVSNA
+1614 ILSANNT

-1631 GASQATFGGNTTIDA
+1631 GASQADFGGNTTIDT

-1672 YAPSLSKA
+1672 YAPSLTKA
-1680 LMSVSGQFVLG
+1680 LMNVSGQFVLG

-1743 ATYSDNNNIQTWS
+1743 ATYSDSNNIQTWS

-1856 LNIYNKGFSSG
+1856 LNIYNKGFSSE

-1879 SATLKEMIETN
+1879 SATLKEIIESN

-1895 TSINEVLQLLDR
+1895 TNINEVLQLLDK
-1907 IKITPAQKQ
+1907 IKITQTQKQ

-1932 FSNGNLVIGATQ
+1932 FSNGNLIIGATQ
-1944 DHVTNSTSSI
+1944 DNVTNSTSSI
-1954 WFGGNGYSSPCAL
+1954 WFGGNGYSSPCTL

-1989 YLGYINADFKAKS
+1989 YLGYINANFKAKS

-2008 LGSGNA
+2008 IGSGNA

-2021 DITFQSANNLVL
+2021 DVTFQSANNLVL

-2070 MAMEKIK
+2070 VAMEKIK
-2077 QAGGLGNFVENALI
+2077 QAGGLGNFIENALS
-2091 PLSKELPSSLQ
+2091 PLSKELPASLQ
-2102 NETLGQLIG
+2102 DETLGQLIG
-2111 QNNLDNL
+2111 QNNLDDL

-2172 YMDASELSSILSV
+2172 YIDASELSSILSV
-2185 ILKDITNPPT
+2185 VLKDITNPPT

-2200 IGVVANDLLD
+2200 IGVVANDLLN

-2232 NIISQGGLSGI
+2232 NIISQGGLSGV

-2257 NALKENDLGA
+2257 NALKGNDLGA

-2330 LIFASNGV
+2330 LIFASNSV

-2361 SVQKGEICIN
+2361 SVQKGEICVN

-2403 FLGVIAS
+2403 FLGAIAS

-2438 NNLTIA
+2438 NNLTIT

-2458 GDFTLNQQ
+2458 GNFTLNQQ

-2490 NLSHSV
+2490 NFSHSA
-2496 SHAIINAQGIATIM
+2496 SHAIINAQGTATIM
-2510 TNYNNP
+2510 ANNNNP

-2525 ETGAYTLIDS
+2525 EAGTYTLIDS

-2542 YNDQITGGSSLDN
+2542 YNNQITGGSSLDN

-2560 TLININ
+2560 ALIDIN

-2584 SIKDGGLIVGF
+2584 SVKDGGLVVGF

-2608 YNKVKIAVSNAPI
+2608 YNKVKIAVSNDPI

-2626 PTLKQYIAQIQGI
+2626 PTLKQYIAQIQGV
-2639 QGVDSIEQAGGT
+2639 QSVDSIDQVGGN

-2665 SPLFAPYYLESHST
+2665 SPLFAPYYLESHSA

-2687 DIANTLEVIANPN
+2687 DIANTLEVIANPD

-2812 YSGFHANITQSGS
+2812 YSGFHGNITQSGS

-2871 YRYNTWTTDAKINY
+2871 YRYDTWTTDAKINY

-2892 DKSVIFKPQIGL
+2892 DKSVIFKPQVGL
-2904 AYYYIGM
+2904 AYYYIGL

>member
-1 MAFKKA
+1 MAFKKVR
-7 GLISKF
+7 LISKLV
-13 ISKGS
+13 SKGS

-32 PILKREKP
+32 QILKCEKP

-59 FLKASVLL
+59 FLKASILL
-67 IGALGGLPHLRAS
+67 IGALGGLSHLRAN
-80 ECRYWSWW
+80 ECRYWSW
-88 SGYHDKI
+88 SSFSYQDNI
-95 ESGSNSPTHNSYC
+95 ESGPNSPTHNSYC
-108 LFSSTQGSGTY
+108 LFSSAQGSGTY

-131 ASFTQKFNNGTLN
+131 ASFTQKFNGGTLN

-151 GGTGVNGVN
+151 GGTGINGGD

-168 DAQTI
+168 DAANIYLT
-173 NFNSSRIT
+173 SHLT
-181 TGNSLSDGGGATL
+181 TGNSYSDGGGATL
-194 NFNATNRITINQAS
+194 NFNAANNITINRTS
-208 FDNSDAGAQHSYMNF
+208 FDNSDAGTQHSYMNF
-223 KGSNINV
+223 KGSNIKV

-238 TNGGFSFSG
+238 TDGGFSFSG
-247 NNNNSAISFN
+247 NNNNSTISFN
-257 KTKFNQGT
+257 QTSFNQGT
-265 YNFTNSANLS
+265 YNFSNSASSSFDNSS
-275 FNNSNFNQST
+275 FNQGT
-285 YNFNS
+285 YHFNS
-290 LQSTFNNS
+290 AQSTFENS
-298 TFNQGTYNFTDNTS
+298 NFNQGTYNFNDNTS

-323 NFNTSKVSFSGA
+323 NFNTSKVSFSGI

-348 GSVSFGSGAVFNLN
+348 GSVSFGSDAIFNLN
-362 QTLNANQTYDILT
+362 QTLNNNQTYDILT

-417 NGQDETLQETFS
+417 NGQDETLQETF
-429 NKSITTQFLGDDL
+429 NNQSIITQFLGDDL
-442 QAKAKAT
+442 QQQAQQT
-449 YQQDLNNSQ
+449 YQENVAHSQNALNNVTS
-458 SALSNATNDN
+458 DN
-468 KIASADTGYTNN
+468 TIASNDTSYTQSKNP
-480 QNTTIKQDAQNL
+480 TIAKDAQGL
-492 EHTSQQI
+492 ENTNQKIQQ
-499 AKDEQALQGDL
+499 DEQALEKDL
-510 NKLKQLANSSF
+510 AQIKQLANSTTGF
-521 NEQAFNQAQS
+521 NEQAFNQAQDKEQQDEQTLQNDENAFNTEQDS
-531 KEQQDEQTLQN
+531 LNKAIQQAQAQQQKQEQQQAQKTYQQDLSNSQNALNNATSDNKIASSDTGYTKNKNTTIATDAQNLENTNQQIAQDEQALQGDLDKLQQLANSPTGFNEQAFNQAQDKEQQDEQTLQN
-542 EENTFS
+542 EEKTFN

-554 EKALANAKEQQEQ
+554 KQAIANAKP
-567 QQAQATYQQDL
+567 
-578 NNSQSAL
+578 
-585 SNATND
+585 
-591 NKIASADTDYTKNQ
+591 
-605 NTAIKQDAQN
+605 
-615 LENTSQQITQDQ
+615 TSPTPSH
-627 KDLEQDLDKLQ
+627 
-638 QLANSKTGFNEQAF
+638 A
-652 NQAQSTEQQDEQ
+652 
-664 TLQNEEETFSSE
+664 
-676 QEGLEK
+676 
-682 ALANAKHTSP
+682 P
-692 TPTKHTAQNNPPN
+692 TPTKHTAPN
-705 KVSPP
+705 
-710 TQNLP
+710 
-715 TTNVWNGV
+715 
-723 YNFQNQTY
+723 
-731 SKKGIYYI
+731 
-739 DPNLS
+739 
-744 GQSGQ
+744 
-749 SGNTLSTYGYLDWF
+749 
-763 TLKNKFSVNANNG
+763 
-776 TLIIGNNTESANTKG
+776 
-791 LIWIGDDKGLVY
+791 
-803 YNTGTFNA
+803 
-811 ANIYLT
+811 
-817 SNLKTG
+817 
-823 NGFSGEGA
+823 
-831 TLNFNA
+831 
-837 TNRITINQ
+837 
-845 ASFDNSDA
+845 
-853 GAQHSYMNFK
+853 
-863 GSNINV
+863 
-869 SGSSFTDD
+869 
-877 TNGGFSFSGNNNN
+877 
-890 SAISFNKTKFNQGT
+890 
-904 YNFTNSANLSF
+904 
-915 NNSNF
+915 
-920 NQSTYNFNSLQSTFN
+920 
-935 NSTFNQG
+935 
-942 TYNFTDNTSFNND
+942 
-955 TFNQGTYNFNTSKV
+955 
-969 SFSGANTLNSSSP
+969 
-982 FASLKGSVSFGSG
+982 
-995 AVFNLNQTLN
+995 
-1005 ANQTYD
+1005 
-1011 ILTTNGTIQ
+1011 
-1020 YGVYQSYLWDLINY
+1020 
-1034 KGDKAISHVEVGNNT
+1034 
-1049 YDVTFDINGQDETLQ
+1049 
-1064 ETFSNKS
+1064 
-1071 ITTQFLGDD
+1071 
-1080 LQAKAKATYQQ
+1080 
-1091 DLNNSQSA
+1091 
-1099 LSNATND
+1099 
-1106 NKIASA
+1106 
-1112 DTGYTNNQNT
+1112 
-1122 TIKQDAQNLEHT
+1122 
-1134 SQQIAKDE
+1134 
-1142 QALQGDLNKLKQL
+1142 
-1155 ANSSFNEQ
+1155 
-1163 AFNQAQSKEQQDEQT
+1163 
-1178 LQNEE
+1178 
-1183 ETFSSEQEGL
+1183 
-1193 EKALANA
+1193 
-1200 KPASPTPTPTPT
+1200 TP
-1212 PTPSPTP
+1212 
-1219 NPTPTKHTAPNKV
+1219 PNKV

-1287 LLGRSFGV
+1287 LFGRSFGV

-1324 GYIIGT
+1324 GYITGT

-1345 EGVSGSDGGGANI
+1345 EGVSNSDGGGANI

-1392 ATFDATNNISVT
+1392 ATFDALNNISVT

-1411 TWGKFSFNAKN
+1411 TWGKFSFSAKN

-1442 SANAANSLSF
+1442 SANASNSLSF
-1452 NNSRLNG
+1452 INSRLNG
-1459 GAVYNLWA
+1459 GAIYNLQA

-1493 TQLLGNTSFTLSS
+1493 TQLLGNTNFTLSS

-1521 ANITLGNKSQTAF
+1521 ANITLGNKSQAAF
-1534 KNSLTLDNNSN
+1534 KNSLTLDNDSN
-1545 LSLDNQSVLNASGAS
+1545 LSLDNQSVLNANGAS

-1575 ATFNSLFFNGA
+1575 ATFNSLFFNGG
-1586 TLSLNANSKL
+1586 TLSLNASSKL
-1596 NASSASFSNNTTI
+1596 NASSTSFSNNTTI

-1614 VLSVSNA
+1614 VLSANNT

-1631 GASQATFGGNTTIDA
+1631 GASQADFGGNTTIDT

-1653 ASSLS
+1653 ASSLN

-1672 YAPSLSKA
+1672 YAPSLTKA

-1801 QASKQNPTGYSYD
+1801 QASKQNPTGYNYD
-1814 YSDNQAGTYYL
+1814 YSDDQAGTYYL

-1856 LNIYNKGFSSG
+1856 LNIYNKGFSSE

-1879 SATLKEMIETN
+1879 SATLKEMIESN

-1895 TSINEVLQLLDR
+1895 TNINEVLQLLDK
-1907 IKITPAQKQ
+1907 IKITQAQKQ
-1916 ALLET
+1916 AFLET

-1932 FSNGNLVIGATQ
+1932 FNNGNLIIGATQ
-1944 DHVTNSTSSI
+1944 DNVTNSTSSI

-2008 LGSGNA
+2008 IGSGNA

-2021 DITFQSANNLVL
+2021 DVTFQSANNLVL

-2070 MAMEKIK
+2070 VAMEKIK
-2077 QAGGLGNFVENALI
+2077 QAGGLGNFVENALS
-2091 PLSKELPSSLQ
+2091 PLSKELPASLQ

-2111 QNNLDNL
+2111 QNNLDDL

-2172 YMDASELSSILSV
+2172 YIDASELSSIFSV
-2185 ILKDITNPPT
+2185 VLKDITNPPT

-2200 IGVVANDLLD
+2200 IGVVANDLLN

-2330 LIFASNGV
+2330 LIFASNDV

-2361 SVQKGEICIN
+2361 SVQKGEICVN

-2389 PTNESLSVRANNFT
+2389 PTNESLSVHANNFT

-2438 NNLTIA
+2438 NNLTIT

-2496 SHAIINAQGIATIM
+2496 SHAIINAQGSATIM
-2510 TNYNNP
+2510 ANNNNP

-2525 ETGAYTLIDS
+2525 EAGVYTLIDS

-2560 TLININ
+2560 ALIDIN

-2572 TDNGLTYNGQAV
+2572 ADNGLTYNGQAV
-2584 SIKDGGLIVGF
+2584 NIKDGGLVVGF

-2608 YNKVKIAVSNAPI
+2608 YNKVKIAISNDPI

-2626 PTLKQYIAQIQGI
+2626 PTLKQYIAQIQGV
-2639 QGVDSIEQAGGT
+2639 QSVDSIDQAGGS

-2665 SPLFAPYYLESHST
+2665 SPLFAPYYLESHSA

-2687 DIANTLEVIANPN
+2687 DIANTLEVIANPD

-2812 YSGFHANITQSGS
+2812 YSGFHGNITQSGS

-2871 YRYNTWTTDAKINY
+2871 YRYDTWTTDAKINY

-2904 AYYYIGM
+2904 AYYYIGL

>member
-7 GLISKF
+7 RLISRF

-18 FKLNKISKKIFKLN
+18 FKLNKISKKFFTLN
-32 PILKREKP
+32 QILKREKP

-46 TKSIKKPFNKNKS
+46 TKSIEKPFNKNKS

-67 IGALGGLPHLRAS
+67 IGALGGLSHLRAN
-80 ECRYWSWW
+80 ECRYWSWSSW
-88 SGYHDKI
+88 SYQDNI
-95 ESGSNSPTHNSYC
+95 ESGPNSPTHNSYC

-119 YLNTL
+119 YLSTL

-131 ASFTQKFNNGTLN
+131 ASFTQKFNNGTLDI
-144 VGGNIRF
+144 GGNIRF
-151 GGTGVNGVN
+151 GGTGINGGD

-168 DAQTI
+168 DAQTV
-173 NFNSSRIT
+173 NFNSSHIT
-181 TGNSLSDGGGATL
+181 TGNSYADGGGATL
-194 NFNATNRITINQAS
+194 NFNATNNITINQAS
-208 FDNSDAGAQHSYMNF
+208 FDNSGAGTQKSYMNF
-223 KGSNINV
+223 KGSNIKV

-238 TNGGFSFSG
+238 TNGGFNFSG

-257 KTKFNQGT
+257 QTSFNQGT
-265 YNFTNSANLS
+265 YNFSNSTTLS
-275 FNNSNFNQST
+275 FNNSNFNQGT
-285 YNFNS
+285 YHFNS
-290 LQSTFNNS
+290 AQSTFENS
-298 TFNQGTYNFTDNTS
+298 S
-312 FNNDTFNQGTY
+312 FNQGTY
-323 NFNTSKVSFSGA
+323 NFNDSVSFNNNTFNQGTYDFNDSKVSFSGI

-348 GSVSFGSGAVFNLN
+348 GSVSFNSNAIFNLN
-362 QTLNANQTYDILT
+362 QTLNNDQTYDILT
-375 TNGTIQY
+375 TNGAIQY

-395 KGDKAISHVEVG
+395 KGDKAMSHVEVG

-429 NKSITTQFLGDDL
+429 NQSIITQFLGDDL
-442 QAKAKAT
+442 QQQAQKT
-449 YQQDLNNSQ
+449 YQEDVNNSQ
-458 SALSNATNDN
+458 NALNGATSDNTIANNDTSYTQSKNATVA
-468 KIASADTGYTNN
+468 K
-480 QNTTIKQDAQNL
+480 DAQGL
-492 EHTSQQI
+492 ENTNQQI
-499 AKDEQALQGDL
+499 TKDKQALEKDL
-510 NKLKQLANSSF
+510 ENVKQLANSTTGF
-521 NEQAFNQAQS
+521 NEQAFNQAQ
-531 KEQQDEQTLQN
+531 KQEQQDEQTLQN
-542 EENTFS
+542 EENAFNT
-548 SEQEGL
+548 EQDSL
-554 EKALANAKEQQEQ
+554 NKAIQQAQEQQQKQEQ
-567 QQAQATYQQDL
+567 QQAQQTYQEDVAHSQNAL
-578 NNSQSAL
+578 NGVTS
-585 SNATND
+585 D
-591 NKIASADTDYTKNQ
+591 KEIANADTSYTQSKN
-605 NTAIKQDAQN
+605 TTVAKDAQN
-615 LENTSQQITQDQ
+615 LENTNQQIQKGEQ
-627 KDLEQDLDKLQ
+627 ALEKDLAQIQ
-638 QLANSKTGFNEQAF
+638 QLANSTTGFNEQAF
-652 NQAQSTEQQDEQ
+652 NQAQKQEQQDEQ
-664 TLQNEEETFSSE
+664 TLQNNENAFNTE
-676 QEGLEK
+676 QEGLK
-682 ALANAKHTSP
+682 QAIANAKPASPTPNPTPSHAP
-692 TPTKHTAQNNPPN
+692 TPTKHTTPNTPPSQ
-705 KVSPP
+705 VPP
-710 TQNLP
+710 TPPSQNLP
-715 TTNVWNGV
+715 KTNVWSGV
-723 YNFQNQTY
+723 YWLQNKTY
-731 SKKGIYYI
+731 SNKGIYYI

-749 SGNTLSTYGYLDWF
+749 SGNTLSTYTANLLGRSF
-763 TLKNKFSVNANNG
+763 GVNANNG
-776 TLIIGNNTESANTKG
+776 TLIIGNNTEN
-791 LIWIGDDKGLVY
+791 
-803 YNTGTFNA
+803 
-811 ANIYLT
+811 
-817 SNLKTG
+817 
-823 NGFSGEGA
+823 
-831 TLNFNA
+831 
-837 TNRITINQ
+837 
-845 ASFDNSDA
+845 
-853 GAQHSYMNFK
+853 
-863 GSNINV
+863 
-869 SGSSFTDD
+869 
-877 TNGGFSFSGNNNN
+877 
-890 SAISFNKTKFNQGT
+890 
-904 YNFTNSANLSF
+904 
-915 NNSNF
+915 
-920 NQSTYNFNSLQSTFN
+920 
-935 NSTFNQG
+935 
-942 TYNFTDNTSFNND
+942 
-955 TFNQGTYNFNTSKV
+955 
-969 SFSGANTLNSSSP
+969 
-982 FASLKGSVSFGSG
+982 
-995 AVFNLNQTLN
+995 
-1005 ANQTYD
+1005 
-1011 ILTTNGTIQ
+1011 
-1020 YGVYQSYLWDLINY
+1020 
-1034 KGDKAISHVEVGNNT
+1034 
-1049 YDVTFDINGQDETLQ
+1049 
-1064 ETFSNKS
+1064 
-1071 ITTQFLGDD
+1071 
-1080 LQAKAKATYQQ
+1080 
-1091 DLNNSQSA
+1091 
-1099 LSNATND
+1099 
-1106 NKIASA
+1106 
-1112 DTGYTNNQNT
+1112 
-1122 TIKQDAQNLEHT
+1122 
-1134 SQQIAKDE
+1134 
-1142 QALQGDLNKLKQL
+1142 
-1155 ANSSFNEQ
+1155 
-1163 AFNQAQSKEQQDEQT
+1163 
-1178 LQNEE
+1178 
-1183 ETFSSEQEGL
+1183 
-1193 EKALANA
+1193 
-1200 KPASPTPTPTPT
+1200 
-1212 PTPSPTP
+1212 
-1219 NPTPTKHTAPNKV
+1219 
-1232 PPTPPTQNLPT
+1232 
-1243 TNVWNGVYWLQNQ
+1243 
-1256 TYSQK
+1256 
-1261 GVYYIDPNL
+1261 
-1270 SGQSGQSANTLS
+1270 
-1282 TYTAN
+1282 
-1287 LLGRSFGV
+1287 
-1295 NIQNGTLIIGNNTES
+1295 

-1324 GYIIGT
+1324 GYITGT

-1345 EGVSGSDGGGANI
+1345 EGVSNSDGGGANI

-1371 NYNDA
+1371 NYNNA

-1411 TWGKFSFNAKN
+1411 TWGKFSFNAEN

-1427 ASFSGFTNPGGSSVI
+1427 ASFSGFTNPGGSSTI
-1442 SANAANSLSF
+1442 SANASNSLSF
-1452 NNSRLNG
+1452 IDSRLNG
-1459 GAVYNLWA
+1459 GAVYNLQA

-1521 ANITLGNKSQTAF
+1521 ANITLGNKSQAAF

-1560 AFNNQASLNIYNGSQ
+1560 TFNNQASLNIYNGSQ
-1575 ATFNSLFFNGA
+1575 ATFNSLFFNGG

-1614 VLSVSNA
+1614 VLNA
-1621 SSLNA
+1621 NNTSSLNA

-1631 GASQATFGGNTTIDA
+1631 GASQADFGGNTTIDT

-1653 ASSLS
+1653 TSSLN

-1672 YAPSLSKA
+1672 YAPSLTKA
-1680 LMSVSGQFVLG
+1680 LMNVSGQFVLG

-1841 QTPGTYSPFNQPLNS
+1841 QAPGTYSPFNQPLNS
-1856 LNIYNKGFSSG
+1856 LNIYNKGFSSE

-1879 SATLKEMIETN
+1879 SATLKEMIESN

-1895 TSINEVLQLLDR
+1895 TNINEVLQLLDK
-1907 IKITPAQKQ
+1907 IKITQAQKQ
-1916 ALLET
+1916 AFLDT

-1932 FSNGNLVIGATQ
+1932 FNNGNLVIGATQ
-1944 DHVTNSTSSI
+1944 DNATNSTSSI

-2008 LGSGNA
+2008 IGSGNA

-2021 DITFQSANNLVL
+2021 DVTFQSANNLVL

-2077 QAGGLGNFVENALI
+2077 QAGGLGNFIENALS
-2091 PLSKELPSSLQ
+2091 PLSKELPASLQ
-2102 NETLGQLIG
+2102 DETLGQLIG
-2111 QNNLDNL
+2111 QNNLDDL
-2118 LNNSGVMNAIQNI
+2118 LNNSGVMNEIQNI
-2131 ISKKLSIFGNF
+2131 ISQKLSIFGNF

-2172 YMDASELSSILSV
+2172 YIDASEISSILSV

-2200 IGVVANDLLD
+2200 IGVVANDLLN

-2232 NIISQGGLSGI
+2232 NIISQGGLSGV

-2287 NGYVFVNNSSFS
+2287 DGYVFVNNSSFS

-2361 SVQKGEICIN
+2361 SVQKGEICVN

-2383 TNSSVT
+2383 TSSANSSVT
-2389 PTNESLSVRANNFT
+2389 PTNETLSVRANNFT
-2403 FLGVIAS
+2403 FLGAIAS
-2410 NGAIDLSQVK
+2410 NGAIDLSQVT

-2438 NNLTIA
+2438 NNLTIT
-2444 NAFNNA
+2444 NAFDNT

-2458 GDFTLNQQ
+2458 GNFTLNQQ

-2496 SHAIINAQGIATIM
+2496 SHAIINTQGTATIM
-2510 TNYNNP
+2510 ANNNP
-2516 LIQFNTSSK
+2516 LIQFNASSK
-2525 ETGAYTLIDS
+2525 EVGTYTLIDS

-2542 YNDQITGGSSLDN
+2542 YNNQITGGSSLDN

-2560 TLININ
+2560 ALIDIN

-2584 SIKDGGLIVGF
+2584 SVKDGGLVVGF

-2608 YNKVKIAVSNAPI
+2608 YNKVKIAVSNDPI

-2626 PTLKQYIAQIQGI
+2626 PTLKQYIAQIQGV
-2639 QGVDSIEQAGGT
+2639 QSVDSIDQAGGN

-2728 TFASADFHERLEALK
+2728 TFARSDFLERLESLK

-2789 YGINVGYDR
+2789 YGINIGYDR

-2825 SNVNM
+2825 SNVNV

-2871 YRYNTWTTDAKINY
+2871 YRYDTWTTDAKINY

-2892 DKSVIFKPQIGL
+2892 DKSVIFKPQVGL
-2904 AYYYIGM
+2904 SYYYIGL

>member
-1 MAFKKA
+1 MAFEKA
-7 GLISKF
+7 RLISKF
-13 ISKGS
+13 ILKGS

-32 PILKREKP
+32 QILKREKP
-40 LKRHKK
+40 LSHKK
-46 TKSIKKPFNKNKS
+46 TKSVKKPFNKNRS

-67 IGALGGLPHLRAS
+67 IGALGGLSHLRAS
-80 ECRYWSWW
+80 ECRYWSWSSW
-88 SGYHDKI
+88 GYHDNI

-108 LFSSTQGSGTY
+108 LFNSAQGSGTY

-131 ASFTQKFNNGTLN
+131 ASFTQKFNNGTLD

-151 GGTGVNGVN
+151 GGTGVNGGD

-181 TGNSLSDGGGATL
+181 TGNSFSTGGGATL
-194 NFNATNRITINQAS
+194 NFNATNHITIDQAS
-208 FDNSDAGAQHSYMNF
+208 FDNGDAGTQHSYMNF
-223 KGSNINV
+223 SGSNINV
-230 SGSSFTDD
+230 SDSSFTDD
-238 TNGGFSFSG
+238 TDGGFSFSG
-247 NNNNSAISFN
+247 NGTNSNLSFN
-257 KTKFNQGT
+257 QTSFNQGT
-265 YNFTNSANLS
+265 YKFTNSANLN
-275 FNNSNFNQST
+275 FNNSAFNQGT
-285 YNFNS
+285 YKFTNS
-290 LQSTFNNS
+290 ANLNFNNS
-298 TFNQGTYNFTDNTS
+298 AFNQGTYSFNSAQSVFENSNFNQGTYNFTDNTGLN

-323 NFNTSKVSFSGA
+323 SFNTSKVSFSGA

-348 GSVSFGSGAVFNLN
+348 GSVSFGSGTIFNLN
-362 QTLNANQTYDILT
+362 QTLNTNQTYDILT

-407 NNTYDVTFDI
+407 SNTYDVTFDI
-417 NGQDETLQETFS
+417 NGQDETLQETF
-429 NKSITTQFLGDDL
+429 NNQSITTQFLGDDL
-442 QAKAKAT
+442 QAKAQAT
-449 YQQDLNNSQ
+449 YQQDLSNSQ
-458 SALSNATNDN
+458 TALNNATSDN
-468 KIASADTGYTNN
+468 KIVSSDTGYTNN
-480 QNTTIKQDAQNL
+480 QNTTIKKDAQSL
-492 EHTSQQI
+492 ENTDQTIQQD
-499 AKDEQALQGDL
+499 KQALEKDL
-510 NKLKQLANSSF
+510 ANVKQLANAPTGF
-521 NEQAFNQAQS
+521 NEQAFNQAQN
-531 KEQQDEQTLQN
+531 KEQQDEQTLQG
-542 EENTFS
+542 EEKTFS

-554 EKALANAKEQQEQ
+554 EKAIANAKP
-567 QQAQATYQQDL
+567 
-578 NNSQSAL
+578 
-585 SNATND
+585 
-591 NKIASADTDYTKNQ
+591 
-605 NTAIKQDAQN
+605 
-615 LENTSQQITQDQ
+615 TSPT
-627 KDLEQDLDKLQ
+627 
-638 QLANSKTGFNEQAF
+638 
-652 NQAQSTEQQDEQ
+652 
-664 TLQNEEETFSSE
+664 
-676 QEGLEK
+676 
-682 ALANAKHTSP
+682 P
-692 TPTKHTAQNNPPN
+692 TPTKHTAPN
-705 KVSPP
+705 
-710 TQNLP
+710 
-715 TTNVWNGV
+715 
-723 YNFQNQTY
+723 
-731 SKKGIYYI
+731 
-739 DPNLS
+739 
-744 GQSGQ
+744 
-749 SGNTLSTYGYLDWF
+749 
-763 TLKNKFSVNANNG
+763 
-776 TLIIGNNTESANTKG
+776 
-791 LIWIGDDKGLVY
+791 
-803 YNTGTFNA
+803 
-811 ANIYLT
+811 
-817 SNLKTG
+817 
-823 NGFSGEGA
+823 
-831 TLNFNA
+831 
-837 TNRITINQ
+837 
-845 ASFDNSDA
+845 
-853 GAQHSYMNFK
+853 
-863 GSNINV
+863 
-869 SGSSFTDD
+869 
-877 TNGGFSFSGNNNN
+877 
-890 SAISFNKTKFNQGT
+890 
-904 YNFTNSANLSF
+904 
-915 NNSNF
+915 
-920 NQSTYNFNSLQSTFN
+920 
-935 NSTFNQG
+935 
-942 TYNFTDNTSFNND
+942 
-955 TFNQGTYNFNTSKV
+955 
-969 SFSGANTLNSSSP
+969 
-982 FASLKGSVSFGSG
+982 
-995 AVFNLNQTLN
+995 
-1005 ANQTYD
+1005 
-1011 ILTTNGTIQ
+1011 
-1020 YGVYQSYLWDLINY
+1020 
-1034 KGDKAISHVEVGNNT
+1034 
-1049 YDVTFDINGQDETLQ
+1049 
-1064 ETFSNKS
+1064 
-1071 ITTQFLGDD
+1071 
-1080 LQAKAKATYQQ
+1080 
-1091 DLNNSQSA
+1091 
-1099 LSNATND
+1099 
-1106 NKIASA
+1106 
-1112 DTGYTNNQNT
+1112 
-1122 TIKQDAQNLEHT
+1122 
-1134 SQQIAKDE
+1134 
-1142 QALQGDLNKLKQL
+1142 
-1155 ANSSFNEQ
+1155 
-1163 AFNQAQSKEQQDEQT
+1163 
-1178 LQNEE
+1178 
-1183 ETFSSEQEGL
+1183 
-1193 EKALANA
+1193 
-1200 KPASPTPTPTPT
+1200 TP
-1212 PTPSPTP
+1212 
-1219 NPTPTKHTAPNKV
+1219 PNKV

-1243 TNVWNGVYWLQNQ
+1243 TNVWNGVYNLQNQ
-1256 TYSQK
+1256 TYSKQ

-1270 SGQSGQSANTLS
+1270 SGQSGQSGNTLS

-1295 NIQNGTLIIGNNTES
+1295 NIQNGTLIIGNNKES

-1324 GYIIGT
+1324 GYITGN

-1392 ATFDATNNISVT
+1392 AAFDATNNISVT

-1411 TWGKFSFNAKN
+1411 TWGKFSFSAKN

-1493 TQLLGNTSFTLSS
+1493 TQLLGNTNFTLSS
-1506 QSLLNFNGDTTLQNN
+1506 QSLLNFSGDTTLQNN
-1521 ANITLGNKSQTAF
+1521 ANITLGNKSQAAF

-1545 LSLDNQSVLNASGAS
+1545 LSLDNQSVLNANGAS

-1575 ATFNSLFFNGA
+1575 ATFKSLFFNGGI
-1586 TLSLNANSKL
+1586 LSLNASSKL

-1614 VLSVSNA
+1614 VLSASNA

-1631 GASQATFGGNTTIDA
+1631 GASQANFGGNTTIDT

-1658 FNNLTANGALNFNG
+1658 FNNLTANGALNFDG

-1841 QTPGTYSPFNQPLNS
+1841 QTPSTYSPFNQPLNS

-1879 SATLKEMIETN
+1879 SATLKEMIESN

-1895 TSINEVLQLLDR
+1895 TSINEVLQLLDK

-1944 DHVTNSTSSI
+1944 DNVTNSTSSI
-1954 WFGGNGYSSPCAL
+1954 WFGGNGYSSPCVL

-2021 DITFQSANNLVL
+2021 DVTFQSTNNLVL
-2033 NKANIEAQATD
+2033 DKANIEAQATD

-2070 MAMEKIK
+2070 VAMEKIK
-2077 QAGGLGNFVENALI
+2077 QAGGLGNFVENALS
-2091 PLSKELPSSLQ
+2091 PLSKELPASLQ

-2172 YMDASELSSILSV
+2172 YIDASELSSILSV

-2200 IGVVANDLLD
+2200 IGVVANDLLN

-2232 NIISQGGLSGI
+2232 NIISQGGLSGV

-2257 NALKENDLGA
+2257 NTLKENDLGA

-2330 LIFASNGV
+2330 LIFASNDV

-2371 LANCPTTKNSSS
+2371 LANCPATKNSSS

-2426 TLNLNENATLQA
+2426 MLNLNENATLQA
-2438 NNLTIA
+2438 NNLTIT

-2458 GDFTLNQQ
+2458 GNFTLNQQ
-2466 ATLSTNASGLNVMG
+2466 ATLSTNASGLNVIG

-2496 SHAIINAQGIATIM
+2496 SHAIINTQGTATIM
-2510 TNYNNP
+2510 ANNNNP

-2525 ETGAYTLIDS
+2525 EAGAYTLIDS
-2535 AKAIYYG
+2535 AKVIYYG

-2560 TLININ
+2560 TLIDIN

-2608 YNKVKIAVSNAPI
+2608 YNKVKIAVSNDPI

-2626 PTLKQYIAQIQGI
+2626 PTLKQYIAQIQGT

-2789 YGINVGYDR
+2789 YGINIGYDR

-2871 YRYNTWTTDAKINY
+2871 YKYNTWTTDAKINY

-2904 AYYYIGM
+2904 AYYYIGL

>member
-32 PILKREKP
+32 QILKREKP

-46 TKSIKKPFNKNKS
+46 ALKPIKKLSNRNKS

-67 IGALGGLPHLRAS
+67 IGALGGLSHLRAN
-80 ECRYWSWW
+80 ECRYWSWSSW
-88 SGYHDKI
+88 SYQDNI
-95 ESGSNSPTHNSYC
+95 ESGPNSPTHNSYC
-108 LFSSTQGSGTY
+108 LFSSAQGSGTY
-119 YLNTL
+119 YLKTL

-131 ASFTQKFNNGTLN
+131 ASFTQKFNGGTLN

-151 GGTGVNGVN
+151 GGTGINGGD
-160 VGYITGTY
+160 VGYITGAY

-173 NFNSSRIT
+173 NFNSSHLT
-181 TGNSLSDGGGATL
+181 TGNSYSDGGGATL
-194 NFNATNRITINQAS
+194 NFNAANHITINQAS
-208 FDNSDAGAQHSYMNF
+208 FDNSDAGTQKSYMNF
-223 KGSNINV
+223 KGSNIKV

-238 TNGGFSFSG
+238 TDGGFNFSG
-247 NNNNSAISFN
+247 SNNNSAISFN
-257 KTKFNQGT
+257 QTSFNQGT
-265 YNFTNSANLS
+265 YNFSNSASSSFDNSS
-275 FNNSNFNQST
+275 FNQGTYHFNSAQSTFENSNFNQ
-285 YNFNS
+285 
-290 LQSTFNNS
+290 
-298 TFNQGTYNFTDNTS
+298 GTYDFSNNTS

-323 NFNTSKVSFSGA
+323 NFNTSKVSFSGI

-348 GSVSFGSGAVFNLN
+348 GSVSFGSGAIFNLN
-362 QTLNANQTYDILT
+362 QTLNSNQTYDILT

-395 KGDKAISHVEVG
+395 KGDKAISHVGVG

-417 NGQDETLQETFS
+417 NGQDETLQETF
-429 NKSITTQFLGDDL
+429 NNQSITTQFLGDDL
-442 QAKAKAT
+442 QAKAQKT
-449 YQQDLNNSQ
+449 YQQDLSNSQ
-458 SALSNATNDN
+458 SALNNAASDN
-468 KIASADTGYTNN
+468 KIANSDTDYTKSSNP
-480 QNTTIKQDAQNL
+480 TINKDAQNL
-492 EHTSQQI
+492 EHTNQQI
-499 AKDEQALQGDL
+499 AQDEQALQGDL
-510 NKLKQLANSSF
+510 DKLQQLANSTGF
-521 NEQAFNQAQS
+521 NEQAFNQAQD

-542 EENTFS
+542 EEKTFNA
-548 SEQEGL
+548 EQEGL
-554 EKALANAKEQQEQ
+554 KQAIANAKP
-567 QQAQATYQQDL
+567 
-578 NNSQSAL
+578 
-585 SNATND
+585 
-591 NKIASADTDYTKNQ
+591 ASPT
-605 NTAIKQDAQN
+605 
-615 LENTSQQITQDQ
+615 
-627 KDLEQDLDKLQ
+627 
-638 QLANSKTGFNEQAF
+638 
-652 NQAQSTEQQDEQ
+652 
-664 TLQNEEETFSSE
+664 
-676 QEGLEK
+676 
-682 ALANAKHTSP
+682 P
-692 TPTKHTAQNNPPN
+692 TPTKHTAQNTPPN
-705 KVSPP
+705 KVPP
-710 TQNLP
+710 TAQNLP

-723 YNFQNQTY
+723 YNLQNQTY
-731 SKKGIYYI
+731 SNKGVYYI

-749 SGNTLSTYGYLDWF
+749 SGNTLSTY
-763 TLKNKFSVNANNG
+763 
-776 TLIIGNNTESANTKG
+776 
-791 LIWIGDDKGLVY
+791 
-803 YNTGTFNA
+803 
-811 ANIYLT
+811 
-817 SNLKTG
+817 
-823 NGFSGEGA
+823 
-831 TLNFNA
+831 
-837 TNRITINQ
+837 
-845 ASFDNSDA
+845 
-853 GAQHSYMNFK
+853 
-863 GSNINV
+863 
-869 SGSSFTDD
+869 
-877 TNGGFSFSGNNNN
+877 
-890 SAISFNKTKFNQGT
+890 
-904 YNFTNSANLSF
+904 
-915 NNSNF
+915 
-920 NQSTYNFNSLQSTFN
+920 
-935 NSTFNQG
+935 
-942 TYNFTDNTSFNND
+942 
-955 TFNQGTYNFNTSKV
+955 
-969 SFSGANTLNSSSP
+969 
-982 FASLKGSVSFGSG
+982 
-995 AVFNLNQTLN
+995 
-1005 ANQTYD
+1005 
-1011 ILTTNGTIQ
+1011 
-1020 YGVYQSYLWDLINY
+1020 
-1034 KGDKAISHVEVGNNT
+1034 
-1049 YDVTFDINGQDETLQ
+1049 
-1064 ETFSNKS
+1064 
-1071 ITTQFLGDD
+1071 
-1080 LQAKAKATYQQ
+1080 
-1091 DLNNSQSA
+1091 
-1099 LSNATND
+1099 
-1106 NKIASA
+1106 
-1112 DTGYTNNQNT
+1112 
-1122 TIKQDAQNLEHT
+1122 
-1134 SQQIAKDE
+1134 
-1142 QALQGDLNKLKQL
+1142 
-1155 ANSSFNEQ
+1155 
-1163 AFNQAQSKEQQDEQT
+1163 
-1178 LQNEE
+1178 
-1183 ETFSSEQEGL
+1183 
-1193 EKALANA
+1193 
-1200 KPASPTPTPTPT
+1200 
-1212 PTPSPTP
+1212 
-1219 NPTPTKHTAPNKV
+1219 
-1232 PPTPPTQNLPT
+1232 
-1243 TNVWNGVYWLQNQ
+1243 
-1256 TYSQK
+1256 
-1261 GVYYIDPNL
+1261 
-1270 SGQSGQSANTLS
+1270 
-1282 TYTAN
+1282 TAN
-1287 LLGRSFGV
+1287 LFGRSFGV

-1324 GYIIGT
+1324 GYITGT
-1330 FNAANIYLTNNFKTG
+1330 FSAANIYLTNNFKTG
-1345 EGVSGSDGGGANI
+1345 EGVSNSDGGGANI

-1392 ATFDATNNISVT
+1392 AAFDALNNISVT

-1411 TWGKFSFNAKN
+1411 TWGKFSFSAKN

-1427 ASFSGFTNPGGSSVI
+1427 ASFSGFTNPGGSSTI
-1442 SANAANSLSF
+1442 SANASNSLSF
-1452 NNSRLNG
+1452 INSRLNG
-1459 GAVYNLWA
+1459 GAIYNLQA

-1493 TQLLGNTSFTLSS
+1493 TQLLGNTNFTLSS

-1521 ANITLGNKSQTAF
+1521 ANITLGNKSQAAF

-1545 LSLDNQSVLNASGAS
+1545 LSLDNQSVLNANGAS

-1575 ATFNSLFFNGA
+1575 ATFKSLFFNGG
-1586 TLSLNANSKL
+1586 TLSLNASSKL
-1596 NASSASFSNNTTI
+1596 NASNASFSNNTTI

-1614 VLSVSNA
+1614 VLSANNT

-1631 GASQATFGGNTTIDA
+1631 GASQADFGGNTTIDT

-1653 ASSLS
+1653 ASSLN

-1672 YAPSLSKA
+1672 YAPSLTKA

-1841 QTPGTYSPFNQPLNS
+1841 QAPGTYSPFNQPLSS
-1856 LNIYNKGFSSG
+1856 LNIYNKGFSSE

-1879 SATLKEMIETN
+1879 SATLKEMIESN

-1895 TSINEVLQLLDR
+1895 TSINEVLQLLDK
-1907 IKITPAQKQ
+1907 IKITQAQKQ

-1944 DHVTNSTSSI
+1944 DNVTNSTSSI

-2008 LGSGNA
+2008 IGSGNA

-2021 DITFQSANNLVL
+2021 DVTFQSANNLVL

-2051 QEGID
+2051 QKGID

-2070 MAMEKIK
+2070 VAMEKIK
-2077 QAGGLGNFVENALI
+2077 QAGGLGNFIENALS
-2091 PLSKELPSSLQ
+2091 PLSKELPTSLQ
-2102 NETLGQLIG
+2102 SETLGQLIG
-2111 QNNLDNL
+2111 QNNLDDL

-2172 YMDASELSSILSV
+2172 YIDASELSSILSV

-2200 IGVVANDLLD
+2200 IGVVANDLLN

-2218 KKLESQGLVSNIIN
+2218 KKLESQGLVNNIIN
-2232 NIISQGGLSGI
+2232 NIISQGGLSGV

-2330 LIFASNGV
+2330 LIFASNDV

-2361 SVQKGEICIN
+2361 SVQKGEICVN

-2438 NNLTIA
+2438 NNLTIT

-2458 GDFTLNQQ
+2458 GNFTLNQQ

-2480 NFNSYGDLVF
+2480 DFNSYGDLVF

-2496 SHAIINAQGIATIM
+2496 SHAIINAQGSATIM
-2510 TNYNNP
+2510 ANNNNP

-2525 ETGAYTLIDS
+2525 EAGVYTLIDS

-2560 TLININ
+2560 TLIDIN

-2572 TDNGLTYNGQAV
+2572 SDNGLTYNGQAV
-2584 SIKDGGLIVGF
+2584 SVKDGGLVVGF

-2608 YNKVKIAVSNAPI
+2608 YNKVKIAVSNDPI

-2639 QGVDSIEQAGGT
+2639 QSVDSIDQAGGN

-2665 SPLFAPYYLESHST
+2665 SPLFAPYYLESHSI

-2687 DIANTLEVIANPN
+2687 DIANTLEVIANPD

-2871 YRYNTWTTDAKINY
+2871 YKYDTWTTDAKINY

-2904 AYYYIGM
+2904 AYYYIGL
-2911 SGLRGIMDDPIY
+2911 SSLRGIMDDPIY

>member
-32 PILKREKP
+32 LILKREKP

-67 IGALGGLPHLRAS
+67 IGALGGLSHLRAS
-80 ECRYWSWW
+80 ECRYWSWSSW
-88 SGYHDKI
+88 DYHDNI
-95 ESGSNSPTHNSYC
+95 ESGSDSPTHNSYC
-108 LFSSTQGSGTY
+108 LFNSAQGSGTY

-151 GGTGVNGVN
+151 GGMGVNGGN
-160 VGYITGTY
+160 LGYITGTY

-181 TGNSLSDGGGATL
+181 TGNSFFTGGGATL
-194 NFNATNRITINQAS
+194 NFNATNHITINQAS
-208 FDNSDAGAQHSYMNF
+208 FDNGDAGTQHSYMNF
-223 KGSNINV
+223 SGSNINV
-230 SGSSFTDD
+230 SASSFTDD

-247 NNNNSAISFN
+247 NGTNSNLSFNQTNFNQGTYKFTNSANLNFNNSA
-257 KTKFNQGT
+257 FNQGT
-265 YNFTNSANLS
+265 YNFNSTQS
-275 FNNSNFNQST
+275 VFENSNFNQGT

-298 TFNQGTYNFTDNTS
+298 NFNQGTYSFTDNTGLN

-323 NFNTSKVSFSGA
+323 SFNASKVSFSGT
-335 NTLNSSSPFASLK
+335 NTLNSNSPFASLK
-348 GSVSFGSGAVFNLN
+348 GSVSFGSGAIFNLN

-407 NNTYDVTFDI
+407 SNTYDVTFDI

-429 NKSITTQFLGDDL
+429 NQAITTQFLGDDL

-449 YQQDLNNSQ
+449 YQQDLSNSQ
-458 SALSNATNDN
+458 TALNNATSDN
-468 KIASADTGYTNN
+468 KIASSDTNYTNN
-480 QNTTIKQDAQNL
+480 QNTTIAKDAQ
-492 EHTSQQI
+492 S
-499 AKDEQALQGDL
+499 
-510 NKLKQLANSSF
+510 
-521 NEQAFNQAQS
+521 
-531 KEQQDEQTLQN
+531 
-542 EENTFS
+542 
-548 SEQEGL
+548 
-554 EKALANAKEQQEQ
+554 
-567 QQAQATYQQDL
+567 
-578 NNSQSAL
+578 
-585 SNATND
+585 
-591 NKIASADTDYTKNQ
+591 
-605 NTAIKQDAQN
+605 
-615 LENTSQQITQDQ
+615 LENTSQQIVQDKQ
-627 KDLEQDLDKLQ
+627 ALEKDLDKLQ
-638 QLANSKTGFNEQAF
+638 QLANSPTGFNQQAF
-652 NQAQSTEQQDEQ
+652 NQAQSTEQQDLQ
-664 TLQNEEETFSSE
+664 TLQGEEKTFNSE
-676 QEGLEK
+676 QEGLEQ
-682 ALANAKHTSP
+682 AIANAKPTSP
-692 TPTKHTAQNNPPN
+692 TPAPTKHTAPNTPPN
-705 KVSPP
+705 KVPP
-710 TQNLP
+710 TPSTQNLP

-723 YNFQNQTY
+723 YNLQNQTY
-731 SKKGIYYI
+731 SK
-739 DPNLS
+739 
-744 GQSGQ
+744 Q
-749 SGNTLSTYGYLDWF
+749 
-763 TLKNKFSVNANNG
+763 
-776 TLIIGNNTESANTKG
+776 
-791 LIWIGDDKGLVY
+791 
-803 YNTGTFNA
+803 
-811 ANIYLT
+811 
-817 SNLKTG
+817 
-823 NGFSGEGA
+823 
-831 TLNFNA
+831 
-837 TNRITINQ
+837 
-845 ASFDNSDA
+845 
-853 GAQHSYMNFK
+853 
-863 GSNINV
+863 
-869 SGSSFTDD
+869 
-877 TNGGFSFSGNNNN
+877 
-890 SAISFNKTKFNQGT
+890 
-904 YNFTNSANLSF
+904 
-915 NNSNF
+915 
-920 NQSTYNFNSLQSTFN
+920 
-935 NSTFNQG
+935 
-942 TYNFTDNTSFNND
+942 
-955 TFNQGTYNFNTSKV
+955 
-969 SFSGANTLNSSSP
+969 
-982 FASLKGSVSFGSG
+982 
-995 AVFNLNQTLN
+995 
-1005 ANQTYD
+1005 
-1011 ILTTNGTIQ
+1011 
-1020 YGVYQSYLWDLINY
+1020 
-1034 KGDKAISHVEVGNNT
+1034 
-1049 YDVTFDINGQDETLQ
+1049 
-1064 ETFSNKS
+1064 
-1071 ITTQFLGDD
+1071 
-1080 LQAKAKATYQQ
+1080 
-1091 DLNNSQSA
+1091 
-1099 LSNATND
+1099 
-1106 NKIASA
+1106 
-1112 DTGYTNNQNT
+1112 
-1122 TIKQDAQNLEHT
+1122 
-1134 SQQIAKDE
+1134 
-1142 QALQGDLNKLKQL
+1142 
-1155 ANSSFNEQ
+1155 
-1163 AFNQAQSKEQQDEQT
+1163 
-1178 LQNEE
+1178 
-1183 ETFSSEQEGL
+1183 
-1193 EKALANA
+1193 
-1200 KPASPTPTPTPT
+1200 
-1212 PTPSPTP
+1212 
-1219 NPTPTKHTAPNKV
+1219 
-1232 PPTPPTQNLPT
+1232 
-1243 TNVWNGVYWLQNQ
+1243 
-1256 TYSQK
+1256 

-1287 LLGRSFGV
+1287 LFGRSFGV

-1324 GYIIGT
+1324 GYITGT

-1392 ATFDATNNISVT
+1392 AAFDATNKISVT
-1404 NSSFSDM
+1404 NSNFSDM
-1411 TWGKFSFNAKN
+1411 TWGKFSFSAKN

-1427 ASFSGFTNPGGSSVI
+1427 ASFSGFTNPGGSSTI

-1493 TQLLGNTSFTLSS
+1493 AQLLGNTSFTLSS
-1506 QSLLNFNGDTTLQNN
+1506 QSLLNFNGDTTLQDN
-1521 ANITLGNKSQTAF
+1521 ANITLGNKSQATF

-1545 LSLDNQSVLNASGAS
+1545 LSLDNQSVLNANGSS

-1575 ATFNSLFFNGA
+1575 ATFNSLFFNGGII
-1586 TLSLNANSKL
+1586 SLNANSKL

-1614 VLSVSNA
+1614 VLSASNT

-1631 GASQATFGGNTTIDA
+1631 GTSQANFGGNTTVDT

-1658 FNNLTANGALNFNG
+1658 FNNLTVNGALNFNG
-1672 YAPSLSKA
+1672 YAPSLTKA

-1735 FYGMKIQN
+1735 FYDMKIQN

-1814 YSDNQAGTYYL
+1814 YSDNQVGTYYL

-1879 SATLKEMIETN
+1879 SATLKEMIESN

-1895 TSINEVLQLLDR
+1895 TSINEVLQLLDK

-1944 DHVTNSTSSI
+1944 DNVTNSTSSI
-1954 WFGGNGYSSPCAL
+1954 WFGGNGYSSPCVL
-1967 DSATCSSFRN
+1967 DSTTCSSFRN

-2008 LGSGNA
+2008 VGSANA

-2021 DITFQSANNLVL
+2021 DVTFQSANNLVL
-2033 NKANIEAQATD
+2033 NNANIEAQATD

-2070 MAMEKIK
+2070 VAMEKIK
-2077 QAGGLGNFVENALI
+2077 QAGGLGNFVENALS
-2091 PLSKELPSSLQ
+2091 PLSKELPASLQ

-2118 LNNSGVMNAIQNI
+2118 LNNSGVMNEIQNI

-2172 YMDASELSSILSV
+2172 YIDASELSSILSV

-2200 IGVVANDLLD
+2200 IGVVANDLLN

-2232 NIISQGGLSGI
+2232 NIISQGGLSGL

-2257 NALKENDLGA
+2257 NALKENDLGT

-2321 IDFSKYQGA
+2321 IDFSKYQGT

-2403 FLGVIAS
+2403 FLGTIAS

-2438 NNLTIA
+2438 NNLTIT

-2490 NLSHSV
+2490 NLNHSA
-2496 SHAIINAQGIATIM
+2496 SHAIINAQGTATIM
-2510 TNYNNP
+2510 TNNNSP

-2525 ETGAYTLIDS
+2525 ETGTYTLIDS

-2542 YNDQITGGSSLDN
+2542 YNDQITGGNSLAD

-2560 TLININ
+2560 TLIDIN

-2584 SIKDGGLIVGF
+2584 NIKDGGLIVGF

-2608 YNKVKIAVSNAPI
+2608 YNKVKIAVSNDPI

-2626 PTLKQYIAQIQGI
+2626 PTLKQYIAQIQGT
-2639 QGVDSIEQAGGT
+2639 QGVDSIDQAGGT

-2679 KDLTTIAG
+2679 KDLTTIAR

-2871 YRYNTWTTDAKINY
+2871 YKYDTWTTDAKINY

-2904 AYYYIGM
+2904 AYYYIGL

-2977 FIGNNTLSYRDGGR
+2977 FIGNNTLSYRDGSR

-3001 GEIRLFKTFYVNAGI
+3001 GEIRLFKTFYVNASI

>member
-7 GLISKF
+7 RLISRF

-32 PILKREKP
+32 QILKCEKP
-40 LKRHKK
+40 LKCHKK
-46 TKSIKKPFNKNKS
+46 TKSIKKLSNRNKS

-67 IGALGGLPHLRAS
+67 IGALGGLSHLRAN
-80 ECRYWSWW
+80 ECTYWSWSSW
-88 SGYHDKI
+88 NYQDNI
-95 ESGSNSPTHNSYC
+95 ESGPNSPTHNSYC
-108 LFSSTQGSGTY
+108 LFSSAQGSGTY

-131 ASFTQKFNNGTLN
+131 ASFTQKFNGGTLDI
-144 VGGNIRF
+144 GGNIRF
-151 GGTGVNGVN
+151 GGTGINGGDI
-160 VGYITGTY
+160 GYITGTY

-173 NFNSSRIT
+173 DFNSSHLT
-181 TGNSLSDGGGATL
+181 TGNSYADGGGATL
-194 NFNATNRITINQAS
+194 NFNAANNITINQAG
-208 FDNSDAGAQHSYMNF
+208 FDNSGAGSQHSYMNF

-247 NNNNSAISFN
+247 NNNNSVISFN
-257 KTKFNQGT
+257 QTSFNQGT
-265 YNFTNSANLS
+265 YNFSNSTSSSFDNSSFNQGTYHFNSAQS
-275 FNNSNFNQST
+275 TFDNSNFNQGAYDFS
-285 YNFNS
+285 N
-290 LQSTFNNS
+290 
-298 TFNQGTYNFTDNTS
+298 NTS

-323 NFNTSKVSFSGA
+323 NFNTSKVSFSGI

-348 GSVSFGSGAVFNLN
+348 GSVSFNSGAIFNLN
-362 QTLNANQTYDILT
+362 QTLSGNQTYDILT
-375 TNGTIQY
+375 TNGAIQY

-395 KGDKAISHVEVG
+395 KGDKAISHVGVG

-417 NGQDETLQETFS
+417 DGQDETLQETFNS
-429 NKSITTQFLGDDL
+429 QSIITQFLGDDL
-442 QAKAKAT
+442 QQQAQQT
-449 YQQDLNNSQ
+449 YQEDISNSQ
-458 SALSNATNDN
+458 SALNSVANDN
-468 KIASADTGYTNN
+468 
-480 QNTTIKQDAQNL
+480 
-492 EHTSQQI
+492 QI
-499 AKDEQALQGDL
+499 AK
-510 NKLKQLANSSF
+510 N
-521 NEQAFNQAQS
+521 
-531 KEQQDEQTLQN
+531 
-542 EENTFS
+542 
-548 SEQEGL
+548 
-554 EKALANAKEQQEQ
+554 
-567 QQAQATYQQDL
+567 
-578 NNSQSAL
+578 
-585 SNATND
+585 
-591 NKIASADTDYTKNQ
+591 DTDYTKNQ
-605 NTAIKQDAQN
+605 NATIATDAQN
-615 LENTSQQITQDQ
+615 LENTNTQIQQDEQALE
-627 KDLEQDLDKLQ
+627 KDLAGVK
-638 QLANSKTGFNEQAF
+638 QLANATTDFNEQAF

-664 TLQNEEETFSSE
+664 TLQNDEQTFNTE
-676 QEGLEK
+676 QEKLK
-682 ALANAKHTSP
+682 QAIANAKHVVPTPSP
-692 TPTKHTAQNNPPN
+692 TPIPTKHTAQNTPPN
-705 KVSPP
+705 KVSP
-710 TQNLP
+710 T
-715 TTNVWNGV
+715 
-723 YNFQNQTY
+723 
-731 SKKGIYYI
+731 
-739 DPNLS
+739 
-744 GQSGQ
+744 
-749 SGNTLSTYGYLDWF
+749 
-763 TLKNKFSVNANNG
+763 
-776 TLIIGNNTESANTKG
+776 
-791 LIWIGDDKGLVY
+791 
-803 YNTGTFNA
+803 
-811 ANIYLT
+811 
-817 SNLKTG
+817 
-823 NGFSGEGA
+823 
-831 TLNFNA
+831 
-837 TNRITINQ
+837 
-845 ASFDNSDA
+845 
-853 GAQHSYMNFK
+853 
-863 GSNINV
+863 
-869 SGSSFTDD
+869 
-877 TNGGFSFSGNNNN
+877 
-890 SAISFNKTKFNQGT
+890 
-904 YNFTNSANLSF
+904 
-915 NNSNF
+915 
-920 NQSTYNFNSLQSTFN
+920 
-935 NSTFNQG
+935 
-942 TYNFTDNTSFNND
+942 
-955 TFNQGTYNFNTSKV
+955 
-969 SFSGANTLNSSSP
+969 
-982 FASLKGSVSFGSG
+982 
-995 AVFNLNQTLN
+995 
-1005 ANQTYD
+1005 
-1011 ILTTNGTIQ
+1011 
-1020 YGVYQSYLWDLINY
+1020 
-1034 KGDKAISHVEVGNNT
+1034 
-1049 YDVTFDINGQDETLQ
+1049 
-1064 ETFSNKS
+1064 
-1071 ITTQFLGDD
+1071 
-1080 LQAKAKATYQQ
+1080 
-1091 DLNNSQSA
+1091 
-1099 LSNATND
+1099 
-1106 NKIASA
+1106 
-1112 DTGYTNNQNT
+1112 
-1122 TIKQDAQNLEHT
+1122 
-1134 SQQIAKDE
+1134 
-1142 QALQGDLNKLKQL
+1142 
-1155 ANSSFNEQ
+1155 
-1163 AFNQAQSKEQQDEQT
+1163 
-1178 LQNEE
+1178 
-1183 ETFSSEQEGL
+1183 
-1193 EKALANA
+1193 
-1200 KPASPTPTPTPT
+1200 
-1212 PTPSPTP
+1212 
-1219 NPTPTKHTAPNKV
+1219 
-1232 PPTPPTQNLPT
+1232 PTPPTQNLPT
-1243 TNVWNGVYWLQNQ
+1243 TNVWNGVYNLQNQ

-1270 SGQSGQSANTLS
+1270 SGQSGQSGNTLS

-1287 LLGRSFGV
+1287 LFGRSFGV

-1324 GYIIGT
+1324 GYITGT

-1345 EGVSGSDGGGANI
+1345 EGVSNSDGGGANI

-1392 ATFDATNNISVT
+1392 AAFDALNNISVT

-1411 TWGKFSFNAKN
+1411 TWGKFSFSAKN

-1427 ASFSGFTNPGGSSVI
+1427 ASFSGFTNPGGSSTI
-1442 SANAANSLSF
+1442 SANASNSLSF
-1452 NNSRLNG
+1452 INSRLNG
-1459 GAVYNLWA
+1459 GAVYNLQA

-1521 ANITLGNKSQTAF
+1521 ANITLGNKSQAAF

-1545 LSLDNQSVLNASGAS
+1545 LSLDNQSVLNANGSS

-1575 ATFNSLFFNGA
+1575 ATFNSLFFNGG
-1586 TLSLNANSKL
+1586 TLSLNASSKL

-1614 VLSVSNA
+1614 VLSASNT

-1631 GASQATFGGNTTIDA
+1631 GASQADFGGNTTIDT

-1658 FNNLTANGALNFNG
+1658 FNNLTANGALDFNG
-1672 YAPSLSKA
+1672 YAPSLTKA
-1680 LMSVSGQFVLG
+1680 LMNVSGQFVLG
-1691 NNGDIN
+1691 SNGDIN

-1801 QASKQNPTGYSYD
+1801 QASKQNLTGYSYD

-1841 QTPGTYSPFNQPLNS
+1841 QAPGTYSPFNQPLNS
-1856 LNIYNKGFSSG
+1856 LNIYNKGFSSE

-1879 SATLKEMIETN
+1879 SAALKEMIESN

-1895 TSINEVLQLLDR
+1895 TNINEVLQLLDK
-1907 IKITPAQKQ
+1907 IKITQAQKQ

-1932 FSNGNLVIGATQ
+1932 FSNGNLIIGATQ
-1944 DHVTNSTSSI
+1944 DNVTNSTSSI

-2008 LGSGNA
+2008 IGSGNA

-2021 DITFQSANNLVL
+2021 DVTFQSANNLVL

-2070 MAMEKIK
+2070 VAMEKIK
-2077 QAGGLGNFVENALI
+2077 QAGGLGNFIENALS
-2091 PLSKELPSSLQ
+2091 PLSKELPASLQ

-2111 QNNLDNL
+2111 QNNLDDL
-2118 LNNSGVMNAIQNI
+2118 LNNSGVMNEIQNI

-2172 YMDASELSSILSV
+2172 YIDASELSSILGV
-2185 ILKDITNPPT
+2185 VLKDITNPPA

-2200 IGVVANDLLD
+2200 IGVVANDLLN

-2232 NIISQGGLSGI
+2232 NIISQGGLSSV

-2330 LIFASNGV
+2330 LIFASNDV

-2361 SVQKGEICIN
+2361 SVQKGEICVN

-2389 PTNESLSVRANNFT
+2389 PTNETLSVRANNFT
-2403 FLGVIAS
+2403 FLGTIAS
-2410 NGAIDLSQVK
+2410 NGAIDLSQVT

-2438 NNLTIA
+2438 NNLTIT

-2458 GDFTLNQQ
+2458 GNFTLNQQ

-2480 NFNSYGDLVF
+2480 DFNSYGNLVF
-2490 NLSHSV
+2490 NLSHSA
-2496 SHAIINAQGIATIM
+2496 SHAIINAQGAATIM
-2510 TNYNNP
+2510 ANNNNP

-2525 ETGAYTLIDS
+2525 EVGTYTLIDS

-2542 YNDQITGGSSLDN
+2542 YNDQITGGNSLDN

-2560 TLININ
+2560 VLIDIN

-2584 SIKDGGLIVGF
+2584 NIKDGGLVVGF

-2608 YNKVKIAVSNAPI
+2608 YNKVKIAVSNDPI

-2626 PTLKQYIAQIQGI
+2626 PTLKQYIAQIQGV
-2639 QGVDSIEQAGGT
+2639 QSVNSIDQAGGN
-2651 QAINWLNK
+2651 QAIDWLNK

-2687 DIANTLEVIANPN
+2687 DIANTLEVIANPD

-2715 QQMSRLA
+2715 QQMSRLV

-2871 YRYNTWTTDAKINY
+2871 YKYDTWTTDAKINY

-2904 AYYYIGM
+2904 AYYYIGL

>member
-7 GLISKF
+7 RLISRF

-32 PILKREKP
+32 QILKREKP
-40 LKRHKK
+40 LKCHKK
-46 TKSIKKPFNKNKS
+46 ALKPIKKLSNRNKS
-59 FLKASVLL
+59 FLKASILL
-67 IGALGGLPHLRAS
+67 IGALGGLSHLRAS
-80 ECRYWSWW
+80 ECRYWSWSSW
-88 SGYHDKI
+88 SYQDNI
-95 ESGSNSPTHNSYC
+95 ESGPNSPTHNSYC
-108 LFSSTQGSGTY
+108 LFSSAQGSGTY

-131 ASFTQKFNNGTLN
+131 ASFTQKFNGGTLN

-151 GGTGVNGVN
+151 GGTGINGGD
-160 VGYITGTY
+160 VGYITGAY

-173 NFNSSRIT
+173 NFNSSHLT
-181 TGNSLSDGGGATL
+181 TGNSYADGGGATL
-194 NFNATNRITINQAS
+194 NFNATNNLTINQAS
-208 FDNSDAGAQHSYMNF
+208 FDNSDAGTQKSYMNF

-238 TNGGFSFSG
+238 TNGGFNFSG
-247 NNNNSAISFN
+247 SNNNSAISFN
-257 KTKFNQGT
+257 QTSFNQGAYNFSNSASSSFDNSSFNQGTYHFNSAQSTFENSNFNQGT
-265 YNFTNSANLS
+265 YNF
-275 FNNSNFNQST
+275 NNNA
-285 YNFNS
+285 
-290 LQSTFNNS
+290 
-298 TFNQGTYNFTDNTS
+298 S

-323 NFNTSKVSFSGA
+323 SFNTSKVSFLGI

-348 GSVSFGSGAVFNLN
+348 GSVSFGSDAVFNLN
-362 QTLNANQTYDILT
+362 QTLNNNQTYDILT
-375 TNGTIQY
+375 TNGAIQY

-395 KGDKAISHVEVG
+395 KGDKAMSHVEVG

-417 NGQDETLQETFS
+417 NGQDETLQETF
-429 NKSITTQFLGDDL
+429 NKQSIITQFLGDDL
-442 QAKAKAT
+442 QQQAQQT
-449 YQQDLNNSQ
+449 YQEDVAHSQNALNNVTS
-458 SALSNATNDN
+458 DN
-468 KIASADTGYTNN
+468 TIASNDTGYTQSKNAAVA
-480 QNTTIKQDAQNL
+480 KDAQGL
-492 EHTSQQI
+492 ENTNQQI
-499 AKDEQALQGDL
+499 QQDEKALQGDL
-510 NKLKQLANSSF
+510 NNLKQLANPTTGF
-521 NEQAFNQAQS
+521 NEQAFKNAQS
-531 KEQQDEQTLQN
+531 KEQQDLKTLQS
-542 EENTFS
+542 EENTFNT
-548 SEQEGL
+548 EQDSL
-554 EKALANAKEQQEQ
+554 NKAIANAKP
-567 QQAQATYQQDL
+567 
-578 NNSQSAL
+578 
-585 SNATND
+585 
-591 NKIASADTDYTKNQ
+591 
-605 NTAIKQDAQN
+605 
-615 LENTSQQITQDQ
+615 TSPTPTPTP
-627 KDLEQDLDKLQ
+627 
-638 QLANSKTGFNEQAF
+638 SPT
-652 NQAQSTEQQDEQ
+652 
-664 TLQNEEETFSSE
+664 
-676 QEGLEK
+676 
-682 ALANAKHTSP
+682 P
-692 TPTKHTAQNNPPN
+692 TPTKHTAQNTPPN
-705 KVSPP
+705 KVPPP

-723 YNFQNQTY
+723 YNLQNQTY
-731 SKKGIYYI
+731 SNKGVYYI

-749 SGNTLSTYGYLDWF
+749 SGNTLSTY
-763 TLKNKFSVNANNG
+763 
-776 TLIIGNNTESANTKG
+776 
-791 LIWIGDDKGLVY
+791 
-803 YNTGTFNA
+803 
-811 ANIYLT
+811 
-817 SNLKTG
+817 
-823 NGFSGEGA
+823 
-831 TLNFNA
+831 
-837 TNRITINQ
+837 
-845 ASFDNSDA
+845 
-853 GAQHSYMNFK
+853 
-863 GSNINV
+863 
-869 SGSSFTDD
+869 
-877 TNGGFSFSGNNNN
+877 
-890 SAISFNKTKFNQGT
+890 
-904 YNFTNSANLSF
+904 
-915 NNSNF
+915 
-920 NQSTYNFNSLQSTFN
+920 
-935 NSTFNQG
+935 
-942 TYNFTDNTSFNND
+942 
-955 TFNQGTYNFNTSKV
+955 
-969 SFSGANTLNSSSP
+969 
-982 FASLKGSVSFGSG
+982 
-995 AVFNLNQTLN
+995 
-1005 ANQTYD
+1005 
-1011 ILTTNGTIQ
+1011 
-1020 YGVYQSYLWDLINY
+1020 
-1034 KGDKAISHVEVGNNT
+1034 
-1049 YDVTFDINGQDETLQ
+1049 
-1064 ETFSNKS
+1064 
-1071 ITTQFLGDD
+1071 
-1080 LQAKAKATYQQ
+1080 
-1091 DLNNSQSA
+1091 
-1099 LSNATND
+1099 
-1106 NKIASA
+1106 
-1112 DTGYTNNQNT
+1112 
-1122 TIKQDAQNLEHT
+1122 
-1134 SQQIAKDE
+1134 
-1142 QALQGDLNKLKQL
+1142 
-1155 ANSSFNEQ
+1155 
-1163 AFNQAQSKEQQDEQT
+1163 
-1178 LQNEE
+1178 
-1183 ETFSSEQEGL
+1183 
-1193 EKALANA
+1193 
-1200 KPASPTPTPTPT
+1200 
-1212 PTPSPTP
+1212 
-1219 NPTPTKHTAPNKV
+1219 
-1232 PPTPPTQNLPT
+1232 
-1243 TNVWNGVYWLQNQ
+1243 
-1256 TYSQK
+1256 
-1261 GVYYIDPNL
+1261 
-1270 SGQSGQSANTLS
+1270 
-1282 TYTAN
+1282 TAN
-1287 LLGRSFGV
+1287 LFGRSFGV

-1310 VNDNGLIWIGHGGF
+1310 VNSNGLIWIGHGGF
-1324 GYIIGT
+1324 GYITGT

-1345 EGVSGSDGGGANI
+1345 EGVSNSDGGGANI

-1392 ATFDATNNISVT
+1392 ATFDALNNISVT

-1411 TWGKFSFNAKN
+1411 TWGKFSFTAKN

-1442 SANAANSLSF
+1442 SANASNSLSF
-1452 NNSRLNG
+1452 INSRLNG
-1459 GAVYNLWA
+1459 GAVYNLQA

-1493 TQLLGNTSFTLSS
+1493 TQLLGNTNFTLSS

-1521 ANITLGNKSQTAF
+1521 ANITLGNKSQAAF

-1545 LSLDNQSVLNASGAS
+1545 LSLDNQSVLNTNGTS

-1575 ATFNSLFFNGA
+1575 ATFSSLFFNGG
-1586 TLSLNANSKL
+1586 TLSLNASSKL
-1596 NASSASFSNNTTI
+1596 NTSNASFSNNTTI

-1614 VLSVSNA
+1614 VLSANNT

-1631 GASQATFGGNTTIDA
+1631 GTSQADFGGNTTIDT

-1653 ASSLS
+1653 ASSLN

-1672 YAPSLSKA
+1672 YAPSLTKA

-1743 ATYSDNNNIQTWS
+1743 ATYSDNNNVQTWS

-1814 YSDNQAGTYYL
+1814 YSDNQVGTYYL

-1841 QTPGTYSPFNQPLNS
+1841 QAPGTYSPFNQPLSS
-1856 LNIYNKGFSSG
+1856 LNIYNKGFSSE

-1879 SATLKEMIETN
+1879 SVTLKEMIESN

-1895 TSINEVLQLLDR
+1895 TNINEVLQLLDK
-1907 IKITPAQKQ
+1907 IKITQTQKQ

-1932 FSNGNLVIGATQ
+1932 FNNGNLVIGATQ
-1944 DHVTNSTSSI
+1944 DNVTNSTSSI

-2008 LGSGNA
+2008 IGSGNA

-2021 DITFQSANNLVL
+2021 DVTFQSANNLVL

-2070 MAMEKIK
+2070 VAMEKIK
-2077 QAGGLGNFVENALI
+2077 QAGGLGNFIENALS
-2091 PLSKELPSSLQ
+2091 PLSKELPASLQ
-2102 NETLGQLIG
+2102 DETLGQLIG
-2111 QNNLDNL
+2111 QNNLDDL
-2118 LNNSGVMNAIQNI
+2118 LNNSGVMNEIQNI

-2172 YMDASELSSILSV
+2172 YIDASELSSILSV
-2185 ILKDITNPPT
+2185 VLKDITNPPT

-2200 IGVVANDLLD
+2200 IGVVANDLLN
-2210 EFLGQDVV
+2210 EFLGQNVV

-2232 NIISQGGLSGI
+2232 NIISQGGLSGV

-2287 NGYVFVNNSSFS
+2287 DGYVFVNNSSFS

-2354 NAGLNNV
+2354 NAGLNNM
-2361 SVQKGEICIN
+2361 SVQKGEICVN

-2383 TNSSVT
+2383 SSSVT

-2403 FLGVIAS
+2403 FLGAIAS
-2410 NGAIDLSQVK
+2410 NGAIDLSQVT

-2438 NNLTIA
+2438 NNLTIT

-2458 GDFTLNQQ
+2458 GNFTLNQQ

-2490 NLSHSV
+2490 NISHSA
-2496 SHAIINAQGIATIM
+2496 SHAIINAQGTATIM
-2510 TNYNNP
+2510 ANNNNP

-2525 ETGAYTLIDS
+2525 EVGTYTLIDS

-2542 YNDQITGGSSLDN
+2542 YNNQITGGSSLDN

-2560 TLININ
+2560 TLIDIN
-2566 GKHMVM
+2566 GKHIMM

-2584 SIKDGGLIVGF
+2584 NIKDGGLVVGF

-2608 YNKVKIAVSNAPI
+2608 YNKVKIAISNDPI

-2626 PTLKQYIAQIQGI
+2626 PTLKQYIAQIQGT
-2639 QGVDSIEQAGGT
+2639 QGVDSIDQAGGN

-2687 DIANTLEVIANPN
+2687 DIANTLEVIANPD

-2871 YRYNTWTTDAKINY
+2871 YRYDTWTTDAKINY

-2904 AYYYIGM
+2904 AYYYIGL

>member
-7 GLISKF
+7 GLIFKF
-13 ISKGS
+13 ILKGS

-32 PILKREKP
+32 QILKREKP
-40 LKRHKK
+40 LSHKK
-46 TKSIKKPFNKNKS
+46 TKSVKKPFNKNKS
-59 FLKASVLL
+59 FLKASILL
-67 IGALGGLPHLRAS
+67 IGALGGLSHLRAS
-80 ECRYWSWW
+80 ECRYWSWSSW
-88 SGYHDKI
+88 GYHDNI

-108 LFSSTQGSGTY
+108 LFSSAQGSGTY

-151 GGTGVNGVN
+151 GGTGVNGGN
-160 VGYITGTY
+160 VGYITGAY

-181 TGNSLSDGGGATL
+181 TGNSFSTGGGATL
-194 NFNATNRITINQAS
+194 NFNATNHITINQAS
-208 FDNSDAGAQHSYMNF
+208 FDNGDAGTQHSYMNF
-223 KGSNINV
+223 SGSNINV
-230 SGSSFTDD
+230 SSSSFTDD

-247 NNNNSAISFN
+247 NGANSNLSFNQTSFNQGVYKFTNSANLNFNNSA
-257 KTKFNQGT
+257 FNQGT
-265 YNFTNSANLS
+265 YNFNSAQS
-275 FNNSNFNQST
+275 VFENSA
-285 YNFNS
+285 
-290 LQSTFNNS
+290 
-298 TFNQGTYNFTDNTS
+298 FNQGTYHFTDNAS

-348 GSVSFGSGAVFNLN
+348 GSVSFGSGAIFNLN

-417 NGQDETLQETFS
+417 NRQDETLQETFS
-429 NKSITTQFLGDDL
+429 NQAITTQFLGDDL
-442 QAKAKAT
+442 QSKAQAT
-449 YQQDLNNSQ
+449 YQQDLSSSQ
-458 SALSNATNDN
+458 TALNNATSDN
-468 KIASADTGYTNN
+468 KIASNDTDYTNN
-480 QNTTIKQDAQNL
+480 QNTTIKKDAQ
-492 EHTSQQI
+492 S
-499 AKDEQALQGDL
+499 
-510 NKLKQLANSSF
+510 
-521 NEQAFNQAQS
+521 
-531 KEQQDEQTLQN
+531 
-542 EENTFS
+542 
-548 SEQEGL
+548 
-554 EKALANAKEQQEQ
+554 
-567 QQAQATYQQDL
+567 
-578 NNSQSAL
+578 
-585 SNATND
+585 
-591 NKIASADTDYTKNQ
+591 
-605 NTAIKQDAQN
+605 
-615 LENTSQQITQDQ
+615 LENTSQQIAQDEQ
-627 KDLEQDLDKLQ
+627 ALEKDLDKLQ
-638 QLANSKTGFNEQAF
+638 QLANAPTGFNQQAF
-652 NQAQSTEQQDEQ
+652 KNAQSTEQQDLQ
-664 TLQNEEETFSSE
+664 TLQENEKTFNSE

-682 ALANAKHTSP
+682 AIANAKPASPTPSPTP
-692 TPTKHTAQNNPPN
+692 TPTKHTVPN
-705 KVSPP
+705 TPP

-723 YNFQNQTY
+723 YNLQNQTY
-731 SKKGIYYI
+731 SK
-739 DPNLS
+739 
-744 GQSGQ
+744 Q
-749 SGNTLSTYGYLDWF
+749 
-763 TLKNKFSVNANNG
+763 
-776 TLIIGNNTESANTKG
+776 
-791 LIWIGDDKGLVY
+791 
-803 YNTGTFNA
+803 
-811 ANIYLT
+811 
-817 SNLKTG
+817 
-823 NGFSGEGA
+823 
-831 TLNFNA
+831 
-837 TNRITINQ
+837 
-845 ASFDNSDA
+845 
-853 GAQHSYMNFK
+853 
-863 GSNINV
+863 
-869 SGSSFTDD
+869 
-877 TNGGFSFSGNNNN
+877 
-890 SAISFNKTKFNQGT
+890 
-904 YNFTNSANLSF
+904 
-915 NNSNF
+915 
-920 NQSTYNFNSLQSTFN
+920 
-935 NSTFNQG
+935 
-942 TYNFTDNTSFNND
+942 
-955 TFNQGTYNFNTSKV
+955 
-969 SFSGANTLNSSSP
+969 
-982 FASLKGSVSFGSG
+982 
-995 AVFNLNQTLN
+995 
-1005 ANQTYD
+1005 
-1011 ILTTNGTIQ
+1011 
-1020 YGVYQSYLWDLINY
+1020 
-1034 KGDKAISHVEVGNNT
+1034 
-1049 YDVTFDINGQDETLQ
+1049 
-1064 ETFSNKS
+1064 
-1071 ITTQFLGDD
+1071 
-1080 LQAKAKATYQQ
+1080 
-1091 DLNNSQSA
+1091 
-1099 LSNATND
+1099 
-1106 NKIASA
+1106 
-1112 DTGYTNNQNT
+1112 
-1122 TIKQDAQNLEHT
+1122 
-1134 SQQIAKDE
+1134 
-1142 QALQGDLNKLKQL
+1142 
-1155 ANSSFNEQ
+1155 
-1163 AFNQAQSKEQQDEQT
+1163 
-1178 LQNEE
+1178 
-1183 ETFSSEQEGL
+1183 
-1193 EKALANA
+1193 
-1200 KPASPTPTPTPT
+1200 
-1212 PTPSPTP
+1212 
-1219 NPTPTKHTAPNKV
+1219 
-1232 PPTPPTQNLPT
+1232 
-1243 TNVWNGVYWLQNQ
+1243 
-1256 TYSQK
+1256 

-1270 SGQSGQSANTLS
+1270 SGQSGQSGNTLS

-1295 NIQNGTLIIGNNTES
+1295 NIQNGTLIIGNYTES
-1310 VNDNGLIWIGHGGF
+1310 VKNNGLIWIGHGAL
-1324 GYIIGT
+1324 GYITGT

-1392 ATFDATNNISVT
+1392 AAFDATNNINIT

-1411 TWGKFSFNAKN
+1411 TWGKFSFSAKN

-1442 SANAANSLSF
+1442 STNAANSLSF

-1459 GAVYNLWA
+1459 GAVYNLQA

-1506 QSLLNFNGDTTLQNN
+1506 QSLLNFNGDTTLQDN
-1521 ANITLGNKSQTAF
+1521 ANITLGNKSQATF

-1545 LSLDNQSVLNASGAS
+1545 LSLDNQSVLNANGTSV
-1560 AFNNQASLNIYNGSQ
+1560 FNNQASLNIYNGSQ
-1575 ATFNSLFFNGA
+1575 ATFNSLFFNGGII
-1586 TLSLNANSKL
+1586 SLNANSKL
-1596 NASSASFSNNTTI
+1596 NASSTSFSNNTTI

-1614 VLSVSNA
+1614 VLSASNT

-1631 GASQATFGGNTTIDA
+1631 GASQANFGGNTTINT

-1653 ASSLS
+1653 ASSLG

-1879 SATLKEMIETN
+1879 SATLKEMIESN

-1895 TSINEVLQLLDR
+1895 TSINEVLQLLDE
-1907 IKITPAQKQ
+1907 IKITPVQKQ

-1944 DHVTNSTSSI
+1944 DNVTNSTSSI

-2008 LGSGNA
+2008 VGSANA

-2021 DITFQSANNLVL
+2021 DVTFQSTNNLVL
-2033 NKANIEAQATD
+2033 DKANIEAQATD

-2070 MAMEKIK
+2070 VAMEKIK
-2077 QAGGLGNFVENALI
+2077 QAGGLGNFVENALS
-2091 PLSKELPSSLQ
+2091 PLSKELPTSLQ

-2118 LNNSGVMNAIQNI
+2118 LNNSGVMNETQNI

-2172 YMDASELSSILSV
+2172 YIDASELSSILSV

-2200 IGVVANDLLD
+2200 IGVVANDLLN

-2232 NIISQGGLSGI
+2232 NIISQGGLSGV
-2243 YNQGLGSVLPPSLQ
+2243 YNQGLGSVLPLSLQ

-2287 NGYVFVNNSSFS
+2287 NGYIFVNNSSFS

-2321 IDFSKYQGA
+2321 INFSKYQGA

-2361 SVQKGEICIN
+2361 SVQKGEICVN

-2403 FLGVIAS
+2403 FLGTIAS

-2438 NNLTIA
+2438 NNLTIT

-2458 GDFTLNQQ
+2458 GNFTLNQQ
-2466 ATLSTNASGLNVMG
+2466 ATLSTNSSGLNVMG

-2490 NLSHSV
+2490 NLSHSA

-2510 TNYNNP
+2510 ANNNNP
-2516 LIQFNTSSK
+2516 LIQFNASSK
-2525 ETGAYTLIDS
+2525 ETGTYTLIDS

-2542 YNDQITGGSSLDN
+2542 YNDQITGGNSLAD

-2560 TLININ
+2560 TLIDIN

-2584 SIKDGGLIVGF
+2584 NIKDGGLVVGF

-2608 YNKVKIAVSNAPI
+2608 YNKVKIAVSNDPI

-2626 PTLKQYIAQIQGI
+2626 PTLKQYITQIQGT
-2639 QGVDSIEQAGGT
+2639 QSVDSIDQAGGA

-2687 DIANTLEVIANPN
+2687 DIANTLEVIANPD

-2789 YGINVGYDR
+2789 YGINIGYDR

-2871 YRYNTWTTDAKINY
+2871 YKYDTWTTDAKINY

-2904 AYYYIGM
+2904 AYYYIGL
-2911 SGLRGIMDDPIY
+2911 SGLMGIMDDPIY

>member
-1 MAFKKA
+1 M
-7 GLISKF
+7 
-13 ISKGS
+13 
-18 FKLNKISKKIFKLN
+18 
-32 PILKREKP
+32 
-40 LKRHKK
+40 
-46 TKSIKKPFNKNKS
+46 
-59 FLKASVLL
+59 
-67 IGALGGLPHLRAS
+67 GGLSHLRAN
-80 ECRYWSWW
+80 ECRYWSWSSW
-88 SGYHDKI
+88 SYQDNI
-95 ESGSNSPTHNSYC
+95 ESGPNSPTHNSYC
-108 LFSSTQGSGTY
+108 LFSSVQGSGTY

-131 ASFTQKFNNGTLN
+131 ASFTQKFNGGTLN

-151 GGTGVNGVN
+151 GGTGINGGD

-173 NFNSSRIT
+173 DFNSSRIT
-181 TGNSLSDGGGATL
+181 TGNSFSTGGGATL
-194 NFNATNRITINQAS
+194 NFNAANNITINQAD
-208 FDNSDAGAQHSYMNF
+208 FDNSGAGSQHSYMNF

-238 TNGGFSFSG
+238 TDGGFSFSG
-247 NNNNSAISFN
+247 SDNHSTISFN
-257 KTKFNQGT
+257 QASFNQGT
-265 YNFTNSANLS
+265 YNFSNSATLS
-275 FNNSNFNQST
+275 FNHSAFNQGT
-285 YNFNS
+285 YHFNS
-290 LQSTFNNS
+290 AQSAFNND
-298 TFNQGTYNFTDNTS
+298 TFNQGTYDFSNNAS

-323 NFNTSKVSFSGA
+323 SFNTSQVSFSGI
-335 NTLNSSSPFASLK
+335 NTLNSSSPFVSLK
-348 GSVSFGSGAVFNLN
+348 GSVSFGSDAVFNLN
-362 QTLNANQTYDILT
+362 QTLNSNQTYDILT

-395 KGDKAISHVEVG
+395 KGDKAISHVGVG
-407 NNTYDVTFDI
+407 HNTYDVTFDI
-417 NGQDETLQETFS
+417 NGQDETLQETF
-429 NKSITTQFLGDDL
+429 NNQSITTQFLGDDL
-442 QAKAKAT
+442 QQQAQKT
-449 YQQDLNNSQ
+449 YQQDLSNSQ
-458 SALSNATNDN
+458 SALNNATSDN
-468 KIASADTGYTNN
+468 KIAKNDTDYTNN
-480 QNTTIKQDAQNL
+480 QNATIATDAQNL

-499 AKDEQALQGDL
+499 VKDEQALQG
-510 NKLKQLANSSF
+510 
-521 NEQAFNQAQS
+521 
-531 KEQQDEQTLQN
+531 
-542 EENTFS
+542 
-548 SEQEGL
+548 
-554 EKALANAKEQQEQ
+554 
-567 QQAQATYQQDL
+567 
-578 NNSQSAL
+578 
-585 SNATND
+585 
-591 NKIASADTDYTKNQ
+591 
-605 NTAIKQDAQN
+605 
-615 LENTSQQITQDQ
+615 
-627 KDLEQDLDKLQ
+627 DLDKLQ
-638 QLANSKTGFNEQAF
+638 QLANSTTGFNEQAF

-664 TLQNEEETFSSE
+664 TLQNEEKTFNAE
-676 QEGLEK
+676 QEGLK
-682 ALANAKHTSP
+682 QAIANAKHTSP
-692 TPTKHTAQNNPPN
+692 TPAPTKHTAQNTPPSQ
-705 KVSPP
+705 VPPTPP

-715 TTNVWNGV
+715 TTNVWDGV
-723 YNFQNQTY
+723 YNLQNQTY
-731 SKKGIYYI
+731 SNKGVYYI

-749 SGNTLSTYGYLDWF
+749 SGNTL
-763 TLKNKFSVNANNG
+763 N
-776 TLIIGNNTESANTKG
+776 
-791 LIWIGDDKGLVY
+791 
-803 YNTGTFNA
+803 
-811 ANIYLT
+811 
-817 SNLKTG
+817 
-823 NGFSGEGA
+823 
-831 TLNFNA
+831 
-837 TNRITINQ
+837 
-845 ASFDNSDA
+845 
-853 GAQHSYMNFK
+853 
-863 GSNINV
+863 
-869 SGSSFTDD
+869 
-877 TNGGFSFSGNNNN
+877 
-890 SAISFNKTKFNQGT
+890 
-904 YNFTNSANLSF
+904 
-915 NNSNF
+915 
-920 NQSTYNFNSLQSTFN
+920 
-935 NSTFNQG
+935 
-942 TYNFTDNTSFNND
+942 
-955 TFNQGTYNFNTSKV
+955 
-969 SFSGANTLNSSSP
+969 
-982 FASLKGSVSFGSG
+982 
-995 AVFNLNQTLN
+995 
-1005 ANQTYD
+1005 
-1011 ILTTNGTIQ
+1011 
-1020 YGVYQSYLWDLINY
+1020 
-1034 KGDKAISHVEVGNNT
+1034 
-1049 YDVTFDINGQDETLQ
+1049 
-1064 ETFSNKS
+1064 
-1071 ITTQFLGDD
+1071 
-1080 LQAKAKATYQQ
+1080 
-1091 DLNNSQSA
+1091 
-1099 LSNATND
+1099 
-1106 NKIASA
+1106 
-1112 DTGYTNNQNT
+1112 
-1122 TIKQDAQNLEHT
+1122 
-1134 SQQIAKDE
+1134 
-1142 QALQGDLNKLKQL
+1142 
-1155 ANSSFNEQ
+1155 
-1163 AFNQAQSKEQQDEQT
+1163 
-1178 LQNEE
+1178 
-1183 ETFSSEQEGL
+1183 
-1193 EKALANA
+1193 
-1200 KPASPTPTPTPT
+1200 
-1212 PTPSPTP
+1212 
-1219 NPTPTKHTAPNKV
+1219 
-1232 PPTPPTQNLPT
+1232 
-1243 TNVWNGVYWLQNQ
+1243 
-1256 TYSQK
+1256 
-1261 GVYYIDPNL
+1261 
-1270 SGQSGQSANTLS
+1270 

-1287 LLGRSFGV
+1287 LFGRSFGV

-1324 GYIIGT
+1324 GYITGT
-1330 FNAANIYLTNNFKTG
+1330 FNASNIYLTNNFKTG
-1345 EGVSGSDGGGANI
+1345 EGVSNSDGGGANI

-1392 ATFDATNNISVT
+1392 AAFDAMNNISVT
-1404 NSSFSDM
+1404 DSSFSDM
-1411 TWGKFSFNAKN
+1411 TWGKFSFSAKN

-1442 SANAANSLSF
+1442 SANASNSLSF
-1452 NNSRLNG
+1452 VNSRLNG
-1459 GAVYNLWA
+1459 GAVYNLQA

-1493 TQLLGNTSFTLSS
+1493 TQLLGNTNFTLSS
-1506 QSLLNFNGDTTLQNN
+1506 QSLLNFNGDTTLQDN
-1521 ANITLGNKSQTAF
+1521 ANITLGNKSQAAF

-1545 LSLDNQSVLNASGAS
+1545 LSLDNQSVLNANGTS

-1575 ATFNSLFFNGA
+1575 ATFNSLFFNGG

-1596 NASSASFSNNTTI
+1596 NASNASFSNNTTI

-1614 VLSVSNA
+1614 VLSASNT

-1631 GASQATFGGNTTIDA
+1631 GASQADFGGNTTIDT

-1672 YAPSLSKA
+1672 YAPSLTKA

-1743 ATYSDNNNIQTWS
+1743 ATYSDNSNIQTWS

-1761 NSSQIIQESIK
+1761 NSSQIIQESVK

-1831 LFTPKGSQTP
+1831 LFTPKGSQMP

-1856 LNIYNKGFSSG
+1856 LNIYNEGFSSG

-1879 SATLKEMIETN
+1879 SATLKEMIESN

-1895 TSINEVLQLLDR
+1895 TNINEVLQLLYK
-1907 IKITPAQKQ
+1907 IKITPVQKQ

-1932 FSNGNLVIGATQ
+1932 FNNGNLVIGTTQ
-1944 DHVTNSTSSI
+1944 DNVTNSTSSI

-2002 IYITGT
+2002 VYITGT
-2008 LGSGNA
+2008 VGSGNA

-2021 DITFQSANNLVL
+2021 DVTFQSANNLVL
-2033 NKANIEAQATD
+2033 DKANIEAQATD

-2070 MAMEKIK
+2070 VAMEKIK
-2077 QAGGLGNFVENALI
+2077 QAGGLGNFIENALS
-2091 PLSKELPSSLQ
+2091 PLSKELPASLQ

-2111 QNNLDNL
+2111 QNNLDDL

-2172 YMDASELSSILSV
+2172 YIDASELSSILSV

-2200 IGVVANDLLD
+2200 IGVVANDLLN

-2218 KKLESQGLVSNIIN
+2218 KKLESQGLVNNIIN
-2232 NIISQGGLSGI
+2232 NIISQGGLSGV

-2330 LIFASNGV
+2330 LIFASNDV

-2361 SVQKGEICIN
+2361 SVQKGEICVN

-2383 TNSSVT
+2383 INSSVT

-2403 FLGVIAS
+2403 FLGAIAS
-2410 NGAIDLSQVK
+2410 NGAIDLSQVT

-2438 NNLTIA
+2438 NNLTIT

-2458 GDFTLNQQ
+2458 GNFTLNQQ

-2490 NLSHSV
+2490 NLSHSA
-2496 SHAIINAQGIATIM
+2496 SHAIINAQGNATIM
-2510 TNYNNP
+2510 ANNNNP

-2525 ETGAYTLIDS
+2525 ETTAYTLISS
-2535 AKAIYYG
+2535 AKVIYYG
-2542 YNDQITGGSSLDN
+2542 YNNQITGGSSLDN

-2560 TLININ
+2560 TLIDIN

-2572 TDNGLTYNGQAV
+2572 TGNGLTYNGQAV
-2584 SIKDGGLIVGF
+2584 NIKDGGLVVDF

-2608 YNKVKIAVSNAPI
+2608 YNKVKIAVSNDPI
-2621 NNLQA
+2621 NNPQA
-2626 PTLKQYIAQIQGI
+2626 PTLKQYIAQIQGV
-2639 QGVDSIEQAGGT
+2639 QSADSIDQAGGS

-2687 DIANTLEVIANPN
+2687 DIANTLEVIANPD

-2728 TFASADFHERLEALK
+2728 TFASADFHEHLEALK

-2871 YRYNTWTTDAKINY
+2871 YKYDTWTTDAKINY

-2904 AYYYIGM
+2904 AYYYIGL

-2923 NQFRANADPNKK
+2923 NQFRANADPNNK

>member
-1 MAFKKA
+1 MAFKKV
-7 GLISKF
+7 GLISKS
-13 ISKGS
+13 ILKGS

-32 PILKREKP
+32 QILKREKP
-40 LKRHKK
+40 LSHKK

-67 IGALGGLPHLRAS
+67 IGALGGLSHLRAS
-80 ECRYWSWW
+80 ECRYWSWSSW
-88 SGYHDKI
+88 GYHDNI

-108 LFSSTQGSGTY
+108 LFSSAQGSGTY

-124 TTYSAGG
+124 TTYSPGG
-131 ASFTQKFNNGTLN
+131 ASFTQKFNNGTLD

-151 GGTGVNGVN
+151 GGTGVNGGD

-168 DAQTI
+168 DSQTI
-173 NFNSSRIT
+173 NFDSSRIT
-181 TGNSLSDGGGATL
+181 TGNSFSTGGGATL
-194 NFNATNRITINQAS
+194 NFNATNHITINQAS
-208 FDNSDAGAQHSYMNF
+208 FDNSDAGTQHSYMNF
-223 KGSNINV
+223 SGSNINV
-230 SGSSFTDD
+230 SDSSFTDD

-247 NNNNSAISFN
+247 NSNNSAISFN
-257 KTKFNQGT
+257 KTNFNQGT
-265 YNFTNSANLS
+265 YKFTNSTNLN
-275 FNNSNFNQST
+275 FNNSA
-285 YNFNS
+285 
-290 LQSTFNNS
+290 
-298 TFNQGTYNFTDNTS
+298 FNQGTYNFTDNAS

-348 GSVSFGSGAVFNLN
+348 GSVSFGSGTIFNLN
-362 QTLNANQTYDILT
+362 QTLNNNQTYDILT
-375 TNGTIQY
+375 TNKTIQY

-395 KGDKAISHVEVG
+395 KGDKAISHVGVG
-407 NNTYDVTFDI
+407 SNTYDVTFDI
-417 NGQDETLQETFS
+417 NGQDETLQETF
-429 NKSITTQFLGDDL
+429 NNQSITTQFLGDDL

-449 YQQDLNNSQ
+449 YQQDLSNSQ
-458 SALSNATNDN
+458 TALNNAASDN
-468 KIASADTGYTNN
+468 KIASNDTGYTNN
-480 QNTTIKQDAQNL
+480 QNTTIKKDAQ
-492 EHTSQQI
+492 S
-499 AKDEQALQGDL
+499 
-510 NKLKQLANSSF
+510 
-521 NEQAFNQAQS
+521 
-531 KEQQDEQTLQN
+531 
-542 EENTFS
+542 
-548 SEQEGL
+548 
-554 EKALANAKEQQEQ
+554 
-567 QQAQATYQQDL
+567 
-578 NNSQSAL
+578 
-585 SNATND
+585 
-591 NKIASADTDYTKNQ
+591 
-605 NTAIKQDAQN
+605 
-615 LENTSQQITQDQ
+615 LENTSQQIAQDQ

-638 QLANSKTGFNEQAF
+638 QLASSTTGFNEQAF
-652 NQAQSTEQQDEQ
+652 NQAQD
-664 TLQNEEETFSSE
+664 
-676 QEGLEK
+676 
-682 ALANAKHTSP
+682 
-692 TPTKHTAQNNPPN
+692 
-705 KVSPP
+705 
-710 TQNLP
+710 
-715 TTNVWNGV
+715 
-723 YNFQNQTY
+723 
-731 SKKGIYYI
+731 
-739 DPNLS
+739 
-744 GQSGQ
+744 
-749 SGNTLSTYGYLDWF
+749 
-763 TLKNKFSVNANNG
+763 
-776 TLIIGNNTESANTKG
+776 
-791 LIWIGDDKGLVY
+791 
-803 YNTGTFNA
+803 
-811 ANIYLT
+811 
-817 SNLKTG
+817 
-823 NGFSGEGA
+823 
-831 TLNFNA
+831 
-837 TNRITINQ
+837 
-845 ASFDNSDA
+845 
-853 GAQHSYMNFK
+853 
-863 GSNINV
+863 
-869 SGSSFTDD
+869 
-877 TNGGFSFSGNNNN
+877 
-890 SAISFNKTKFNQGT
+890 
-904 YNFTNSANLSF
+904 
-915 NNSNF
+915 
-920 NQSTYNFNSLQSTFN
+920 
-935 NSTFNQG
+935 
-942 TYNFTDNTSFNND
+942 
-955 TFNQGTYNFNTSKV
+955 
-969 SFSGANTLNSSSP
+969 
-982 FASLKGSVSFGSG
+982 
-995 AVFNLNQTLN
+995 
-1005 ANQTYD
+1005 
-1011 ILTTNGTIQ
+1011 
-1020 YGVYQSYLWDLINY
+1020 
-1034 KGDKAISHVEVGNNT
+1034 
-1049 YDVTFDINGQDETLQ
+1049 
-1064 ETFSNKS
+1064 
-1071 ITTQFLGDD
+1071 
-1080 LQAKAKATYQQ
+1080 
-1091 DLNNSQSA
+1091 
-1099 LSNATND
+1099 
-1106 NKIASA
+1106 
-1112 DTGYTNNQNT
+1112 
-1122 TIKQDAQNLEHT
+1122 
-1134 SQQIAKDE
+1134 
-1142 QALQGDLNKLKQL
+1142 
-1155 ANSSFNEQ
+1155 
-1163 AFNQAQSKEQQDEQT
+1163 KEQQDEQT

-1183 ETFSSEQEGL
+1183 NTFNSEQEGL
-1193 EKALANA
+1193 EKAIANA
-1200 KPASPTPTPTPT
+1200 NPSSTPN
-1212 PTPSPTP
+1212 PTPSPT
-1219 NPTPTKHTAPNKV
+1219 PTPTKHTAPNTPPNKV

-1243 TNVWNGVYWLQNQ
+1243 TNVWNGVYNLQNQ
-1256 TYSQK
+1256 TYSKQ

-1270 SGQSGQSANTLS
+1270 SGQSGQSGNTLS

-1295 NIQNGTLIIGNNTES
+1295 NIQNGTLIIGNNKES

-1324 GYIIGT
+1324 GYITGN

-1392 ATFDATNNISVT
+1392 AAFDATNNISVT

-1411 TWGKFSFNAKN
+1411 TWGKFSFSAKN

-1481 LYSRGTSNFNAT
+1481 LYSRGASNFNAT

-1521 ANITLGNKSQTAF
+1521 ANITLGNKSQAVF

-1545 LSLDNQSVLNASGAS
+1545 LSLDNQSILNANSTN

-1575 ATFNSLFFNGA
+1575 ATFKSLFFNGGI
-1586 TLSLNANSKL
+1586 LSLNANSKL

-1614 VLSVSNA
+1614 VLLVSNA

-1631 GASQATFGGNTTIDA
+1631 GASQANFGGNTTIDV

-1653 ASSLS
+1653 TSSLS

-1672 YAPSLSKA
+1672 YAPSLTKA

-1879 SATLKEMIETN
+1879 SATLKEMIESN

-1895 TSINEVLQLLDR
+1895 TSINEVLQLLDE

-1944 DHVTNSTSSI
+1944 DNVTNSTSSI

-2021 DITFQSANNLVL
+2021 DVTFQSANNLVL

-2070 MAMEKIK
+2070 VAMEKIK
-2077 QAGGLGNFVENALI
+2077 QAGGLGNFVENALS
-2091 PLSKELPSSLQ
+2091 PLSKELPTSLQ

-2111 QNNLDNL
+2111 QNNLDDL

-2142 VTPSIIENYLAK
+2142 ITPSIIENYLAK

-2200 IGVVANDLLD
+2200 IGVVANDLLN

-2232 NIISQGGLSGI
+2232 NIISQGGLSGV
-2243 YNQGLGSVLPPSLQ
+2243 YNQGLGSVLPLSLQ

-2361 SVQKGEICIN
+2361 SVQKGEICVN
-2371 LANCPTTKNSSS
+2371 LANCSATKNSSPA
-2383 TNSSVT
+2383 NSSVT

-2403 FLGVIAS
+2403 FLGTIAS

-2458 GDFTLNQQ
+2458 GNFTLNQQ

-2496 SHAIINAQGIATIM
+2496 SHAIINAQGVATIM
-2510 TNYNNP
+2510 ANNNNP

-2525 ETGAYTLIDS
+2525 ETTTYTLIDS

-2560 TLININ
+2560 TLIDIN
-2566 GKHMVM
+2566 GKRMVM
-2572 TDNGLTYNGQAV
+2572 TGNGLTYNGQAV
-2584 SIKDGGLIVGF
+2584 NIKDGGLVVGF

-2608 YNKVKIAVSNAPI
+2608 YNKVKIAVSNDPI

-2626 PTLKQYIAQIQGI
+2626 PTLKQYIAQIQGT
-2639 QGVDSIEQAGGT
+2639 QGVDSIDQAGGN

-2665 SPLFAPYYLESHST
+2665 SPLFAPYYLESHSI

-2687 DIANTLEVIANPN
+2687 DIANTLEVIANPD

-2728 TFASADFHERLEALK
+2728 TFASADFHERLETLK

-2789 YGINVGYDR
+2789 YGINIGYDR

-2871 YRYNTWTTDAKINY
+2871 YKYNTWTTDAKINY

-2904 AYYYIGM
+2904 AYYYIGL
-2911 SGLRGIMDDPIY
+2911 SGLRGIMDDSIY

-2977 FIGNNTLSYRDGGR
+2977 FIGNNTLIYRDGGR

>member
-7 GLISKF
+7 RLISRF

-32 PILKREKP
+32 QILKREKP

-46 TKSIKKPFNKNKS
+46 TKSIEKPFNKNKS

-67 IGALGGLPHLRAS
+67 IGALGGLSHLRAN
-80 ECRYWSWW
+80 ECRYWSWSSW
-88 SGYHDKI
+88 SYQDNI
-95 ESGSNSPTHNSYC
+95 ESGPNSPTHNSYC
-108 LFSSTQGSGTY
+108 LFSSAQGSGTY

-131 ASFTQKFNNGTLN
+131 ASFTQKFNNGTLDI
-144 VGGNIRF
+144 GGNIRF
-151 GGTGVNGVN
+151 GGTGINGGD

-168 DAQTI
+168 DAQTM
-173 NFNSSRIT
+173 NFNSSHIT
-181 TGNSLSDGGGATL
+181 TGNSYADGGGATL
-194 NFNATNRITINQAS
+194 NFNATNNITINQAS
-208 FDNSDAGAQHSYMNF
+208 FDNSDAGTQKSYMNF
-223 KGSNINV
+223 KGSNIKV

-238 TNGGFSFSG
+238 TDGGFSFSG
-247 NNNNSAISFN
+247 SNNNSAISFN
-257 KTKFNQGT
+257 QTSFNQGT
-265 YNFTNSANLS
+265 YHFNSA
-275 FNNSNFNQST
+275 
-285 YNFNS
+285 
-290 LQSTFNNS
+290 QSTFENS
-298 TFNQGTYNFTDNTS
+298 SFNQGTYH
-312 FNNDTFNQGTY
+312 FNSAQSTFENSSFNQGTY
-323 NFNTSKVSFSGA
+323 NFNDSVSFNNNTFNQGTYDFNDSKVSFSGT

-348 GSVSFGSGAVFNLN
+348 GSVSFNSNAIFNLN
-362 QTLNANQTYDILT
+362 QTLNNNQTYDILT
-375 TNGTIQY
+375 TNGAIQY

-417 NGQDETLQETFS
+417 NGQDETLQETF
-429 NKSITTQFLGDDL
+429 NNQSIITQFLGDDL
-442 QAKAKAT
+442 QQQAQKT
-449 YQQDLNNSQ
+449 YQEDLTNSQ
-458 SALSNATNDN
+458 NALSGATSDNTIANNDTSYTQSKNATVA
-468 KIASADTGYTNN
+468 K
-480 QNTTIKQDAQNL
+480 DAQSL
-492 EHTSQQI
+492 ENTNQQI
-499 AKDEQALQGDL
+499 QKGEQALEKDL
-510 NKLKQLANSSF
+510 AQINQLANSTTSFNEQAFTQVQKQEQQDEQTLQNNENAFNTKQDSLNKAIQQAQEQQQKQEQAQAQQTYQEDVAHSQNALSGATSDNTIANNDTSYTQSKNATVAKDAQSLENTNQQITKDKQALEKDLAQINQLANSTTGF
-521 NEQAFNQAQS
+521 NEQAFNQAQ
-531 KEQQDEQTLQN
+531 KQEQQDEQTLQN
-542 EENTFS
+542 EENAFNT
-548 SEQEGL
+548 EQEGL
-554 EKALANAKEQQEQ
+554 KQAIANAKP
-567 QQAQATYQQDL
+567 A
-578 NNSQSAL
+578 
-585 SNATND
+585 
-591 NKIASADTDYTKNQ
+591 
-605 NTAIKQDAQN
+605 
-615 LENTSQQITQDQ
+615 
-627 KDLEQDLDKLQ
+627 
-638 QLANSKTGFNEQAF
+638 
-652 NQAQSTEQQDEQ
+652 
-664 TLQNEEETFSSE
+664 
-676 QEGLEK
+676 
-682 ALANAKHTSP
+682 SP
-692 TPTKHTAQNNPPN
+692 TPTPTPSPTKHTAQNTPPSQ
-705 KVSPP
+705 VPPTP
-710 TQNLP
+710 TQNP
-715 TTNVWNGV
+715 PAESVWSGV
-723 YNFQNQTY
+723 YWLQNKTY
-731 SKKGIYYI
+731 SNKGIYYI

-749 SGNTLSTYGYLDWF
+749 ST
-763 TLKNKFSVNANNG
+763 
-776 TLIIGNNTESANTKG
+776 
-791 LIWIGDDKGLVY
+791 
-803 YNTGTFNA
+803 
-811 ANIYLT
+811 
-817 SNLKTG
+817 
-823 NGFSGEGA
+823 
-831 TLNFNA
+831 
-837 TNRITINQ
+837 
-845 ASFDNSDA
+845 
-853 GAQHSYMNFK
+853 
-863 GSNINV
+863 
-869 SGSSFTDD
+869 
-877 TNGGFSFSGNNNN
+877 
-890 SAISFNKTKFNQGT
+890 
-904 YNFTNSANLSF
+904 
-915 NNSNF
+915 
-920 NQSTYNFNSLQSTFN
+920 
-935 NSTFNQG
+935 
-942 TYNFTDNTSFNND
+942 
-955 TFNQGTYNFNTSKV
+955 
-969 SFSGANTLNSSSP
+969 
-982 FASLKGSVSFGSG
+982 
-995 AVFNLNQTLN
+995 
-1005 ANQTYD
+1005 
-1011 ILTTNGTIQ
+1011 
-1020 YGVYQSYLWDLINY
+1020 
-1034 KGDKAISHVEVGNNT
+1034 
-1049 YDVTFDINGQDETLQ
+1049 
-1064 ETFSNKS
+1064 
-1071 ITTQFLGDD
+1071 
-1080 LQAKAKATYQQ
+1080 
-1091 DLNNSQSA
+1091 
-1099 LSNATND
+1099 
-1106 NKIASA
+1106 
-1112 DTGYTNNQNT
+1112 
-1122 TIKQDAQNLEHT
+1122 
-1134 SQQIAKDE
+1134 
-1142 QALQGDLNKLKQL
+1142 
-1155 ANSSFNEQ
+1155 
-1163 AFNQAQSKEQQDEQT
+1163 
-1178 LQNEE
+1178 
-1183 ETFSSEQEGL
+1183 
-1193 EKALANA
+1193 
-1200 KPASPTPTPTPT
+1200 
-1212 PTPSPTP
+1212 
-1219 NPTPTKHTAPNKV
+1219 
-1232 PPTPPTQNLPT
+1232 
-1243 TNVWNGVYWLQNQ
+1243 
-1256 TYSQK
+1256 
-1261 GVYYIDPNL
+1261 
-1270 SGQSGQSANTLS
+1270 NTLS

-1295 NIQNGTLIIGNNTES
+1295 NANNGTLIIGNNTEN

-1324 GYIIGT
+1324 GYITGT

-1345 EGVSGSDGGGANI
+1345 EGVSNSDGGGANI
-1358 TFKASDNITMDGL
+1358 TFKASGNITMDGL

-1392 ATFDATNNISVT
+1392 AAFDATNNISVT
-1404 NSSFSDM
+1404 NSNFSDM

-1427 ASFSGFTNPGGSSVI
+1427 TSFSGFTNPGGSSTI
-1442 SANAANSLSF
+1442 SANASNSLSF
-1452 NNSRLNG
+1452 IDSRLNG
-1459 GAVYNLWA
+1459 GAIYNLQA

-1521 ANITLGNKSQTAF
+1521 ANITLGNKSQAAF

-1575 ATFNSLFFNGA
+1575 AAFNSLFFNGG

-1614 VLSVSNA
+1614 VLNA
-1621 SSLNA
+1621 NNTSSLNA

-1631 GASQATFGGNTTIDA
+1631 GANQADFGGNTTIDI

-1653 ASSLS
+1653 ASSLN

-1672 YAPSLSKA
+1672 YAPSLTKV
-1680 LMSVSGQFVLG
+1680 LMNVSGQFVLG

-1841 QTPGTYSPFNQPLNS
+1841 ETPGTYSPFNQPLNS
-1856 LNIYNKGFSSG
+1856 LNIYNKGFSSE

-1879 SATLKEMIETN
+1879 SAALKEMIESN

-1895 TSINEVLQLLDR
+1895 TNINEVLQLLDK

-1932 FSNGNLVIGATQ
+1932 FNNGNLVIGATQ
-1944 DHVTNSTSSI
+1944 DNVTNSTSSI

-2008 LGSGNA
+2008 IGSGNA

-2021 DITFQSANNLVL
+2021 DVTFQSANNLVL

-2077 QAGGLGNFVENALI
+2077 QAGGLGNFIENALS
-2091 PLSKELPSSLQ
+2091 PLSKELPASLQ

-2118 LNNSGVMNAIQNI
+2118 LDNSGVMNAIQNI

-2172 YMDASELSSILSV
+2172 YIDASELSSILGV

-2200 IGVVANDLLD
+2200 IGVVANDLLN

-2232 NIISQGGLSGI
+2232 NVISQGGLSGV

-2257 NALKENDLGA
+2257 NALKENNLGA

-2321 IDFSKYQGA
+2321 IDFSKYQGT

-2361 SVQKGEICIN
+2361 SVQKGEICVN

-2383 TNSSVT
+2383 ANSSVT
-2389 PTNESLSVRANNFT
+2389 PTNETLSVRANNFT
-2403 FLGVIAS
+2403 FLGAIIS
-2410 NGAIDLSQVK
+2410 NGAIDLSQVT

-2438 NNLTIA
+2438 NNLTIT

-2450 SNSTANIN
+2450 SNSTANIDGN
-2458 GDFTLNQQ
+2458 FTLNQQ
-2466 ATLSTNASGLNVMG
+2466 ATLSTNANGLNVMG

-2496 SHAIINAQGIATIM
+2496 SHAIINTQGTATIM
-2510 TNYNNP
+2510 ANDNNP

-2525 ETGAYTLIDS
+2525 EVGTYTLIDS

-2542 YNDQITGGSSLDN
+2542 YNNQITGGSSLDN

-2560 TLININ
+2560 ALIDIN

-2584 SIKDGGLIVGF
+2584 SVKDGGLVVGF

-2608 YNKVKIAVSNAPI
+2608 YNKVKIAVSNDPI

-2626 PTLKQYIAQIQGI
+2626 PTLKQYIAQIQGV
-2639 QGVDSIEQAGGT
+2639 QSVDSIDQAGGN

-2728 TFASADFHERLEALK
+2728 TFARSDFLERLEALK

-2776 GGASFINGGTGTL
+2776 GGASFISGGTGTL

-2825 SNVNM
+2825 SNVNV

-2844 MSLNETWGYNKTFIN
+2844 MSLNETWGYNKTFVN

-2871 YRYNTWTTDAKINY
+2871 YRYDTWTTDAKINY

-2892 DKSVIFKPQIGL
+2892 DKSVIFKPQVGL
-2904 AYYYIGM
+2904 AYYYIGL

>member
-7 GLISKF
+7 RLISKF

-32 PILKREKP
+32 QILKCEKP
-40 LKRHKK
+40 LKCHKK
-46 TKSIKKPFNKNKS
+46 ALKPIKKLSNRNKS

-67 IGALGGLPHLRAS
+67 IGALGGLSHLRAN
-80 ECRYWSWW
+80 ECRYWSWSSW
-88 SGYHDKI
+88 SYQDNI
-95 ESGSNSPTHNSYC
+95 ESGPNSPTHNSYC

-131 ASFTQKFNNGTLN
+131 ASFTQKFNGGTLN

-151 GGTGVNGVN
+151 GGTGINGGD

-173 NFNSSRIT
+173 NFNSSHLT
-181 TGNSLSDGGGATL
+181 TGNSYADGGGATL
-194 NFNATNRITINQAS
+194 NFNAANNITINQAS
-208 FDNSDAGAQHSYMNF
+208 LDNSDAGTQKSYMNF
-223 KGSNINV
+223 KGSNIKV

-257 KTKFNQGT
+257 QTSFNQGAYNFSNSTTLSFDNSNFNQGTYHFNSTQSTFENSDFNQGT
-265 YNFTNSANLS
+265 YNFSNS
-275 FNNSNFNQST
+275 
-285 YNFNS
+285 
-290 LQSTFNNS
+290 
-298 TFNQGTYNFTDNTS
+298 TS
-312 FNNDTFNQGTY
+312 FNSDTFNQGTY
-323 NFNTSKVSFSGA
+323 NFNTSKVSFSGI

-348 GSVSFGSGAVFNLN
+348 GSVSFNSGAIFNLN
-362 QTLNANQTYDILT
+362 QTLNNNQTYDILT
-375 TNGTIQY
+375 TNGAIQY

-417 NGQDETLQETFS
+417 NGQDETLQETF
-429 NKSITTQFLGDDL
+429 NNQSIITQFLGDNL
-442 QAKAKAT
+442 QQQAQQT
-449 YQQDLNNSQ
+449 YQQDWSNSQNALNNAAS
-458 SALSNATNDN
+458 DN
-468 KIASADTGYTNN
+468 KIANSDTGYTKSSNPTI
-480 QNTTIKQDAQNL
+480 NTDAQNL
-492 EHTSQQI
+492 ESTNQQI
-499 AKDEQALQGDL
+499 AQDEQALQGDL
-510 NKLKQLANSSF
+510 DKLQQLANPTTGF
-521 NEQAFNQAQS
+521 NEQAFKNAQS

-542 EENTFS
+542 DENAFNA
-548 SEQEGL
+548 EQEGL
-554 EKALANAKEQQEQ
+554 K
-567 QQAQATYQQDL
+567 QA
-578 NNSQSAL
+578 
-585 SNATND
+585 
-591 NKIASADTDYTKNQ
+591 I
-605 NTAIKQDAQN
+605 
-615 LENTSQQITQDQ
+615 
-627 KDLEQDLDKLQ
+627 
-638 QLANSKTGFNEQAF
+638 
-652 NQAQSTEQQDEQ
+652 
-664 TLQNEEETFSSE
+664 
-676 QEGLEK
+676 
-682 ALANAKHTSP
+682 ANAKHANPTPSPTP
-692 TPTKHTAQNNPPN
+692 TPTKHTAPNTPPSQ
-705 KVSPP
+705 VPPTP
-710 TQNLP
+710 TQNP
-715 TTNVWNGV
+715 PAENVWNGV
-723 YNFQNQTY
+723 YWLQNKTY
-731 SKKGIYYI
+731 SKQGIYYI

-749 SGNTLSTYGYLDWF
+749 SGNTLSTY
-763 TLKNKFSVNANNG
+763 
-776 TLIIGNNTESANTKG
+776 
-791 LIWIGDDKGLVY
+791 
-803 YNTGTFNA
+803 
-811 ANIYLT
+811 
-817 SNLKTG
+817 
-823 NGFSGEGA
+823 
-831 TLNFNA
+831 
-837 TNRITINQ
+837 
-845 ASFDNSDA
+845 
-853 GAQHSYMNFK
+853 
-863 GSNINV
+863 
-869 SGSSFTDD
+869 
-877 TNGGFSFSGNNNN
+877 
-890 SAISFNKTKFNQGT
+890 
-904 YNFTNSANLSF
+904 
-915 NNSNF
+915 
-920 NQSTYNFNSLQSTFN
+920 
-935 NSTFNQG
+935 
-942 TYNFTDNTSFNND
+942 
-955 TFNQGTYNFNTSKV
+955 
-969 SFSGANTLNSSSP
+969 
-982 FASLKGSVSFGSG
+982 
-995 AVFNLNQTLN
+995 
-1005 ANQTYD
+1005 
-1011 ILTTNGTIQ
+1011 
-1020 YGVYQSYLWDLINY
+1020 
-1034 KGDKAISHVEVGNNT
+1034 
-1049 YDVTFDINGQDETLQ
+1049 
-1064 ETFSNKS
+1064 
-1071 ITTQFLGDD
+1071 
-1080 LQAKAKATYQQ
+1080 
-1091 DLNNSQSA
+1091 
-1099 LSNATND
+1099 
-1106 NKIASA
+1106 
-1112 DTGYTNNQNT
+1112 
-1122 TIKQDAQNLEHT
+1122 
-1134 SQQIAKDE
+1134 
-1142 QALQGDLNKLKQL
+1142 
-1155 ANSSFNEQ
+1155 
-1163 AFNQAQSKEQQDEQT
+1163 
-1178 LQNEE
+1178 
-1183 ETFSSEQEGL
+1183 
-1193 EKALANA
+1193 
-1200 KPASPTPTPTPT
+1200 
-1212 PTPSPTP
+1212 
-1219 NPTPTKHTAPNKV
+1219 
-1232 PPTPPTQNLPT
+1232 
-1243 TNVWNGVYWLQNQ
+1243 
-1256 TYSQK
+1256 
-1261 GVYYIDPNL
+1261 
-1270 SGQSGQSANTLS
+1270 
-1282 TYTAN
+1282 TAN
-1287 LLGRSFGV
+1287 LFGRSFSV

-1324 GYIIGT
+1324 GYITGT
-1330 FNAANIYLTNNFKTG
+1330 FSAANIYLTNNFKTG
-1345 EGVSGSDGGGANI
+1345 EGVSNSDGGGANI

-1371 NYNDA
+1371 NYNNA

-1392 ATFDATNNISVT
+1392 AAFDATNNISVT

-1411 TWGKFSFNAKN
+1411 TWGKFSFSAKN

-1427 ASFSGFTNPGGSSVI
+1427 ASFSGFTNPGGSSTI
-1442 SANAANSLSF
+1442 SANASNSLSF
-1452 NNSRLNG
+1452 INSRLNG
-1459 GAVYNLWA
+1459 GAVYNLQA

-1493 TQLLGNTSFTLSS
+1493 TQLLGNTNFTLSS
-1506 QSLLNFNGDTTLQNN
+1506 QSLLNFNDDTTLQNN
-1521 ANITLGNKSQTAF
+1521 ANITLGNKSQAAF

-1545 LSLDNQSVLNASGAS
+1545 LSLDNQSVLNANGAS

-1575 ATFNSLFFNGA
+1575 ATFKSLFFNGG
-1586 TLSLNANSKL
+1586 TLSLNASSKL

-1614 VLSVSNA
+1614 VLNA
-1621 SSLNA
+1621 NNTSSLNA

-1631 GASQATFGGNTTIDA
+1631 GTSQADFGGNTTIDT

-1653 ASSLS
+1653 ASSLN

-1672 YAPSLSKA
+1672 YAPSLTKA

-1697 LSDINIFDNITKSV
+1697 LSDVNIFDNITKSV

-1720 GITGISGANGYEKIL
+1720 GIIGISGANGYEKIL

-1743 ATYSDNNNIQTWS
+1743 ATYSDNNNVQTWS

-1831 LFTPKGSQTP
+1831 LFTPKGSQTS
-1841 QTPGTYSPFNQPLNS
+1841 QAPGTYSPFNQPLNS
-1856 LNIYNKGFSSG
+1856 LNIYNKGFSSE

-1879 SATLKEMIETN
+1879 SATLKEMIESN

-1895 TSINEVLQLLDR
+1895 TNINEVLQLLDK
-1907 IKITPAQKQ
+1907 IKITQVQKQ

-1932 FSNGNLVIGATQ
+1932 FSNGNLIIGATQ
-1944 DHVTNSTSSI
+1944 DNVTNSTSSI

-1989 YLGYINADFKAKS
+1989 YLGYINANFKAKS

-2008 LGSGNA
+2008 IGSGNA

-2021 DITFQSANNLVL
+2021 DVTFQSANNLVL

-2051 QEGID
+2051 QKGID

-2070 MAMEKIK
+2070 VAMEKIK
-2077 QAGGLGNFVENALI
+2077 QAGGLGNFIENALS
-2091 PLSKELPSSLQ
+2091 PLSKELPASLQ
-2102 NETLGQLIG
+2102 DETLGQLIG
-2111 QNNLDNL
+2111 QNNLDDL
-2118 LNNSGVMNAIQNI
+2118 LNNSGVMNEIQNI

-2172 YMDASELSSILSV
+2172 YIDASELSSILSV
-2185 ILKDITNPPT
+2185 VLKDITNPPA

-2200 IGVVANDLLD
+2200 IGVVANDLLN

-2232 NIISQGGLSGI
+2232 NIISQGGLSGV

-2287 NGYVFVNNSSFS
+2287 NGYIFVNNSSFS

-2306 NFVANKSIIF
+2306 NFIANKSIIF

-2330 LIFASNGV
+2330 LIFASNDV

-2389 PTNESLSVRANNFT
+2389 PTNETLSVRANNFT
-2403 FLGVIAS
+2403 FLGAIAS
-2410 NGAIDLSQVK
+2410 NGAIDLSQVT

-2438 NNLTIA
+2438 NNLTIT

-2458 GDFTLNQQ
+2458 GNFTLNQQ

-2490 NLSHSV
+2490 NISHSA
-2496 SHAIINAQGIATIM
+2496 SHAIINAQGAATIM
-2510 TNYNNP
+2510 ANDNNP

-2525 ETGAYTLIDS
+2525 EVGTYTLIDS

-2560 TLININ
+2560 ALIDIN

-2584 SIKDGGLIVGF
+2584 SVKDGGLVVGF

-2608 YNKVKIAVSNAPI
+2608 YNKVKIAVSNDPI

-2626 PTLKQYIAQIQGI
+2626 PTLKQYIAQIQGV
-2639 QGVDSIEQAGGT
+2639 QSVDSIDQAGGS
-2651 QAINWLNK
+2651 QAISWLNK

-2665 SPLFAPYYLESHST
+2665 SPLFAPYYLESHSI

-2687 DIANTLEVIANPN
+2687 DIANTLEVIANPD

-2812 YSGFHANITQSGS
+2812 YSGFHGNITQSGS
-2825 SNVNM
+2825 SNVNI

-2871 YRYNTWTTDAKINY
+2871 YRYDTWTTDAKINY

-2892 DKSVIFKPQIGL
+2892 DKSVIFKPQVGL
-2904 AYYYIGM
+2904 AYYYIGL

>member
-1 MAFKKA
+1 MKKFKK
-7 GLISKF
+7 
-13 ISKGS
+13 
-18 FKLNKISKKIFKLN
+18 
-32 PILKREKP
+32 KP
-40 LKRHKK
+40 
-46 TKSIKKPFNKNKS
+46 KSIKRSHQKTI
-59 FLKASVLL
+59 LKHPLWLVPLL
-67 IGALGGLPHLRAS
+67 IGGFASGVYADGTDILGLSWGEKSQKICVHHPWYALWSCDKWEEKTQQFTGNQLITQTWAGGNAANYYHSQNNQNITANLKNDNGTYFL
-80 ECRYWSWW
+80 
-88 SGYHDKI
+88 SGLYNYTGGEYNGGNLDI
-95 ESGSNSPTHNSYC
+95 ELGSNATFDLGAHSGNSFTSWYPNGHTNVT
-108 LFSSTQGSGTY
+108 FSAGTINVNNSVEVGNRVGSG
-119 YLNTL
+119 
-124 TTYSAGG
+124 AG
-131 ASFTQKFNNGTLN
+131 TH
-144 VGGNIRF
+144 
-151 GGTGVNGVN
+151 
-160 VGYITGTY
+160 TGT
-168 DAQTI
+168 
-173 NFNSSRIT
+173 
-181 TGNSLSDGGGATL
+181 ATL
-194 NFNATNRITINQAS
+194 NLNANKVSINSNISAFKTSQVNIGNANSVITIGSVSLSGDVCSSLASVGVGANCSTSGPSYSFKGTTNATNTD
-208 FDNSDAGAQHSYMNF
+208 F
-223 KGSNINV
+223 SNA
-230 SGSSFTDD
+230 SGSFTFEG
-238 TNGGFSFSG
+238 TS
-247 NNNNSAISFN
+247 SFN
-257 KTKFNQGT
+257 KATFNNAS
-265 YNFTNSANLS
+265 YNF
-275 FNNSNFNQST
+275 
-285 YNFNS
+285 S

-298 TFNQGTYNFTDNTS
+298 NFNQGTYNFTDNAS

-323 NFNTSKVSFSGA
+323 SFNTSKVSFSGT

-348 GSVSFGSGAVFNLN
+348 GSVSFSSGAIFNLN

-375 TNGTIQY
+375 TNGAIQY

-389 WDLINY
+389 WHLINY

-407 NNTYDVTFDI
+407 SNTYDVTFDI
-417 NGQDETLQETFS
+417 NGQDETLTLQETFS
-429 NKSITTQFLGDDL
+429 NQSITTQFLGDDL
-442 QAKAKAT
+442 QAKAQKT
-449 YQQDLNNSQ
+449 YQQDLSNSK
-458 SALSNATNDN
+458 SALNNASSDN
-468 KIASADTGYTNN
+468 KIASNDTG
-480 QNTTIKQDAQNL
+480 
-492 EHTSQQI
+492 
-499 AKDEQALQGDL
+499 
-510 NKLKQLANSSF
+510 
-521 NEQAFNQAQS
+521 
-531 KEQQDEQTLQN
+531 
-542 EENTFS
+542 
-548 SEQEGL
+548 
-554 EKALANAKEQQEQ
+554 
-567 QQAQATYQQDL
+567 
-578 NNSQSAL
+578 
-585 SNATND
+585 
-591 NKIASADTDYTKNQ
+591 YTKNQ
-605 NTAIKQDAQN
+605 NTTIKQDAQN
-615 LENTSQQITQDQ
+615 LENTSQQIA
-627 KDLEQDLDKLQ
+627 KDEQTLQGDLNNLQ

-664 TLQNEEETFSSE
+664 TLQNEEKTFSSE
-676 QEGLEK
+676 QEGLEQ
-682 ALANAKHTSP
+682 AIAQAKHANPTPSP
-692 TPTKHTAQNNPPN
+692 TP
-705 KVSPP
+705 
-710 TQNLP
+710 
-715 TTNVWNGV
+715 
-723 YNFQNQTY
+723 
-731 SKKGIYYI
+731 I
-739 DPNLS
+739 
-744 GQSGQ
+744 
-749 SGNTLSTYGYLDWF
+749 
-763 TLKNKFSVNANNG
+763 
-776 TLIIGNNTESANTKG
+776 
-791 LIWIGDDKGLVY
+791 
-803 YNTGTFNA
+803 
-811 ANIYLT
+811 
-817 SNLKTG
+817 
-823 NGFSGEGA
+823 
-831 TLNFNA
+831 
-837 TNRITINQ
+837 
-845 ASFDNSDA
+845 
-853 GAQHSYMNFK
+853 
-863 GSNINV
+863 
-869 SGSSFTDD
+869 
-877 TNGGFSFSGNNNN
+877 
-890 SAISFNKTKFNQGT
+890 
-904 YNFTNSANLSF
+904 
-915 NNSNF
+915 
-920 NQSTYNFNSLQSTFN
+920 
-935 NSTFNQG
+935 
-942 TYNFTDNTSFNND
+942 
-955 TFNQGTYNFNTSKV
+955 
-969 SFSGANTLNSSSP
+969 
-982 FASLKGSVSFGSG
+982 
-995 AVFNLNQTLN
+995 
-1005 ANQTYD
+1005 
-1011 ILTTNGTIQ
+1011 
-1020 YGVYQSYLWDLINY
+1020 
-1034 KGDKAISHVEVGNNT
+1034 
-1049 YDVTFDINGQDETLQ
+1049 
-1064 ETFSNKS
+1064 
-1071 ITTQFLGDD
+1071 
-1080 LQAKAKATYQQ
+1080 
-1091 DLNNSQSA
+1091 
-1099 LSNATND
+1099 
-1106 NKIASA
+1106 
-1112 DTGYTNNQNT
+1112 
-1122 TIKQDAQNLEHT
+1122 
-1134 SQQIAKDE
+1134 
-1142 QALQGDLNKLKQL
+1142 
-1155 ANSSFNEQ
+1155 
-1163 AFNQAQSKEQQDEQT
+1163 
-1178 LQNEE
+1178 
-1183 ETFSSEQEGL
+1183 
-1193 EKALANA
+1193 
-1200 KPASPTPTPTPT
+1200 
-1212 PTPSPTP
+1212 PTP
-1219 NPTPTKHTAPNKV
+1219 NPTPTKHTAQNTPPNKV
-1232 PPTPPTQNLPT
+1232 SPTPPTQNLPT
-1243 TNVWNGVYWLQNQ
+1243 TNVWNGVYWLQNK

-1270 SGQSGQSANTLS
+1270 SGQSGQSGNTLS

-1324 GYIIGT
+1324 GYITGT
-1330 FNAANIYLTNNFKTG
+1330 FNATNIYLTNNFKTG

-1392 ATFDATNNISVT
+1392 ATFEATNNISVT
-1404 NSSFSDM
+1404 DSNFSDM
-1411 TWGKFSFNAKN
+1411 TWGKFSFSAKN

-1521 ANITLGNKSQTAF
+1521 ANITLGNKSQATF

-1545 LSLDNQSVLNASGAS
+1545 LSLDNQSVLNANNTS

-1575 ATFNSLFFNGA
+1575 ATFNSLFFNGG
-1586 TLSLNANSKL
+1586 TLSLNANGKL

-1614 VLSVSNA
+1614 VLSASNT

-1631 GASQATFGGNTTIDA
+1631 GASQADFGGNTTIDT

-1743 ATYSDNNNIQTWS
+1743 ATYSGNNNIQTWS

-1867 NLKTLLGILSQN
+1867 SLKTLLGILSQN
-1879 SATLKEMIETN
+1879 SAALKEMIESN

-1932 FSNGNLVIGATQ
+1932 FNNGNLVIGATQ
-1944 DHVTNSTSSI
+1944 DNVTNSTSSI

-2002 IYITGT
+2002 VYITGT
-2008 LGSGNA
+2008 VGSGNA

-2021 DITFQSANNLVL
+2021 DVTFQSANNLVL

-2070 MAMEKIK
+2070 VAMEKIK
-2077 QAGGLGNFVENALI
+2077 QAGGLGNFVENALS
-2091 PLSKELPSSLQ
+2091 PLSKELPASLQ

-2200 IGVVANDLLD
+2200 IGVVANDLLN

-2218 KKLESQGLVSNIIN
+2218 KKLEGQGLVSNIIN

-2330 LIFASNGV
+2330 LIFASNNV

-2371 LANCPTTKNSSS
+2371 LANCPATKNSSS

-2403 FLGVIAS
+2403 FLGTIAS
-2410 NGAIDLSQVK
+2410 NGVIDLSQVK

-2426 TLNLNENATLQA
+2426 TLNLNENAALQA
-2438 NNLTIA
+2438 NNLTIT

-2458 GDFTLNQQ
+2458 GNFTLNQQ

-2496 SHAIINAQGIATIM
+2496 SHAIINIQGAATIM
-2510 TNYNNP
+2510 ANNNNP

-2525 ETGAYTLIDS
+2525 ETSTYTLIDS

-2560 TLININ
+2560 TLIDIN

-2572 TDNGLTYNGQAV
+2572 TDNGLTYNDQAV

-2639 QGVDSIEQAGGT
+2639 QSVDSIEQAGGA

-2871 YRYNTWTTDAKINY
+2871 YKYNTWTTDAKINY

-2904 AYYYIGM
+2904 AYYYIGL

-3001 GEIRLFKTFYVNAGI
+3001 GELRLFKTFYVNAGI

>member
-7 GLISKF
+7 RLISKF

-18 FKLNKISKKIFKLN
+18 FKLSKISKKIFTLN
-32 PILKREKP
+32 QILKREKP

-46 TKSIKKPFNKNKS
+46 ALKPIKKLSNRNKS

-67 IGALGGLPHLRAS
+67 IGALGGLSHLRAN
-80 ECRYWSWW
+80 ECRYWSWSSW
-88 SGYHDKI
+88 SYQDNI
-95 ESGSNSPTHNSYC
+95 ESGPNSPTHNSYC
-108 LFSSTQGSGTY
+108 LFSSAQGSGTY

-144 VGGNIRF
+144 VGENIRF
-151 GGTGVNGVN
+151 GGTGINGGD

-173 NFNSSRIT
+173 NFNSSHLT
-181 TGNSLSDGGGATL
+181 TGNSYSDGGGATL
-194 NFNATNRITINQAS
+194 NFNATNNLTINQTS
-208 FDNSDAGAQHSYMNF
+208 LDNSHAGTQKSYMNF
-223 KGSNINV
+223 KGSNIKV
-230 SGSSFTDD
+230 SGSSFKDD
-238 TNGGFSFSG
+238 TDGGFNFSG
-247 NNNNSAISFN
+247 NSNNSTISFN
-257 KTKFNQGT
+257 QTNFNQGT
-265 YNFTNSANLS
+265 YNFSNSTSSS
-275 FNNSNFNQST
+275 FGNSNFNQGT
-285 YNFNS
+285 YHFNS
-290 LQSTFNNS
+290 AQSTFENS
-298 TFNQGTYNFTDNTS
+298 NFNQGTYNFNDNVS

-323 NFNTSKVSFSGA
+323 SFNTSKVSFSGT
-335 NTLNSSSPFASLK
+335 NTLNLSSPFASLK
-348 GSVSFGSGAVFNLN
+348 GSVSFGSDAIFNLN
-362 QTLNANQTYDILT
+362 QTLNNNQTYDILT
-375 TNGTIQY
+375 TNGAIQY

-395 KGDKAISHVEVG
+395 KGDKAISHVGVG

-417 NGQDETLQETFS
+417 NGQDETLQETF
-429 NKSITTQFLGDDL
+429 NKQSIITQFLGDDL
-442 QAKAKAT
+442 QQQAQKT
-449 YQQDLNNSQ
+449 YQEDVANSQNALNNVTS
-458 SALSNATNDN
+458 DN
-468 KIASADTGYTNN
+468 TIASNDTSYT
-480 QNTTIKQDAQNL
+480 QSKNTTVAKDAQNL
-492 EHTSQQI
+492 ENTNQKIQQ
-499 AKDEQALQGDL
+499 DEQALEKDL
-510 NKLKQLANSSF
+510 AQIKQLANSTTGFS
-521 NEQAFNQAQS
+521 EQAFNTVQKQ
-531 KEQQDEQTLQN
+531 EQQDEQTLQN
-542 EENTFS
+542 EEKTFN

-554 EKALANAKEQQEQ
+554 KQAIANAKP
-567 QQAQATYQQDL
+567 
-578 NNSQSAL
+578 
-585 SNATND
+585 
-591 NKIASADTDYTKNQ
+591 
-605 NTAIKQDAQN
+605 
-615 LENTSQQITQDQ
+615 TSPTP
-627 KDLEQDLDKLQ
+627 
-638 QLANSKTGFNEQAF
+638 SPT
-652 NQAQSTEQQDEQ
+652 
-664 TLQNEEETFSSE
+664 
-676 QEGLEK
+676 
-682 ALANAKHTSP
+682 P
-692 TPTKHTAQNNPPN
+692 TPTKHTVQNTPPS
-705 KVSPP
+705 KISPTPTPP

-723 YNFQNQTY
+723 YNLQNQTY
-731 SKKGIYYI
+731 SQKGIYYI

-749 SGNTLSTYGYLDWF
+749 SGNTLSTY
-763 TLKNKFSVNANNG
+763 
-776 TLIIGNNTESANTKG
+776 
-791 LIWIGDDKGLVY
+791 
-803 YNTGTFNA
+803 
-811 ANIYLT
+811 
-817 SNLKTG
+817 
-823 NGFSGEGA
+823 
-831 TLNFNA
+831 
-837 TNRITINQ
+837 
-845 ASFDNSDA
+845 
-853 GAQHSYMNFK
+853 
-863 GSNINV
+863 
-869 SGSSFTDD
+869 
-877 TNGGFSFSGNNNN
+877 
-890 SAISFNKTKFNQGT
+890 
-904 YNFTNSANLSF
+904 
-915 NNSNF
+915 
-920 NQSTYNFNSLQSTFN
+920 
-935 NSTFNQG
+935 
-942 TYNFTDNTSFNND
+942 
-955 TFNQGTYNFNTSKV
+955 
-969 SFSGANTLNSSSP
+969 
-982 FASLKGSVSFGSG
+982 
-995 AVFNLNQTLN
+995 
-1005 ANQTYD
+1005 
-1011 ILTTNGTIQ
+1011 
-1020 YGVYQSYLWDLINY
+1020 
-1034 KGDKAISHVEVGNNT
+1034 
-1049 YDVTFDINGQDETLQ
+1049 
-1064 ETFSNKS
+1064 
-1071 ITTQFLGDD
+1071 
-1080 LQAKAKATYQQ
+1080 
-1091 DLNNSQSA
+1091 
-1099 LSNATND
+1099 
-1106 NKIASA
+1106 
-1112 DTGYTNNQNT
+1112 
-1122 TIKQDAQNLEHT
+1122 
-1134 SQQIAKDE
+1134 
-1142 QALQGDLNKLKQL
+1142 
-1155 ANSSFNEQ
+1155 
-1163 AFNQAQSKEQQDEQT
+1163 
-1178 LQNEE
+1178 
-1183 ETFSSEQEGL
+1183 
-1193 EKALANA
+1193 
-1200 KPASPTPTPTPT
+1200 
-1212 PTPSPTP
+1212 
-1219 NPTPTKHTAPNKV
+1219 
-1232 PPTPPTQNLPT
+1232 
-1243 TNVWNGVYWLQNQ
+1243 
-1256 TYSQK
+1256 
-1261 GVYYIDPNL
+1261 
-1270 SGQSGQSANTLS
+1270 
-1282 TYTAN
+1282 TAN
-1287 LLGRSFGV
+1287 LFGRSFGV
-1295 NIQNGTLIIGNNTES
+1295 NIQNGTLIIGNDTES

-1324 GYIIGT
+1324 GYITGT
-1330 FNAANIYLTNNFKTG
+1330 FSAANIYLTNNFKTG

-1392 ATFDATNNISVT
+1392 AAFDALNNISVT

-1411 TWGKFSFNAKN
+1411 TWGKFSFSAKN

-1427 ASFSGFTNPGGSSVI
+1427 ASFSGFTNPGGSSAI
-1442 SANAANSLSF
+1442 SANASNSLSF
-1452 NNSRLNG
+1452 INSRLNG
-1459 GAVYNLWA
+1459 GAVYNLQA

-1521 ANITLGNKSQTAF
+1521 ANITLGNKSQATF
-1534 KNSLTLDNNSN
+1534 KDSLTLDNNSN
-1545 LSLDNQSVLNASGAS
+1545 LSLDNQSVLNANGSS

-1575 ATFNSLFFNGA
+1575 ATLNSLFFNGG
-1586 TLSLNANSKL
+1586 TLSLNASSKL

-1614 VLSVSNA
+1614 ILSASNT

-1631 GASQATFGGNTTIDA
+1631 GASQANFGGNTTIDT

-1672 YAPSLSKA
+1672 YAPSLTKA

-1831 LFTPKGSQTP
+1831 LFTPKGSQMP

-1856 LNIYNKGFSSG
+1856 LNIYNKGFSSE

-1879 SATLKEMIETN
+1879 SAALKEMIESN

-1895 TSINEVLQLLDR
+1895 TNINEVLQLLDK
-1907 IKITPAQKQ
+1907 IKITQAQKQ

-1932 FSNGNLVIGATQ
+1932 FNNGNLIIGATQ
-1944 DHVTNSTSSI
+1944 DNVTNSTSSI

-1989 YLGYINADFKAKS
+1989 YLGYINANFKAKS

-2008 LGSGNA
+2008 IGSGNA

-2021 DITFQSANNLVL
+2021 DVTFQSANNLVL

-2070 MAMEKIK
+2070 VAMEKIK
-2077 QAGGLGNFVENALI
+2077 QAGGLGNFIENALS
-2091 PLSKELPSSLQ
+2091 PLSKELPTSLQ

-2111 QNNLDNL
+2111 QNNLDDL
-2118 LNNSGVMNAIQNI
+2118 LNNSGVMNEIQNI

-2172 YMDASELSSILSV
+2172 YIDASELSSILSV
-2185 ILKDITNPPT
+2185 VLKDITNPPA

-2200 IGVVANDLLD
+2200 IGVVANDLLN

-2232 NIISQGGLSGI
+2232 NIISQGGLSGV

-2257 NALKENDLGA
+2257 NALKENDLGT

-2330 LIFASNGV
+2330 LIFASNDV

-2361 SVQKGEICIN
+2361 SVQKGEICVN

-2389 PTNESLSVRANNFT
+2389 PTNESLSVHANNFT
-2403 FLGVIAS
+2403 FLGAIAS
-2410 NGAIDLSQVK
+2410 NGAIDLSQVT

-2438 NNLTIA
+2438 NNLTIT

-2458 GDFTLNQQ
+2458 GNFTLNQQ

-2496 SHAIINAQGIATIM
+2496 SHAIINAQGTATIM
-2510 TNYNNP
+2510 ANNNNP

-2525 ETGAYTLIDS
+2525 EVGTYTLIDS

-2560 TLININ
+2560 TLIDIN

-2572 TDNGLTYNGQAV
+2572 SDNGLTYNGQAV
-2584 SIKDGGLIVGF
+2584 NIKDGGLVVGF

-2608 YNKVKIAVSNAPI
+2608 YNKVKIAVSNDPI

-2626 PTLKQYIAQIQGI
+2626 PTLKQYIAQIQGT
-2639 QGVDSIEQAGGT
+2639 QSVDSIDQAGGA
-2651 QAINWLNK
+2651 QAISWLNK

-2665 SPLFAPYYLESHST
+2665 SPLFAPYYLESHSV

-2687 DIANTLEVIANPN
+2687 DIANTLEVIANPD

-2812 YSGFHANITQSGS
+2812 YSGFHGNITQSGS

-2871 YRYNTWTTDAKINY
+2871 YRYDTWTTDAKINY

-2892 DKSVIFKPQIGL
+2892 DKSVIFKPQVGL
-2904 AYYYIGM
+2904 AYYYIGL

>member
-7 GLISKF
+7 RLISRF

-18 FKLNKISKKIFKLN
+18 FKLNKISKKIFTLN
-32 PILKREKP
+32 QILKREKT

-46 TKSIKKPFNKNKS
+46 ALKPIKKLSNRNKS
-59 FLKASVLL
+59 FLKASILL
-67 IGALGGLPHLRAS
+67 IGALGGLSHLRAN
-80 ECRYWSWW
+80 ECRYWSWSSW
-88 SGYHDKI
+88 SYQDNI
-95 ESGSNSPTHNSYC
+95 ESGPNSPTHNSYC

-124 TTYSAGG
+124 TTYSTGG
-131 ASFTQKFNNGTLN
+131 ASFTQKFNGGTLN

-151 GGTGVNGVN
+151 GGTGINGGD

-168 DAQTI
+168 DAANIYLT
-173 NFNSSRIT
+173 SHLK
-181 TGNSLSDGGGATL
+181 TGNSYADGGGATL
-194 NFNATNRITINQAS
+194 NFNATNNITINQAS
-208 FDNSDAGAQHSYMNF
+208 LDNSDAGTQKSYMNF
-223 KGSNINV
+223 KGSNIKV

-247 NNNNSAISFN
+247 NSNNSAISFN
-257 KTKFNQGT
+257 QTSFNQGT
-265 YNFTNSANLS
+265 YNFSNSASSSFDNS
-275 FNNSNFNQST
+275 SFNQGTYKFNSVQSAFNNSA
-285 YNFNS
+285 
-290 LQSTFNNS
+290 
-298 TFNQGTYNFTDNTS
+298 FNQGTYNFNNNAS

-323 NFNTSKVSFSGA
+323 SFNTSKVSFSGT

-348 GSVSFGSGAVFNLN
+348 GSVSFNSGAIFNLN
-362 QTLNANQTYDILT
+362 QTLNNNQTYDILT
-375 TNGTIQY
+375 TNGAIQY

-417 NGQDETLQETFS
+417 NGQDETLQETF
-429 NKSITTQFLGDDL
+429 NKQSIITQFLGDDL
-442 QAKAKAT
+442 QQQAQQT
-449 YQQDLNNSQ
+449 YQQDLSNSQ
-458 SALSNATNDN
+458 NALNNVTSDN
-468 KIASADTGYTNN
+468 KIASNDTSYTQSKNA
-480 QNTTIKQDAQNL
+480 TVAKDAQGL
-492 EHTSQQI
+492 ENTNQQI
-499 AKDEQALQGDL
+499 AQDEQALEKDL
-510 NKLKQLANSSF
+510 AQIKQLANS
-521 NEQAFNQAQS
+521 
-531 KEQQDEQTLQN
+531 T
-542 EENTFS
+542 
-548 SEQEGL
+548 
-554 EKALANAKEQQEQ
+554 
-567 QQAQATYQQDL
+567 
-578 NNSQSAL
+578 
-585 SNATND
+585 
-591 NKIASADTDYTKNQ
+591 
-605 NTAIKQDAQN
+605 
-615 LENTSQQITQDQ
+615 
-627 KDLEQDLDKLQ
+627 
-638 QLANSKTGFNEQAF
+638 TGFNEQAF
-652 NQAQSTEQQDEQ
+652 NQAQKQEQQDEQ
-664 TLQNEEETFSSE
+664 TLQNDENAFNAE
-676 QEGLEK
+676 QEGLEQ
-682 ALANAKHTSP
+682 AIANAKHASPTPNPTPSHAP
-692 TPTKHTAQNNPPN
+692 TPTKHTAPNTPPSQ
-705 KVSPP
+705 VPPTPP
-710 TQNLP
+710 TQNP
-715 TTNVWNGV
+715 PAESVWNGV
-723 YNFQNQTY
+723 YWLQNQTY
-731 SKKGIYYI
+731 SNKGIYYI

-749 SGNTLSTYGYLDWF
+749 SGNTLSTY
-763 TLKNKFSVNANNG
+763 
-776 TLIIGNNTESANTKG
+776 
-791 LIWIGDDKGLVY
+791 
-803 YNTGTFNA
+803 
-811 ANIYLT
+811 
-817 SNLKTG
+817 
-823 NGFSGEGA
+823 
-831 TLNFNA
+831 
-837 TNRITINQ
+837 
-845 ASFDNSDA
+845 
-853 GAQHSYMNFK
+853 
-863 GSNINV
+863 
-869 SGSSFTDD
+869 
-877 TNGGFSFSGNNNN
+877 
-890 SAISFNKTKFNQGT
+890 
-904 YNFTNSANLSF
+904 
-915 NNSNF
+915 
-920 NQSTYNFNSLQSTFN
+920 
-935 NSTFNQG
+935 
-942 TYNFTDNTSFNND
+942 
-955 TFNQGTYNFNTSKV
+955 
-969 SFSGANTLNSSSP
+969 
-982 FASLKGSVSFGSG
+982 
-995 AVFNLNQTLN
+995 
-1005 ANQTYD
+1005 
-1011 ILTTNGTIQ
+1011 
-1020 YGVYQSYLWDLINY
+1020 
-1034 KGDKAISHVEVGNNT
+1034 
-1049 YDVTFDINGQDETLQ
+1049 
-1064 ETFSNKS
+1064 
-1071 ITTQFLGDD
+1071 
-1080 LQAKAKATYQQ
+1080 
-1091 DLNNSQSA
+1091 
-1099 LSNATND
+1099 
-1106 NKIASA
+1106 
-1112 DTGYTNNQNT
+1112 
-1122 TIKQDAQNLEHT
+1122 
-1134 SQQIAKDE
+1134 
-1142 QALQGDLNKLKQL
+1142 
-1155 ANSSFNEQ
+1155 
-1163 AFNQAQSKEQQDEQT
+1163 
-1178 LQNEE
+1178 
-1183 ETFSSEQEGL
+1183 
-1193 EKALANA
+1193 
-1200 KPASPTPTPTPT
+1200 
-1212 PTPSPTP
+1212 
-1219 NPTPTKHTAPNKV
+1219 
-1232 PPTPPTQNLPT
+1232 
-1243 TNVWNGVYWLQNQ
+1243 
-1256 TYSQK
+1256 
-1261 GVYYIDPNL
+1261 
-1270 SGQSGQSANTLS
+1270 
-1282 TYTAN
+1282 TAN
-1287 LLGRSFGV
+1287 LFGRSFGV
-1295 NIQNGTLIIGNNTES
+1295 NIQNGTLIIGNDTES

-1324 GYIIGT
+1324 GYITGT
-1330 FNAANIYLTNNFKTG
+1330 FSAANIYLTNNFKTG
-1345 EGVSGSDGGGANI
+1345 EGVSNSDGGGANI

-1392 ATFDATNNISVT
+1392 AAFDALNNISVT

-1411 TWGKFSFNAKN
+1411 TWGKFSFSAKN

-1427 ASFSGFTNPGGSSVI
+1427 ASFSGFTNPGGSSTI
-1442 SANAANSLSF
+1442 SANASNSLSF
-1452 NNSRLNG
+1452 TDSRLNG
-1459 GAVYNLWA
+1459 GAVYNLQA

-1521 ANITLGNKSQTAF
+1521 ANITLGNKSQAAF

-1575 ATFNSLFFNGA
+1575 AAFSSLFFNGG
-1586 TLSLNANSKL
+1586 TLSLNASSKL

-1614 VLSVSNA
+1614 VLSANNT

-1631 GASQATFGGNTTIDA
+1631 GASQADFGGNTTIDT

-1653 ASSLS
+1653 ASSLN

-1672 YAPSLSKA
+1672 YAPSLTNA
-1680 LMSVSGQFVLG
+1680 LMSVNGQFVLG

-1814 YSDNQAGTYYL
+1814 YSDNQVGTYYL

-1841 QTPGTYSPFNQPLNS
+1841 QAPGTYSPFNQPLSS
-1856 LNIYNKGFSSG
+1856 LNIYNKGFSSE

-1879 SATLKEMIETN
+1879 SAALKEMIESN

-1895 TSINEVLQLLDR
+1895 TNINEVLQLLDK
-1907 IKITPAQKQ
+1907 IKITQAQKQ

-1932 FSNGNLVIGATQ
+1932 FNNGNLVIGATQ
-1944 DHVTNSTSSI
+1944 DNVTNSTSSI

-1967 DSATCSSFRN
+1967 DSAICSSFRN

-2008 LGSGNA
+2008 IGSGNA

-2021 DITFQSANNLVL
+2021 DVTFQSTNNLVL

-2051 QEGID
+2051 QKGID

-2077 QAGGLGNFVENALI
+2077 QAGGLGNFIENALS
-2091 PLSKELPSSLQ
+2091 PLSKELPASLQ
-2102 NETLGQLIG
+2102 DETLGQLIG
-2111 QNNLDNL
+2111 QNNLDDL
-2118 LNNSGVMNAIQNI
+2118 LNNSGVMNEIQNI
-2131 ISKKLSIFGNF
+2131 ISQKLSIFGNF

-2172 YMDASELSSILSV
+2172 YIDASELSSILGV

-2195 SLQKD
+2195 NLQKD
-2200 IGVVANDLLD
+2200 IGVVANDLLN

-2218 KKLESQGLVSNIIN
+2218 KKLESQSLVSNIIN
-2232 NIISQGGLSGI
+2232 NIISQGGLSGV
-2243 YNQGLGSVLPPSLQ
+2243 YNQGLGSVLPLSLQ

-2330 LIFASNGV
+2330 LIFASNDV

-2361 SVQKGEICIN
+2361 SVQKGEICVN

-2383 TNSSVT
+2383 SSSVT

-2403 FLGVIAS
+2403 FLGAIAS
-2410 NGAIDLSQVK
+2410 NGAIDLSQVT

-2438 NNLTIA
+2438 NNLTIT
-2444 NAFNNA
+2444 NAFNNV

-2458 GDFTLNQQ
+2458 GNFTLNQQ

-2490 NLSHSV
+2490 NISHSA
-2496 SHAIINAQGIATIM
+2496 SHAIINAQGAATIM
-2510 TNYNNP
+2510 ANDNNP

-2525 ETGAYTLIDS
+2525 EVGTYTLIDS

-2542 YNDQITGGSSLDN
+2542 YNNQITGGSSLDN

-2560 TLININ
+2560 ALIDIN

-2584 SIKDGGLIVGF
+2584 NIKDGGLVVGF

-2608 YNKVKIAVSNAPI
+2608 YNKVKIAISNDPI

-2626 PTLKQYIAQIQGI
+2626 PTLKQYIAQIQGV
-2639 QGVDSIEQAGGT
+2639 QSVDSIDQAGGN
-2651 QAINWLNK
+2651 QAIDWLNK

-2665 SPLFAPYYLESHST
+2665 SPLFAPYYLESHSI

-2687 DIANTLEVIANPN
+2687 DIANTLEVIANPD

-2728 TFASADFHERLEALK
+2728 TFARSDFLERLEALK

-2812 YSGFHANITQSGS
+2812 YSGFHGNITQSGS

-2871 YRYNTWTTDAKINY
+2871 YRYDTWTTDAKINY

-2892 DKSVIFKPQIGL
+2892 DKSVIFKPQVGL
-2904 AYYYIGM
+2904 AYYYIGL

>member
-7 GLISKF
+7 RLISKF

-18 FKLNKISKKIFKLN
+18 SKLNKISKKIFKLN
-32 PILKREKP
+32 QILKREKP
-40 LKRHKK
+40 LKCHKK
-46 TKSIKKPFNKNKS
+46 TKSVKKPFNQNKS

-67 IGALGGLPHLRAS
+67 IGALGGLSHLRAN
-80 ECRYWSWW
+80 ECRYWSWSSW
-88 SGYHDKI
+88 SYQDNI
-95 ESGSNSPTHNSYC
+95 ESGPNSPTHNSYC
-108 LFSSTQGSGTY
+108 LFSSAQGSGTY

-131 ASFTQKFNNGTLN
+131 ASFTQKFNGGTLN

-151 GGTGVNGVN
+151 GGTGINGGD

-173 NFNSSRIT
+173 NFNSSHLT
-181 TGNSLSDGGGATL
+181 TGNSYADGGGATL
-194 NFNATNRITINQAS
+194 NFNATNNITINQAG
-208 FDNSDAGAQHSYMNF
+208 FDNSGAGSQHSYMNF

-238 TNGGFSFSG
+238 TDGGFSFSG
-247 NNNNSAISFN
+247 NNSNSAISFN
-257 KTKFNQGT
+257 QTSFNQGT
-265 YNFTNSANLS
+265 YNFS
-275 FNNSNFNQST
+275 
-285 YNFNS
+285 
-290 LQSTFNNS
+290 NS
-298 TFNQGTYNFTDNTS
+298 TTLSSNHSAFNQGTYHFNSAQSAFENSSFNQGAYNFNGNAS

-323 NFNTSKVSFSGA
+323 SFNTSQVSFSGI
-335 NTLNSSSPFASLK
+335 NTLNSSSPFANLK
-348 GSVSFGSGAVFNLN
+348 GSVSFGSDAVFNLN
-362 QTLNANQTYDILT
+362 QTLNNNQTYDILT

-395 KGDKAISHVEVG
+395 KGDKAISHVGVG

-417 NGQDETLQETFS
+417 NGKDETLQETF
-429 NKSITTQFLGDDL
+429 NKQSITTQFLGDDL
-442 QAKAKAT
+442 QAQAQKT
-449 YQQDLNNSQ
+449 YQQDLSNSQ
-458 SALSNATNDN
+458 TALNNATNDN
-468 KIASADTGYTNN
+468 EIAKNDTDYTKN
-480 QNTTIKQDAQNL
+480 QNATIATDAQNL
-492 EHTSQQI
+492 ENTSQQI
-499 AKDEQALQGDL
+499 AKDQQALQGVLD
-510 NKLKQLANSSF
+510 KLQQLANSTGF
-521 NEQAFNQAQS
+521 NEQAFNQAQ
-531 KEQQDEQTLQN
+531 KQEQQDEQTLQN
-542 EENTFS
+542 EEKTFNA
-548 SEQEGL
+548 EQEGL
-554 EKALANAKEQQEQ
+554 KQAIANAKP
-567 QQAQATYQQDL
+567 
-578 NNSQSAL
+578 
-585 SNATND
+585 
-591 NKIASADTDYTKNQ
+591 
-605 NTAIKQDAQN
+605 
-615 LENTSQQITQDQ
+615 TSPTP
-627 KDLEQDLDKLQ
+627 
-638 QLANSKTGFNEQAF
+638 SPT
-652 NQAQSTEQQDEQ
+652 
-664 TLQNEEETFSSE
+664 
-676 QEGLEK
+676 
-682 ALANAKHTSP
+682 P
-692 TPTKHTAQNNPPN
+692 TPTKHTAPNTPPN

-715 TTNVWNGV
+715 TTNVWDGV
-723 YNFQNQTY
+723 YN
-731 SKKGIYYI
+731 
-739 DPNLS
+739 
-744 GQSGQ
+744 
-749 SGNTLSTYGYLDWF
+749 
-763 TLKNKFSVNANNG
+763 
-776 TLIIGNNTESANTKG
+776 
-791 LIWIGDDKGLVY
+791 
-803 YNTGTFNA
+803 
-811 ANIYLT
+811 
-817 SNLKTG
+817 
-823 NGFSGEGA
+823 
-831 TLNFNA
+831 
-837 TNRITINQ
+837 
-845 ASFDNSDA
+845 
-853 GAQHSYMNFK
+853 
-863 GSNINV
+863 
-869 SGSSFTDD
+869 
-877 TNGGFSFSGNNNN
+877 
-890 SAISFNKTKFNQGT
+890 
-904 YNFTNSANLSF
+904 
-915 NNSNF
+915 
-920 NQSTYNFNSLQSTFN
+920 
-935 NSTFNQG
+935 
-942 TYNFTDNTSFNND
+942 
-955 TFNQGTYNFNTSKV
+955 
-969 SFSGANTLNSSSP
+969 
-982 FASLKGSVSFGSG
+982 
-995 AVFNLNQTLN
+995 
-1005 ANQTYD
+1005 
-1011 ILTTNGTIQ
+1011 
-1020 YGVYQSYLWDLINY
+1020 
-1034 KGDKAISHVEVGNNT
+1034 
-1049 YDVTFDINGQDETLQ
+1049 
-1064 ETFSNKS
+1064 
-1071 ITTQFLGDD
+1071 
-1080 LQAKAKATYQQ
+1080 
-1091 DLNNSQSA
+1091 
-1099 LSNATND
+1099 
-1106 NKIASA
+1106 
-1112 DTGYTNNQNT
+1112 
-1122 TIKQDAQNLEHT
+1122 
-1134 SQQIAKDE
+1134 
-1142 QALQGDLNKLKQL
+1142 
-1155 ANSSFNEQ
+1155 
-1163 AFNQAQSKEQQDEQT
+1163 
-1178 LQNEE
+1178 
-1183 ETFSSEQEGL
+1183 
-1193 EKALANA
+1193 
-1200 KPASPTPTPTPT
+1200 
-1212 PTPSPTP
+1212 
-1219 NPTPTKHTAPNKV
+1219 
-1232 PPTPPTQNLPT
+1232 
-1243 TNVWNGVYWLQNQ
+1243 LQNQ
-1256 TYSQK
+1256 TYSNK

-1270 SGQSGQSANTLS
+1270 SGQSGQSSNTLS

-1287 LLGRSFGV
+1287 LFGRSFGV

-1324 GYIIGT
+1324 GYITGT

-1392 ATFDATNNISVT
+1392 AAFDAMNNISVT
-1404 NSSFSDM
+1404 DSSFSDM
-1411 TWGKFSFNAKN
+1411 TWGKFSFSAKN

-1442 SANAANSLSF
+1442 STNAANSLSF
-1452 NNSRLNG
+1452 SNSRLNG
-1459 GAVYNLWA
+1459 GAIYNLQA

-1521 ANITLGNKSQTAF
+1521 ANITLGNKSQAAF

-1545 LSLDNQSVLNASGAS
+1545 LSLDNQSVLNANGAS
-1560 AFNNQASLNIYNGSQ
+1560 TFNNQASLNIYNGSQ
-1575 ATFNSLFFNGA
+1575 ATFNSLFFNGG

-1596 NASSASFSNNTTI
+1596 NASRASFSNNTTI

-1614 VLSVSNA
+1614 VLSASNTN
-1621 SSLNA
+1621 SLNA

-1631 GASQATFGGNTTIDA
+1631 GASQADFGGDTTIDT

-1672 YAPSLSKA
+1672 YAPSLTKA

-1743 ATYSDNNNIQTWS
+1743 ATYSGNNNIQTWS

-1761 NSSQIIQESIK
+1761 NSSQIIQESVK
-1772 NGDLTIEVLNNPNSA
+1772 NGDLTIEVLNNPNST

-1879 SATLKEMIETN
+1879 SATLKEMIESN

-1895 TSINEVLQLLDR
+1895 TNINEVLQLLDK
-1907 IKITPAQKQ
+1907 IKITPTQKQ

-1932 FSNGNLVIGATQ
+1932 FNNGNLIIGATQ
-1944 DHVTNSTSSI
+1944 DNVTNSTSSI

-2002 IYITGT
+2002 VYITGT
-2008 LGSGNA
+2008 VGSGNA

-2021 DITFQSANNLVL
+2021 DVTFQSTNNLVL

-2070 MAMEKIK
+2070 VAMEKIK
-2077 QAGGLGNFVENALI
+2077 QAGGLGNFIENALS
-2091 PLSKELPSSLQ
+2091 PLSKELPASLQ

-2118 LNNSGVMNAIQNI
+2118 LDNSGVMNAIQNI

-2172 YMDASELSSILSV
+2172 YIDASELSSILSV
-2185 ILKDITNPPT
+2185 VLKDITNPPT

-2200 IGVVANDLLD
+2200 IGVVANDLLN

-2232 NIISQGGLSGI
+2232 NIISQGGLSGV

-2306 NFVANKSIIF
+2306 NFAANKSIIF

-2321 IDFSKYQGA
+2321 IDFSKYQGT
-2330 LIFASNGV
+2330 LIFASNDV

-2361 SVQKGEICIN
+2361 SVQKGEICVN
-2371 LANCPTTKNSSS
+2371 LANCPATKNSSS

-2438 NNLTIA
+2438 NNLTIT

-2480 NFNSYGDLVF
+2480 NFNSYGGLVF
-2490 NLSHSV
+2490 NLSHSA
-2496 SHAIINAQGIATIM
+2496 SHAIINAQGSATIM
-2510 TNYNNP
+2510 ANNNNP

-2525 ETGAYTLIDS
+2525 ETTTYTLIDS

-2560 TLININ
+2560 TLIDIN

-2572 TDNGLTYNGQAV
+2572 TGNGLTYNGQAV
-2584 SIKDGGLIVGF
+2584 NIKDGGLVVGF

-2608 YNKVKIAVSNAPI
+2608 YNKVKIAVSNDPI

-2626 PTLKQYIAQIQGI
+2626 PTLKQYIAQIQGV
-2639 QGVDSIEQAGGT
+2639 QSVDSIDQVGGA

-2687 DIANTLEVIANPN
+2687 NIANTLEVIANPD

-2728 TFASADFHERLEALK
+2728 TFARSDFLERLEALK

-2871 YRYNTWTTDAKINY
+2871 YKYDTWTTDAKINY

-2904 AYYYIGM
+2904 AYYYIGL

-2964 DLFINSMGDKMVR
+2964 DLFINSIGDKMVR

-3028 ITGNIGM
+3028 ITGNIGV

>member
-1 MAFKKA
+1 MAFKKV

-32 PILKREKP
+32 LILKHEKP
-40 LKRHKK
+40 LSHKK

-67 IGALGGLPHLRAS
+67 IGALGGLSHLRAS
-80 ECRYWSWW
+80 ECRYWSWSSW
-88 SGYHDKI
+88 SYHDNI

-108 LFSSTQGSGTY
+108 LFNSAQGSGTY

-124 TTYSAGG
+124 TTYSPSG
-131 ASFTQKFNNGTLN
+131 ASFTQKFNNGTLD

-151 GGTGVNGVN
+151 GGSGVNGGN

-181 TGNSLSDGGGATL
+181 TGNSFSTGGGATL
-194 NFNATNRITINQAS
+194 NFNATNHITINQAS
-208 FDNSDAGAQHSYMNF
+208 FDNSDAGTQHSYMNF

-230 SGSSFTDD
+230 SDSSFTDG

-247 NNNNSAISFN
+247 NGTNSNLSFN
-257 KTKFNQGT
+257 KTNFNQGTYKFTNSANLNFNNSAFNQGT
-265 YNFTNSANLS
+265 YNFTDNASFNNSAFNQGTYNFTDSASFNNDTFNQGTYKFTNSANLN
-275 FNNSNFNQST
+275 FNNSA
-285 YNFNS
+285 
-290 LQSTFNNS
+290 
-298 TFNQGTYNFTDNTS
+298 FNQGTYNFTDNTGLN

-323 NFNTSKVSFSGA
+323 NFNASKVSFSGT

-348 GSVSFGSGAVFNLN
+348 GSVSFGSDAIFNLN
-362 QTLNANQTYDILT
+362 QTLNTNQTYDILT
-375 TNGTIQY
+375 TNKTIQY

-407 NNTYDVTFDI
+407 SNTYDVTFDI
-417 NGQDETLQETFS
+417 NGQDETLQETF
-429 NKSITTQFLGDDL
+429 NNQSITTQFLGDDL
-442 QAKAKAT
+442 QAKAQAT
-449 YQQDLNNSQ
+449 YQQDLSNSQ
-458 SALSNATNDN
+458 TALNNATNDN
-468 KIASADTGYTNN
+468 KIASSDTSYTNN
-480 QNTTIKQDAQNL
+480 QNTTIKKDAQ
-492 EHTSQQI
+492 S
-499 AKDEQALQGDL
+499 
-510 NKLKQLANSSF
+510 
-521 NEQAFNQAQS
+521 
-531 KEQQDEQTLQN
+531 
-542 EENTFS
+542 
-548 SEQEGL
+548 
-554 EKALANAKEQQEQ
+554 
-567 QQAQATYQQDL
+567 
-578 NNSQSAL
+578 
-585 SNATND
+585 
-591 NKIASADTDYTKNQ
+591 
-605 NTAIKQDAQN
+605 
-615 LENTSQQITQDQ
+615 LENTSQQIAQDQ

-638 QLANSKTGFNEQAF
+638 QLASSTTGFNQQAF
-652 NQAQSTEQQDEQ
+652 KNAQSTEQQDLQ
-664 TLQNEEETFSSE
+664 TLQENENTFNSE
-676 QEGLEK
+676 QEGLK
-682 ALANAKHTSP
+682 QAIANTKPASPTPSPTP
-692 TPTKHTAQNNPPN
+692 TPTKHTAPN
-705 KVSPP
+705 
-710 TQNLP
+710 
-715 TTNVWNGV
+715 
-723 YNFQNQTY
+723 
-731 SKKGIYYI
+731 
-739 DPNLS
+739 
-744 GQSGQ
+744 
-749 SGNTLSTYGYLDWF
+749 
-763 TLKNKFSVNANNG
+763 
-776 TLIIGNNTESANTKG
+776 
-791 LIWIGDDKGLVY
+791 
-803 YNTGTFNA
+803 
-811 ANIYLT
+811 
-817 SNLKTG
+817 
-823 NGFSGEGA
+823 
-831 TLNFNA
+831 
-837 TNRITINQ
+837 
-845 ASFDNSDA
+845 
-853 GAQHSYMNFK
+853 
-863 GSNINV
+863 
-869 SGSSFTDD
+869 
-877 TNGGFSFSGNNNN
+877 
-890 SAISFNKTKFNQGT
+890 
-904 YNFTNSANLSF
+904 
-915 NNSNF
+915 
-920 NQSTYNFNSLQSTFN
+920 
-935 NSTFNQG
+935 
-942 TYNFTDNTSFNND
+942 
-955 TFNQGTYNFNTSKV
+955 
-969 SFSGANTLNSSSP
+969 
-982 FASLKGSVSFGSG
+982 
-995 AVFNLNQTLN
+995 
-1005 ANQTYD
+1005 
-1011 ILTTNGTIQ
+1011 
-1020 YGVYQSYLWDLINY
+1020 
-1034 KGDKAISHVEVGNNT
+1034 
-1049 YDVTFDINGQDETLQ
+1049 
-1064 ETFSNKS
+1064 
-1071 ITTQFLGDD
+1071 
-1080 LQAKAKATYQQ
+1080 
-1091 DLNNSQSA
+1091 
-1099 LSNATND
+1099 
-1106 NKIASA
+1106 
-1112 DTGYTNNQNT
+1112 
-1122 TIKQDAQNLEHT
+1122 
-1134 SQQIAKDE
+1134 
-1142 QALQGDLNKLKQL
+1142 
-1155 ANSSFNEQ
+1155 
-1163 AFNQAQSKEQQDEQT
+1163 
-1178 LQNEE
+1178 
-1183 ETFSSEQEGL
+1183 
-1193 EKALANA
+1193 
-1200 KPASPTPTPTPT
+1200 TP
-1212 PTPSPTP
+1212 
-1219 NPTPTKHTAPNKV
+1219 PNKV

-1243 TNVWNGVYWLQNQ
+1243 TNVWNGVYNLQNQ

-1261 GVYYIDPNL
+1261 GIYYIDPNL
-1270 SGQSGQSANTLS
+1270 SGQSGQSGNTLN

-1392 ATFDATNNISVT
+1392 AAFEATNNISVT

-1411 TWGKFSFNAKN
+1411 TWGKFSFSAKN

-1493 TQLLGNTSFTLSS
+1493 TQLLGNTNFTLSS

-1521 ANITLGNKSQTAF
+1521 ANITLGNKSQAAF

-1545 LSLDNQSVLNASGAS
+1545 LSLDNQSVLNANGAS
-1560 AFNNQASLNIYNGSQ
+1560 VFNNQASLNIYNGSQ
-1575 ATFNSLFFNGA
+1575 TTFNSLFFNGGII
-1586 TLSLNANSKL
+1586 SLNANSKL

-1614 VLSVSNA
+1614 VLSASNT

-1631 GASQATFGGNTTIDA
+1631 GTSQANFGGNTTIDT

-1653 ASSLS
+1653 TSSLS

-1672 YAPSLSKA
+1672 YVPSLAKA

-1743 ATYSDNNNIQTWS
+1743 ATYSGNNNIQTWS

-1879 SATLKEMIETN
+1879 SATLKEMIESN

-1895 TSINEVLQLLDR
+1895 TSINEVLQLLDK

-1932 FSNGNLVIGATQ
+1932 FNNGNLVIGATQ
-1944 DHVTNSTSSI
+1944 DNVTNSTSSI

-2008 LGSGNA
+2008 LGSANA

-2021 DITFQSANNLVL
+2021 DVTFQSANNLVL
-2033 NKANIEAQATD
+2033 DKANIEAQATD

-2070 MAMEKIK
+2070 VAMEKIK
-2077 QAGGLGNFVENALI
+2077 QAGGLGNFVENALS
-2091 PLSKELPSSLQ
+2091 PLSKELPTSLQ

-2172 YMDASELSSILSV
+2172 YIDASELSSILSV

-2200 IGVVANDLLD
+2200 IGVVANDLLN

-2232 NIISQGGLSGI
+2232 NIISQGGLSGV
-2243 YNQGLGSVLPPSLQ
+2243 YNQGLGSVLSPSLQ

-2389 PTNESLSVRANNFT
+2389 PTDESLSVRANNFT

-2438 NNLTIA
+2438 NNLTIT

-2458 GDFTLNQQ
+2458 GNFTLNQQ

-2496 SHAIINAQGIATIM
+2496 SHAIINTQGVATIM
-2510 TNYNNP
+2510 ANNNNP

-2560 TLININ
+2560 TLIDIN
-2566 GKHMVM
+2566 GKRMVM

-2584 SIKDGGLIVGF
+2584 NIKDGGLIVGF

-2608 YNKVKIAVSNAPI
+2608 YNKVKIAVSNDPI

-2626 PTLKQYIAQIQGI
+2626 PTLKQYIAQIQGT

-2687 DIANTLEVIANPN
+2687 DIANTLEVIANPD

-2728 TFASADFHERLEALK
+2728 TFASTDFHERLEALK
-2743 NKRFADAIPNAMD
+2743 NKRFADAVPNAMD

-2789 YGINVGYDR
+2789 YGINIGYDR

-2871 YRYNTWTTDAKINY
+2871 YKYDTWTTDAKINY

-2904 AYYYIGM
+2904 AYYYIGL

>member
-1 MAFKKA
+1 MAFKKVR
-7 GLISKF
+7 LISKF

-32 PILKREKP
+32 QILKREKP

-46 TKSIKKPFNKNKS
+46 TKSIKKPFNQNKS

-67 IGALGGLPHLRAS
+67 IGALGGLSHLRAN
-80 ECRYWSWW
+80 ECRYWSWSSW
-88 SGYHDKI
+88 NYQDNI
-95 ESGSNSPTHNSYC
+95 ESGPNSPTHNSYC
-108 LFSSTQGSGTY
+108 LFSSAQGSGTY

-131 ASFTQKFNNGTLN
+131 ASFTQKFNGGTLN

-151 GGTGVNGVN
+151 GGTGINGGD

-173 NFNSSRIT
+173 DFNSSRIT
-181 TGNSLSDGGGATL
+181 TGNSYADGGGATL
-194 NFNATNRITINQAS
+194 NFNATNNITINQAG
-208 FDNSDAGAQHSYMNF
+208 FDNSGAGTQKSYMNF

-230 SGSSFTDD
+230 SGSSFKDN

-247 NNNNSAISFN
+247 SNNHSTISFN
-257 KTKFNQGT
+257 QTNFNQGT
-265 YNFTNSANLS
+265 YNFSNSTTLS
-275 FNNSNFNQST
+275 FNHSAFNQGT
-285 YNFNS
+285 YHFNS
-290 LQSTFNNS
+290 TQSAFENS
-298 TFNQGTYNFTDNTS
+298 SFNQGTYNFSNNAS

-323 NFNTSKVSFSGA
+323 SFNTSQVSFSGI

-362 QTLNANQTYDILT
+362 QTLNSNQTYDILT

-395 KGDKAISHVEVG
+395 KGDKAISHVGVG

-417 NGQDETLQETFS
+417 NGQDETLQETFNS
-429 NKSITTQFLGDDL
+429 QSIITQFLGDDL
-442 QAKAKAT
+442 QQQAQKT
-449 YQQDLNNSQ
+449 YQEDISNSQ
-458 SALSNATNDN
+458 SALNNAANDS
-468 KIASADTGYTNN
+468 KIAKNDTDYTNN
-480 QNTTIKQDAQNL
+480 QNTTI
-492 EHTSQQI
+492 
-499 AKDEQALQGDL
+499 
-510 NKLKQLANSSF
+510 
-521 NEQAFNQAQS
+521 
-531 KEQQDEQTLQN
+531 
-542 EENTFS
+542 
-548 SEQEGL
+548 
-554 EKALANAKEQQEQ
+554 
-567 QQAQATYQQDL
+567 AT
-578 NNSQSAL
+578 
-585 SNATND
+585 
-591 NKIASADTDYTKNQ
+591 
-605 NTAIKQDAQN
+605 DAQN
-615 LENTSQQITQDQ
+615 LENTSQQIAKDQ
-627 KDLEQDLDKLQ
+627 QALEQDLDKLQ
-638 QLANSKTGFNEQAF
+638 QLANSTGFNEQAF
-652 NQAQSTEQQDEQ
+652 NQAQDKEQQDEQ
-664 TLQNEEETFSSE
+664 TLQNDENTFNTE
-676 QEGLEK
+676 QEGLK
-682 ALANAKHTSP
+682 QAIAKPTSP
-692 TPTKHTAQNNPPN
+692 TPSPTPAPTKHTAQNTPPN
-705 KVSPP
+705 KVPPP

-715 TTNVWNGV
+715 TTNVWDGV
-723 YNFQNQTY
+723 YNLQNQTY
-731 SKKGIYYI
+731 SNKGVYYI

-749 SGNTLSTYGYLDWF
+749 SGNTLSTY
-763 TLKNKFSVNANNG
+763 
-776 TLIIGNNTESANTKG
+776 
-791 LIWIGDDKGLVY
+791 
-803 YNTGTFNA
+803 
-811 ANIYLT
+811 
-817 SNLKTG
+817 
-823 NGFSGEGA
+823 
-831 TLNFNA
+831 
-837 TNRITINQ
+837 
-845 ASFDNSDA
+845 
-853 GAQHSYMNFK
+853 
-863 GSNINV
+863 
-869 SGSSFTDD
+869 
-877 TNGGFSFSGNNNN
+877 
-890 SAISFNKTKFNQGT
+890 
-904 YNFTNSANLSF
+904 
-915 NNSNF
+915 
-920 NQSTYNFNSLQSTFN
+920 
-935 NSTFNQG
+935 
-942 TYNFTDNTSFNND
+942 
-955 TFNQGTYNFNTSKV
+955 
-969 SFSGANTLNSSSP
+969 
-982 FASLKGSVSFGSG
+982 
-995 AVFNLNQTLN
+995 
-1005 ANQTYD
+1005 
-1011 ILTTNGTIQ
+1011 
-1020 YGVYQSYLWDLINY
+1020 
-1034 KGDKAISHVEVGNNT
+1034 
-1049 YDVTFDINGQDETLQ
+1049 
-1064 ETFSNKS
+1064 
-1071 ITTQFLGDD
+1071 
-1080 LQAKAKATYQQ
+1080 
-1091 DLNNSQSA
+1091 
-1099 LSNATND
+1099 
-1106 NKIASA
+1106 
-1112 DTGYTNNQNT
+1112 
-1122 TIKQDAQNLEHT
+1122 
-1134 SQQIAKDE
+1134 
-1142 QALQGDLNKLKQL
+1142 
-1155 ANSSFNEQ
+1155 
-1163 AFNQAQSKEQQDEQT
+1163 
-1178 LQNEE
+1178 
-1183 ETFSSEQEGL
+1183 
-1193 EKALANA
+1193 
-1200 KPASPTPTPTPT
+1200 
-1212 PTPSPTP
+1212 
-1219 NPTPTKHTAPNKV
+1219 
-1232 PPTPPTQNLPT
+1232 
-1243 TNVWNGVYWLQNQ
+1243 
-1256 TYSQK
+1256 
-1261 GVYYIDPNL
+1261 
-1270 SGQSGQSANTLS
+1270 
-1282 TYTAN
+1282 TAN
-1287 LLGRSFGV
+1287 LFGRSFGV

-1324 GYIIGT
+1324 GYITGT

-1345 EGVSGSDGGGANI
+1345 EGVSNSDGGGANI
-1358 TFKASDNITMDGL
+1358 TFKANDNITMDGL

-1392 ATFDATNNISVT
+1392 AAFDAMNNISVT
-1404 NSSFSDM
+1404 DSSFNDM
-1411 TWGKFSFNAKN
+1411 TWGKFSFSAKN

-1452 NNSRLNG
+1452 SNSRLNG
-1459 GAVYNLWA
+1459 GAIYNLQA

-1521 ANITLGNKSQTAF
+1521 ANITLGNKSQATF

-1545 LSLDNQSVLNASGAS
+1545 LSLDNQSVLNANNTS

-1575 ATFNSLFFNGA
+1575 ATFNSLFFNGG
-1586 TLSLNANSKL
+1586 TLSLNASSKL
-1596 NASSASFSNNTTI
+1596 NASNASFSNNTTI

-1614 VLSVSNA
+1614 VLSANNT

-1631 GASQATFGGNTTIDA
+1631 GTSQADFGGNTTIDT

-1672 YAPSLSKA
+1672 YAPSLTKA

-1743 ATYSDNNNIQTWS
+1743 ATYSGNNNIQTWS

-1814 YSDNQAGTYYL
+1814 YSDNQIGTYYL

-1841 QTPGTYSPFNQPLNS
+1841 QAPGTYSPFNQPLNS

-1879 SATLKEMIETN
+1879 SATLKEMIESN

-1895 TSINEVLQLLDR
+1895 TNINEVLQLLDK
-1907 IKITPAQKQ
+1907 IKITQTQKQ

-1932 FSNGNLVIGATQ
+1932 FNNGNLIIGATQ
-1944 DHVTNSTSSI
+1944 DNVTNSTSSI

-2002 IYITGT
+2002 VYITGT

-2021 DITFQSANNLVL
+2021 DVTFQSANNLVL

-2077 QAGGLGNFVENALI
+2077 QAGGLGNFIENALS
-2091 PLSKELPSSLQ
+2091 PLSKELPASLQ
-2102 NETLGQLIG
+2102 DETLGQLIG
-2111 QNNLDNL
+2111 QNNLDDL

-2172 YMDASELSSILSV
+2172 YIDASELSSILSV
-2185 ILKDITNPPT
+2185 VLKDITNPPA

-2200 IGVVANDLLD
+2200 IGVVANDLLN

-2218 KKLESQGLVSNIIN
+2218 EKLESQGLVNNIIN
-2232 NIISQGGLSGI
+2232 NIISQGGLSGV

-2306 NFVANKSIIF
+2306 NFAANKSIIF

-2321 IDFSKYQGA
+2321 IDFSKYQGT
-2330 LIFASNGV
+2330 LIFASNDV

-2361 SVQKGEICIN
+2361 SVQKGEICVN
-2371 LANCPTTKNSSS
+2371 LANCPATKNSSS

-2438 NNLTIA
+2438 NNLTIT

-2466 ATLSTNASGLNVMG
+2466 ATLSTNSSGLNVMG
-2480 NFNSYGDLVF
+2480 NFNSYGGLVF

-2496 SHAIINAQGIATIM
+2496 SHAVINAQGSATIM
-2510 TNYNNP
+2510 ANNNNP

-2525 ETGAYTLIDS
+2525 EAGTYTLIDS
-2535 AKAIYYG
+2535 TKAIYYG

-2560 TLININ
+2560 TLIDIN

-2584 SIKDGGLIVGF
+2584 NIKDGGLVVGF

-2608 YNKVKIAVSNAPI
+2608 YNKVKIAVSNDPI
-2621 NNLQA
+2621 NNPQA
-2626 PTLKQYIAQIQGI
+2626 PTLKQYIAQIQGV
-2639 QGVDSIEQAGGT
+2639 QSVDSIDQVGGN
-2651 QAINWLNK
+2651 QAISWLNK

-2665 SPLFAPYYLESHST
+2665 SPLFAPYYLESHSA

-2687 DIANTLEVIANPN
+2687 DIANTLEVIANPD

-2728 TFASADFHERLEALK
+2728 TFARSDFLERLEALK

-2871 YRYNTWTTDAKINY
+2871 YKYDTWTTDAKINY

-2904 AYYYIGM
+2904 AYYYIGL

>member
-7 GLISKF
+7 RLISKF

-18 FKLNKISKKIFKLN
+18 FKLNKISKKFFKLN
-32 PILKREKP
+32 QILKREKP
-40 LKRHKK
+40 LKCHKK
-46 TKSIKKPFNKNKS
+46 TKSIKKLSNRNKS

-67 IGALGGLPHLRAS
+67 IGALGGLSHLRAN
-80 ECRYWSWW
+80 ECRYWSWSSW
-88 SGYHDKI
+88 SYQDNI
-95 ESGSNSPTHNSYC
+95 ESGPNSPTHNSYC
-108 LFSSTQGSGTY
+108 LFSSAQGSGTY

-131 ASFTQKFNNGTLN
+131 ASFTQKFNNGTLDI
-144 VGGNIRF
+144 GGNIRF
-151 GGTGVNGVN
+151 GGTGINGGD

-173 NFNSSRIT
+173 NFNSSHLT
-181 TGNSLSDGGGATL
+181 TGNSYADGGGATL
-194 NFNATNRITINQAS
+194 NFNATNNLTINQAS
-208 FDNSDAGAQHSYMNF
+208 FDNSHAGTQKSYMNF

-238 TNGGFSFSG
+238 TDGGFSFSG
-247 NNNNSAISFN
+247 NNNNSTISFN
-257 KTKFNQGT
+257 QTNFNQGTYHFNSAQSTFENSNFNQGT
-265 YNFTNSANLS
+265 YNFN
-275 FNNSNFNQST
+275 
-285 YNFNS
+285 
-290 LQSTFNNS
+290 
-298 TFNQGTYNFTDNTS
+298 DNVS

-323 NFNTSKVSFSGA
+323 SFNTSKVSFSGT

-348 GSVSFGSGAVFNLN
+348 GSVSFNSGAIFNLN
-362 QTLNANQTYDILT
+362 QTLSGNQTYDILT
-375 TNGTIQY
+375 TNGAIQY

-417 NGQDETLQETFS
+417 NGQDETLQETF
-429 NKSITTQFLGDDL
+429 NKQSIITQFLGDDL
-442 QAKAKAT
+442 QQQAQQT
-449 YQQDLNNSQ
+449 YQEDVTNSQTALNN
-458 SALSNATNDN
+458 ATSDN
-468 KIASADTGYTNN
+468 KIASNDTSYT
-480 QNTTIKQDAQNL
+480 QSKNTTVAKDAQGL
-492 EHTSQQI
+492 ENTNQKIQQ
-499 AKDEQALQGDL
+499 DEQALEKDL
-510 NKLKQLANSSF
+510 AQIKQLANS
-521 NEQAFNQAQS
+521 
-531 KEQQDEQTLQN
+531 T
-542 EENTFS
+542 
-548 SEQEGL
+548 
-554 EKALANAKEQQEQ
+554 
-567 QQAQATYQQDL
+567 
-578 NNSQSAL
+578 
-585 SNATND
+585 
-591 NKIASADTDYTKNQ
+591 
-605 NTAIKQDAQN
+605 
-615 LENTSQQITQDQ
+615 
-627 KDLEQDLDKLQ
+627 
-638 QLANSKTGFNEQAF
+638 TGFSEQAF

-664 TLQNEEETFSSE
+664 TLQSEEKTFNAE
-676 QEGLEK
+676 QEGLK
-682 ALANAKHTSP
+682 
-692 TPTKHTAQNNPPN
+692 
-705 KVSPP
+705 
-710 TQNLP
+710 
-715 TTNVWNGV
+715 
-723 YNFQNQTY
+723 
-731 SKKGIYYI
+731 
-739 DPNLS
+739 
-744 GQSGQ
+744 
-749 SGNTLSTYGYLDWF
+749 
-763 TLKNKFSVNANNG
+763 
-776 TLIIGNNTESANTKG
+776 
-791 LIWIGDDKGLVY
+791 
-803 YNTGTFNA
+803 
-811 ANIYLT
+811 
-817 SNLKTG
+817 
-823 NGFSGEGA
+823 
-831 TLNFNA
+831 
-837 TNRITINQ
+837 Q
-845 ASFDNSDA
+845 A
-853 GAQHSYMNFK
+853 
-863 GSNINV
+863 I
-869 SGSSFTDD
+869 
-877 TNGGFSFSGNNNN
+877 
-890 SAISFNKTKFNQGT
+890 
-904 YNFTNSANLSF
+904 
-915 NNSNF
+915 
-920 NQSTYNFNSLQSTFN
+920 
-935 NSTFNQG
+935 
-942 TYNFTDNTSFNND
+942 
-955 TFNQGTYNFNTSKV
+955 
-969 SFSGANTLNSSSP
+969 
-982 FASLKGSVSFGSG
+982 
-995 AVFNLNQTLN
+995 
-1005 ANQTYD
+1005 
-1011 ILTTNGTIQ
+1011 
-1020 YGVYQSYLWDLINY
+1020 
-1034 KGDKAISHVEVGNNT
+1034 
-1049 YDVTFDINGQDETLQ
+1049 
-1064 ETFSNKS
+1064 
-1071 ITTQFLGDD
+1071 
-1080 LQAKAKATYQQ
+1080 
-1091 DLNNSQSA
+1091 
-1099 LSNATND
+1099 
-1106 NKIASA
+1106 
-1112 DTGYTNNQNT
+1112 
-1122 TIKQDAQNLEHT
+1122 
-1134 SQQIAKDE
+1134 
-1142 QALQGDLNKLKQL
+1142 
-1155 ANSSFNEQ
+1155 
-1163 AFNQAQSKEQQDEQT
+1163 
-1178 LQNEE
+1178 
-1183 ETFSSEQEGL
+1183 
-1193 EKALANA
+1193 ANA
-1200 KPASPTPTPTPT
+1200 KPTS
-1212 PTPSPTP
+1212 PTPSPT
-1219 NPTPTKHTAPNKV
+1219 PTPTKHTAPNTPPNKV
-1232 PPTPPTQNLPT
+1232 SPTPTPPTQNLPT

-1256 TYSQK
+1256 TYSNK

-1270 SGQSGQSANTLS
+1270 SGQSGQSGNTLS

-1287 LLGRSFGV
+1287 LLGRSFSV
-1295 NIQNGTLIIGNNTES
+1295 NTQNGTLVIGNDTES

-1324 GYIIGT
+1324 GYITGT
-1330 FNAANIYLTNNFKTG
+1330 FSAANIYLTNNFKTG
-1345 EGVSGSDGGGANI
+1345 EGVSNSDGGGANI

-1392 ATFDATNNISVT
+1392 AAFDALNNISVT

-1411 TWGKFSFNAKN
+1411 TWGKFSFSAKN

-1452 NNSRLNG
+1452 INSRLNG
-1459 GAVYNLWA
+1459 GAVYNLQA

-1493 TQLLGNTSFTLSS
+1493 TQLLGNTNFTLSS

-1521 ANITLGNKSQTAF
+1521 ANITLGNKSQADF

-1545 LSLDNQSVLNASGAS
+1545 LSLDNQSVLNANNTS

-1575 ATFNSLFFNGA
+1575 ATFNSLFFNGG
-1586 TLSLNANSKL
+1586 TLSLNASSKL
-1596 NASSASFSNNTTI
+1596 NASNASFSNNTTI

-1614 VLSVSNA
+1614 VLSASNT

-1631 GASQATFGGNTTIDA
+1631 GASQADFGGNTTIDT

-1658 FNNLTANGALNFNG
+1658 FNNLTANGALDFNG
-1672 YAPSLSKA
+1672 YAPSLAKA

-1856 LNIYNKGFSSG
+1856 LNIYNKGFSSE

-1879 SATLKEMIETN
+1879 SATLKEMIESN

-1895 TSINEVLQLLDR
+1895 TNINEVLQLLDK
-1907 IKITPAQKQ
+1907 IKITQAQKQ

-1932 FSNGNLVIGATQ
+1932 FNNGNLIIGATQ
-1944 DHVTNSTSSI
+1944 DNVTNSTSSI

-2008 LGSGNA
+2008 LGSANA

-2021 DITFQSANNLVL
+2021 DVTFQSANNLVL

-2070 MAMEKIK
+2070 VAMEKIK
-2077 QAGGLGNFVENALI
+2077 QAGGLGNFIENALS
-2091 PLSKELPSSLQ
+2091 PLSKELPASLQ

-2111 QNNLDNL
+2111 QNNLDDL
-2118 LNNSGVMNAIQNI
+2118 LNNSGVMNEIQNI

-2172 YMDASELSSILSV
+2172 YIDASELSSILSV
-2185 ILKDITNPPT
+2185 VLKDITNPPA

-2200 IGVVANDLLD
+2200 IGVVANDLLN

-2218 KKLESQGLVSNIIN
+2218 KKLESQGLVSNIID
-2232 NIISQGGLSGI
+2232 NIISQGGLSGV

-2321 IDFSKYQGA
+2321 IGFSKYQGA
-2330 LIFASNGV
+2330 LIFASNDV

-2361 SVQKGEICIN
+2361 SVQKGEICVN

-2403 FLGVIAS
+2403 FLGTIAS

-2438 NNLTIA
+2438 NNLTIT

-2458 GDFTLNQQ
+2458 GNFTLNQQ

-2490 NLSHSV
+2490 NLSHSA
-2496 SHAIINAQGIATIM
+2496 SHAIINAQGNATIM
-2510 TNYNNP
+2510 ANNNNP

-2525 ETGAYTLIDS
+2525 EVGTYTLIDS

-2560 TLININ
+2560 TLIDIN
-2566 GKHMVM
+2566 GKRMVM

-2584 SIKDGGLIVGF
+2584 SIKDGGLVVGF

-2608 YNKVKIAVSNAPI
+2608 YNKVKIAVSNNPI

-2626 PTLKQYIAQIQGI
+2626 PTLKQYIAQIQGV
-2639 QGVDSIEQAGGT
+2639 QSVDSIDQAGGS

-2687 DIANTLEVIANPN
+2687 DIANTLEVIANPD

-2871 YRYNTWTTDAKINY
+2871 YRYDTWTTDAKINY

-2892 DKSVIFKPQIGL
+2892 DKSVIFKPQVGL
-2904 AYYYIGM
+2904 AYYYIGL